1 MGIISVAGASGRKY
15 PINIAGDV
23 PDEIERGRIQ
33 QYVAA
38 QEQAF
43 AQEYTAK
50 TGKEL
55 QVDDGTAIGR
65 GWERGMASA
74 KTRLGTTQRIIGE
87 QTGLDFLK
95 NYGVDVEEQGRYEQ
109 LLAQLSQPTPLEYTD
124 VKGLG
129 SGFTFVGEQIGQTA
143 PETGAI
149 MGATLLGT
157 IGGTAATGNPVAG
170 TALGITAGALTASPT
185 IFGGHVQRQEEEVK
199 AGRKDKVDLTDA
211 LAATVGSA
219 TVEAIADRFLIL
231 GLIKPGQKIFSRTI
245 GGLIEGAAVEAP
257 TEILQQVLE
266 RAQAGLPLTDDA
278 AMQEYIT
285 SGISGAVVGSS
296 IRGPLAMAGI
306 GTGAQPTPSTTPT
319 TPAVNPPALAGPI
332 APVTQLGVT
341 AQEPR
346 QEDFPSTAQG
356 IIDFNAALGQ
366 YYAGIA
372 ATTLTPEAQ
381 AAADAVAGAAP
392 KIDATAQKLGEPFTY
407 TTIDGKKTLVAPTFE
422 SLKQALGLNPK
433 QYYSVNELK
442 AAALAKGFDAPSAY
456 LSGVEVYKRLSAKLS
471 SATPTVEDANVG
483 KPTVTTGSKS
493 GTTATKPGVGNGI
506 GLDATQGAAKL
517 ETPAAPGLGA
527 TVSDTSTDNVPEGS
541 QSAALKALIEEMRAA
556 TSGDINAA
564 IPKNLAKRAL
574 DAGLIKEEDMG
585 MALIARVAMKDA
597 VDAYDAQPAPEQT
610 TAAPIE
616 EAKIAAEADPAN
628 KTAPGNEE
636 FDFDFDEGFEA
647 LDAARRAEK
656 VAAERKAAVKLQG
669 APVPERAPMA
679 EAIGLDDV
687 NKLID
692 SGRALISKQPISPL
706 MRKVL
711 SKRDFHADEIRPL
724 FNEDQDY
731 VIAYFTEKAGI
742 SLDPPGSLAK
752 AMPKLDSLKQEIF
765 TRTQDL
771 LSSFPDVMTVYR
783 IGRLDRAGM
792 DNPVSFT
799 LNPKYKANLNLPWV
813 QNAGFIGSQDL
824 VPYTVN
830 KSDII
835 ASGDL
840 GPRTFDEHEVL
851 IRPTSV
857 EPISQL
863 APEQTTA
870 APSIEEVA
878 ADLDAKVAAQAAAEL
893 KDAQLPSID
902 GEVPDTVKGLGDARA
917 AADARAKGYEQNINR
932 ITAESEQAR
941 ANKLAADEAQAAQI
955 AAERTQQYG
964 KGDLPLS
971 RVPAEYT
978 PRTGALGMGKE
989 VPPQVIPAA
998 ITVSQ
1003 APITPEK
1010 QVEPVTEKLWK
1021 EMGFS
1026 RTDSKLFS
1034 NIVNGVEQGLKGK
1047 PVNDPQVR
1055 SKLSNYAYSSEKP
1068 NPQQIK
1074 VGEWL
1079 QKNKVR
1085 MQGAPDVR
1093 SSAGQAMISQIEATS
1108 RGKLDA
1114 ANLAAQREKD
1124 ALFNPEFAQ
1133 LSVEDPYLNDVST
1146 PSDKQKATAVAYRKF
1161 EGIKPEGTVT
1171 YRLVRTDKKTGKIT
1185 EIFKSS
1191 KMLPDTAAGKYFER
1205 YKRVVDALDAI
1216 ASDYNG
1222 DIIAQAVDKE
1232 GPAIDNKFYAGLGKD
1247 SAFAARAWVDANMSE
1262 AVQKQLSSRISK
1274 MSGSYLAAPDAVA
1287 IDLKTIYEGNVPLRE
1302 NAKASAAANFAQDD
1316 AIGNAVSSQRVTVV
1330 GLGKK
1335 IERIPVPEGDPFAAL
1350 FASANKNKENLRKSL
1365 DENVIVNPAITG
1377 ILLPSNAVLDLEG
1390 NMHPAVNGGLLTNNL
1405 AQALR
1410 ALGRTGRNSAIRR
1423 ISTRFS
1429 RLVGNT
1435 QVQVVEAL
1443 RGQDGTAAAG
1453 VFDPSTNTIYLDSVT
1468 GLNPHVVIHEM
1479 SHALTSAELANPQS
1493 PLRQRVSE
1501 LFNKALPYMGS
1512 IQGSA
1517 NLDEFA
1523 AESMSN
1529 HMFREEMARI
1539 HPNGNPMSTWQLFS
1553 NSVKNFLRRL
1563 IGLDPKAYGML
1574 SEIDQV
1580 LDAILAPAPQ
1590 FRDAGQLY
1598 MNSTG
1603 NGVSSVYK
1611 GVHKVL
1617 TYAPGSMQNNASLVG
1632 GLATAFRALTEI
1644 PRKILIGLTPV
1655 PSLVDVA
1662 KRYGLGEEATNL
1674 IDSINQHDAENKTDF
1689 SKIDA
1694 ANEGLQSW
1702 KKANPEAAD
1711 TLSRIENEATDNG
1724 VDPTDTDAS
1733 NYDSYW
1739 MSYDRLDANGD
1750 IITTTRIKFNT
1761 PAERNAGIEAHN
1773 TNRQFALQTEARKSG
1788 DKNDAQVAK
1797 YTQLRAELNAIR
1809 DTGAI
1814 TATDIFVQKR
1824 DTYKILYE
1832 KLRKA
1837 IYAKIDASFRSAD
1850 GTMTTEQK
1858 AAARKLKNEVY
1869 ARVFDENLKRPYFPF
1884 SREGNFWVRFTTK
1897 NSNGQP
1903 DEVIMAF
1910 GNESQR
1916 DAFIAGIPAIGEIY
1930 DKINKTTHTI
1940 NKKRNEAGV
1949 IQKDPKTGEELY
1961 DVEVFLK
1968 DTKSAFK
1975 NAPST
1980 SFMRQAL
1987 KLMNDGNVSADV
1999 QADFV
2004 ELFLS
2009 VLPESAV
2016 AKAFQKR
2023 QGIEGYQSDQ
2033 FAAFENK
2040 AYSLA
2045 RYGTNVEWGQTIR
2058 EASNKLEAKKTNGMD
2073 AGLDAVVDGLLSSA
2087 EYTLAYRKDG
2097 IMEQAASN
2105 VNRVAFTSTVGLLN
2119 PSSAL
2124 VNTSSIALVVGP
2136 YLSAKHGWTATTTAI
2151 SRAVKM
2157 FSASGMSREQDM
2169 FVGLAGQKTRKLKAM
2184 PSYMNYYTR
2193 SPSGELVLRNDL
2205 NLSPSKRAYLDSK
2218 KYVMAVGEV
2227 NGFFSRSL
2235 MHDSLG
2241 LEGRIKGKNGWDT
2254 ANVISA
2260 SAFQLVERMTR
2271 EVSLIATYDLE
2282 LAKLANNTS
2291 MTEQQKQVVAAKE
2304 AMDVVMKTSGG
2315 SIRAMSPKYFRKHIG
2330 RIAGMFKTYGM
2341 TQAYL
2346 QFSLLR
2352 DVLVKS
2358 DLSPRDRKLAAK
2370 RFAAIHLSSW
2380 FLAGVAGTPFFGAAA
2395 MMWDAFFTD
2404 DDEDDAETITRK
2416 YIGEIA
2422 YKGFPTELMGIDV
2435 SSRIG
2440 LNLKDLLFQ
2449 LGRYNV
2455 DMSDEE
2461 IVVQVLG
2468 GPAWGTFKNFRRGMT
2483 EMLDPAG
2490 DPQRAIEAMAPASIR
2505 NALKAYRYGTEG
2517 AKTRRGDPIVDD
2529 ITGGMLLGQ
2538 AMGFAPTEYTFA
2550 QEKAAH
2556 VKGMDDAIRTKRS
2569 KLMKRYW
2576 IAYRQGDFETVG
2588 EIQQEID
2595 EFNARHAGRPKV
2607 WIEPR
2612 DIQASAKTNERTNA
2626 RAYNGVILSA
2636 ATADDMR
2643 ANAEEFGQGF
2653 RLFDK

>member
-1 MGIISVAGASGRKY
+1 MGIINVPGRVSGRQY

-23 PDEIERGRIQ
+23 PDEVERGRIA
-33 QYVAA
+33 QYIAE
-38 QEQAF
+38 QEQTF
-43 AQEYTAK
+43 AKEYTARF
-50 TGKEL
+50 GVAPEAPE
-55 QVDDGTAIGR
+55 DDGTAIGR

-129 SGFTFVGEQIGQTA
+129 SGFTFVGEQLGQTA

-157 IGGTAATGNPVAG
+157 IGGTAATGNPVTG
-170 TALGITAGALTASPT
+170 TALGITAGALTAAPT
-185 IFGGHVQRQEEEVK
+185 IFGGNVQRQEEEVK

-296 IRGPLAMAGI
+296 IRGPSALLGI

-341 AQEPR
+341 AQEP
-346 QEDFPSTAQG
+346 QPEDFDNIA
-356 IIDFNAALGQ
+356 DYNAALGQ

-372 ATTLTPEAQ
+372 ATTLTPEAK

-392 KIDATAQKLGEPFTY
+392 KINATAQELGEPFTY

-456 LSGVEVYKRLSAKLS
+456 LSGAEVYKRLSAKRS

-483 KPTVTTGSKS
+483 KPTVAAGSKS
-493 GTTATKPGVGNGI
+493 GPPATKPGVGDGI
-506 GLDATQGAAKL
+506 GPDATQGTAKL
-517 ETPAAPGLGA
+517 ETPAATGLGA
-527 TVSDTSTDNVPEGS
+527 AVSDTSTDNVPEGS
-541 QSAALKALIEEMRAA
+541 QSAALRAQMAEWRADETAAKEAKIAAAAAQAAAKLEGSKPATLELFANMGENGALMEYPEVAANLDKYVQDIDFAALDVATKSGEYAQYKATMA
-556 TSGDINAA
+556 S
-564 IPKNLAKRAL
+564 NLAAAYPSGEIPVTRTEGYADPKAEKTKRNFTVRTEDVAFVGNV
-574 DAGLIKEEDMG
+574 DEQELIIRTPEGKLQSVRIG
-585 MALIARVAMKDA
+585 T
-597 VDAYDAQPAPEQT
+597 APS
-610 TAAPIE
+610 IE

-656 VAAERKAAVKLQG
+656 VAADLKVAAEREAAVKLQ
-669 APVPERAPMA
+669 
-679 EAIGLDDV
+679 
-687 NKLID
+687 
-692 SGRALISKQPISPL
+692 
-706 MRKVL
+706 
-711 SKRDFHADEIRPL
+711 
-724 FNEDQDY
+724 
-731 VIAYFTEKAGI
+731 
-742 SLDPPGSLAK
+742 
-752 AMPKLDSLKQEIF
+752 
-765 TRTQDL
+765 
-771 LSSFPDVMTVYR
+771 
-783 IGRLDRAGM
+783 
-792 DNPVSFT
+792 
-799 LNPKYKANLNLPWV
+799 
-813 QNAGFIGSQDL
+813 
-824 VPYTVN
+824 
-830 KSDII
+830 
-835 ASGDL
+835 
-840 GPRTFDEHEVL
+840 
-851 IRPTSV
+851 
-857 EPISQL
+857 
-863 APEQTTA
+863 
-870 APSIEEVA
+870 
-878 ADLDAKVAAQAAAEL
+878 
-893 KDAQLPSID
+893 DAQLPSMD
-902 GEVPDTVKGLGDARA
+902 EEVLDTVEGLGGARA
-917 AADARAKGYEQNINR
+917 AADARTSGYEKNIDR
-932 ITAESEQAR
+932 IVAVREEDR
-941 ANKLAADEAQAAQI
+941 AKQQAADEAQAAKI

-989 VPPQVIPAA
+989 APEGADPQVIPAA
-998 ITVSQ
+998 IRVSQ

-1010 QVEPVTEKLWK
+1010 QVEPVTGKLWK

-1026 RTDSKLFS
+1026 NNTSKLFS

-1047 PVNDPQVR
+1047 PVNDPEVR
-1055 SKLSNYAYSSEKP
+1055 SRLSKYAYSSEKP
-1068 NPQQIK
+1068 NPQQSK

-1114 ANLAAQREKD
+1114 DNLAAQREKD
-1124 ALFNPEFAQ
+1124 DLFNPEFAQ

-1146 PSDKQKATAVAYRKF
+1146 PSDKQKATFVAYGEFKGEAPAEPVMYLTGRVSKDRQGK
-1161 EGIKPEGTVT
+1161 ERAEE
-1171 YRLVRTDKKTGKIT
+1171 KKVI
-1185 EIFKSS
+1185 
-1191 KMLPDTAAGKYFER
+1191 MLPHTAAGKYFER
-1205 YKRVVDALDAI
+1205 YKRIPDALNAI
-1216 ASDYNG
+1216 ASDYTG
-1222 DIIAQAVDKE
+1222 DINAYKTDDQVS
-1232 GPAIDNKFYAGLGKD
+1232 PAENTFFVGTGRIPAT
-1247 SAFAARAWVDANMSE
+1247 AARAWVDANMSE
-1262 AVQKQLSSRISK
+1262 AVQKQLSSLISK
-1274 MSGSYLAAPDAVA
+1274 AKTSYLAASDVVA
-1287 IDLKTIYEGNVPLRE
+1287 IKRKTATDIETGLTK
-1302 NAKASAAANFAQDD
+1302 NAIASAAANMKRDD
-1316 AIGNAVSSQRVTVV
+1316 AEVETNAAIANVVKSMSATVV

-1335 IERIPVPEGDPFAAL
+1335 IERIPVPEGDPSAAL
-1350 FASANKNKENLRKSL
+1350 FRSADKNKDFVASELQIDKLAKQLL
-1365 DENVIVNPAITG
+1365 DRIGVIKTG

-1603 NGVSSVYK
+1603 NGVTSVYK

-1617 TYAPGSMQNNASLVG
+1617 TYAPGNMQNNESLVG
-1632 GLATAFRALTEI
+1632 GLATAFRALTRI
-1644 PRKILIGLTPV
+1644 PREILIGLTPT
-1655 PSLVDVA
+1655 PSLLDVA
-1662 KRYGLGEEATNL
+1662 RRYGLDEQATNL
-1674 IDSINQHDAENKTDF
+1674 FNSIGQHDAAMKTIL

-1711 TLSRIENEATDNG
+1711 ILSRIMNEATDNG
-1724 VDPTDTDAS
+1724 VDPTDMDTS
-1733 NYDSYW
+1733 NYDKYW
-1739 MSYDRLDANGD
+1739 MSYDRLDANSGD
-1750 IITTTRIKFNT
+1750 IIRTERVKFNT
-1761 PAERNAGIEAHN
+1761 AKERNAGIDAHN
-1773 TNRQFALQTEARKSG
+1773 GSRVFALQTEARKSG
-1788 DKNDAQVAK
+1788 NKNDAKVAK
-1797 YTQLRAELNAIR
+1797 YNQLRADLNAIQG
-1809 DTGAI
+1809 TGAQ
-1814 TATDIFVQKR
+1814 DIFVQMR
-1824 DTYKILYE
+1824 DTYKELYDQ
-1832 KLRKA
+1832 LRKA
-1837 IYAKIDASFRSAD
+1837 IYNKIDASFRNAD
-1850 GTMTTEQK
+1850 GTMSADQK
-1858 AAARKLKNEVY
+1858 DAARKLKNDVY

-1884 SREGNFWVRFTTK
+1884 SREGNFWVKINTK
-1897 NSNGQP
+1897 NAEGQP
-1903 DEVIMAF
+1903 DELIMAF
-1910 GNESQR
+1910 GTPTER
-1916 DAFIAGIPAIGEIY
+1916 DNFVAGIPADGVIR
-1930 DKINKTTHTI
+1930 DRINKTSHTI
-1940 NKKRNEAGV
+1940 LKQRDESGV
-1949 IQKDPKTGEELY
+1949 ELKDPTTGQPLL
-1961 DVEVFLK
+1961 DLKVFEK
-1968 DTKSAFK
+1968 DKKLAFD

-1987 KLMNDGNVSADV
+1987 DLMNKGKVSSEV

-2058 EASNKLEAKKTNGMD
+2058 EASNKLEAKKTEGMD
-2073 AGLDAVVDGLLSSA
+2073 EGKDAVIEGLLESA
-2087 EYTLAYRKDG
+2087 KYTLAYRKDG
-2097 IMEQAASN
+2097 ILEQVANTA
-2105 VNRVAFTSTVGLLN
+2105 NRMAFTYTVGLLN
-2119 PSSAL
+2119 PSSSL
-2124 VNTSSIALVVGP
+2124 VNTTSLAIVVGP
-2136 YLSAKHGWTATTTAI
+2136 YLAAKHGWVNTTGAI

-2157 FSASGMSREQDM
+2157 FTASGFSREQDM
-2169 FVGLAGQKTRKLKAM
+2169 LVGLAGQKTKKLKAL
-2184 PSYMNYYTR
+2184 PSYMNYYTY
-2193 SPSGELVLRNDL
+2193 SPGGELILRDDL
-2205 NLSPSKRAYLDSK
+2205 NLSPAQRADLEEAR
-2218 KYVMAVGEV
+2218 YVVAVGDV

-2241 LEGRIKGKNGWDT
+2241 LEGRTKGKNWWDT
-2254 ANVISA
+2254 ANVVSA

-2271 EVSLIATYDLE
+2271 EASLVATYRLE
-2282 LAKLANNTS
+2282 LSKLANDTS
-2291 MTEQQKQVVAAKE
+2291 MTTQQKQAAAAKE

-2315 SIRAMSPKYFRKHIG
+2315 SIRAMSPKYFRKNIG

-2370 RFAAIHLSSW
+2370 RFAAVHLSSL

-2416 YIGEIA
+2416 YLGELA
-2422 YKGFPTELMGIDV
+2422 YKGFPTEFMGVDV
-2435 SSRIG
+2435 SARIG

-2468 GPAWGTFKNFRRGMT
+2468 GPAWGTFKNIKRGMT
-2483 EMLDPAG
+2483 EMADPAG
-2490 DPQRAIEAMAPASIR
+2490 DPQRAIEAMVPASIR

-2517 AKTRRGDPIVDD
+2517 AKTRRNDPIVDD
-2529 ITGGMLLGQ
+2529 ITVGMLLGQ

-2556 VKGMDDAIRTKRS
+2556 VKGMDDDIRTKRS

-2588 EIQQEID
+2588 EIQQDID

-2612 DIQASAKTNERTNA
+2612 DIQASAKANERTNA

>member
-1 MGIISVAGASGRKY
+1 M
-15 PINIAGDV
+15 
-23 PDEIERGRIQ
+23 
-33 QYVAA
+33 
-38 QEQAF
+38 
-43 AQEYTAK
+43 
-50 TGKEL
+50 
-55 QVDDGTAIGR
+55 
-65 GWERGMASA
+65 SA
-74 KTRLGTTQRIIGE
+74 
-87 QTGLDFLK
+87 
-95 NYGVDVEEQGRYEQ
+95 
-109 LLAQLSQPTPLEYTD
+109 
-124 VKGLG
+124 
-129 SGFTFVGEQIGQTA
+129 
-143 PETGAI
+143 
-149 MGATLLGT
+149 
-157 IGGTAATGNPVAG
+157 
-170 TALGITAGALTASPT
+170 
-185 IFGGHVQRQEEEVK
+185 
-199 AGRKDKVDLTDA
+199 
-211 LAATVGSA
+211 
-219 TVEAIADRFLIL
+219 
-231 GLIKPGQKIFSRTI
+231 
-245 GGLIEGAAVEAP
+245 
-257 TEILQQVLE
+257 
-266 RAQAGLPLTDDA
+266 
-278 AMQEYIT
+278 
-285 SGISGAVVGSS
+285 
-296 IRGPLAMAGI
+296 
-306 GTGAQPTPSTTPT
+306 
-319 TPAVNPPALAGPI
+319 
-332 APVTQLGVT
+332 
-341 AQEPR
+341 
-346 QEDFPSTAQG
+346 
-356 IIDFNAALGQ
+356 
-366 YYAGIA
+366 
-372 ATTLTPEAQ
+372 
-381 AAADAVAGAAP
+381 
-392 KIDATAQKLGEPFTY
+392 
-407 TTIDGKKTLVAPTFE
+407 
-422 SLKQALGLNPK
+422 
-433 QYYSVNELK
+433 
-442 AAALAKGFDAPSAY
+442 
-456 LSGVEVYKRLSAKLS
+456 
-471 SATPTVEDANVG
+471 
-483 KPTVTTGSKS
+483 
-493 GTTATKPGVGNGI
+493 
-506 GLDATQGAAKL
+506 
-517 ETPAAPGLGA
+517 
-527 TVSDTSTDNVPEGS
+527 
-541 QSAALKALIEEMRAA
+541 
-556 TSGDINAA
+556 
-564 IPKNLAKRAL
+564 
-574 DAGLIKEEDMG
+574 
-585 MALIARVAMKDA
+585 
-597 VDAYDAQPAPEQT
+597 
-610 TAAPIE
+610 
-616 EAKIAAEADPAN
+616 
-628 KTAPGNEE
+628 
-636 FDFDFDEGFEA
+636 
-647 LDAARRAEK
+647 
-656 VAAERKAAVKLQG
+656 
-669 APVPERAPMA
+669 
-679 EAIGLDDV
+679 
-687 NKLID
+687 
-692 SGRALISKQPISPL
+692 
-706 MRKVL
+706 
-711 SKRDFHADEIRPL
+711 
-724 FNEDQDY
+724 
-731 VIAYFTEKAGI
+731 
-742 SLDPPGSLAK
+742 
-752 AMPKLDSLKQEIF
+752 
-765 TRTQDL
+765 
-771 LSSFPDVMTVYR
+771 
-783 IGRLDRAGM
+783 
-792 DNPVSFT
+792 
-799 LNPKYKANLNLPWV
+799 
-813 QNAGFIGSQDL
+813 
-824 VPYTVN
+824 
-830 KSDII
+830 
-835 ASGDL
+835 
-840 GPRTFDEHEVL
+840 
-851 IRPTSV
+851 
-857 EPISQL
+857 
-863 APEQTTA
+863 
-870 APSIEEVA
+870 
-878 ADLDAKVAAQAAAEL
+878 
-893 KDAQLPSID
+893 
-902 GEVPDTVKGLGDARA
+902 
-917 AADARAKGYEQNINR
+917 
-932 ITAESEQAR
+932 
-941 ANKLAADEAQAAQI
+941 
-955 AAERTQQYG
+955 
-964 KGDLPLS
+964 
-971 RVPAEYT
+971 
-978 PRTGALGMGKE
+978 
-989 VPPQVIPAA
+989 
-998 ITVSQ
+998 
-1003 APITPEK
+1003 
-1010 QVEPVTEKLWK
+1010 
-1021 EMGFS
+1021 
-1026 RTDSKLFS
+1026 
-1034 NIVNGVEQGLKGK
+1034 
-1047 PVNDPQVR
+1047 
-1055 SKLSNYAYSSEKP
+1055 
-1068 NPQQIK
+1068 
-1074 VGEWL
+1074 
-1079 QKNKVR
+1079 
-1085 MQGAPDVR
+1085 
-1093 SSAGQAMISQIEATS
+1093 
-1108 RGKLDA
+1108 
-1114 ANLAAQREKD
+1114 
-1124 ALFNPEFAQ
+1124 
-1133 LSVEDPYLNDVST
+1133 
-1146 PSDKQKATAVAYRKF
+1146 
-1161 EGIKPEGTVT
+1161 
-1171 YRLVRTDKKTGKIT
+1171 
-1185 EIFKSS
+1185 
-1191 KMLPDTAAGKYFER
+1191 
-1205 YKRVVDALDAI
+1205 
-1216 ASDYNG
+1216 
-1222 DIIAQAVDKE
+1222 
-1232 GPAIDNKFYAGLGKD
+1232 
-1247 SAFAARAWVDANMSE
+1247 
-1262 AVQKQLSSRISK
+1262 
-1274 MSGSYLAAPDAVA
+1274 
-1287 IDLKTIYEGNVPLRE
+1287 
-1302 NAKASAAANFAQDD
+1302 
-1316 AIGNAVSSQRVTVV
+1316 TVV
-1330 GLGKK
+1330 GLRKN
-1335 IERIPVPEGDPFAAL
+1335 RAYIPVPEGDPSAAL

-1598 MNSTG
+1598 MNSLP

-1617 TYAPGSMQNNASLVG
+1617 TYAPGSMQNNESLVG
-1632 GLATAFRALTEI
+1632 GLATAFRALTKI
-1644 PRKILIGLTPV
+1644 PREILIGLTPV

-1797 YTQLRAELNAIR
+1797 YNQLRAELNAIR

-1814 TATDIFVQKR
+1814 TATDIYVQKR

-1940 NKKRNEAGV
+1940 NKKRDEAGV

-2016 AKAFQKR
+2016 AKAFQSR

-2169 FVGLAGQKTRKLKAM
+2169 FVGLAGQNTRKLKAM

-2227 NGFFSRSL
+2227 NGYFSRSL

-2490 DPQRAIEAMAPASIR
+2490 DPQRAIEAMAPATIR

-2576 IAYRQGDFETVG
+2576 VAYRQGDFETVG

>member
-1 MGIISVAGASGRKY
+1 
-15 PINIAGDV
+15 
-23 PDEIERGRIQ
+23 
-33 QYVAA
+33 
-38 QEQAF
+38 
-43 AQEYTAK
+43 
-50 TGKEL
+50 
-55 QVDDGTAIGR
+55 
-65 GWERGMASA
+65 
-74 KTRLGTTQRIIGE
+74 
-87 QTGLDFLK
+87 
-95 NYGVDVEEQGRYEQ
+95 
-109 LLAQLSQPTPLEYTD
+109 
-124 VKGLG
+124 
-129 SGFTFVGEQIGQTA
+129 
-143 PETGAI
+143 
-149 MGATLLGT
+149 
-157 IGGTAATGNPVAG
+157 
-170 TALGITAGALTASPT
+170 
-185 IFGGHVQRQEEEVK
+185 
-199 AGRKDKVDLTDA
+199 
-211 LAATVGSA
+211 
-219 TVEAIADRFLIL
+219 
-231 GLIKPGQKIFSRTI
+231 
-245 GGLIEGAAVEAP
+245 
-257 TEILQQVLE
+257 
-266 RAQAGLPLTDDA
+266 
-278 AMQEYIT
+278 
-285 SGISGAVVGSS
+285 
-296 IRGPLAMAGI
+296 
-306 GTGAQPTPSTTPT
+306 
-319 TPAVNPPALAGPI
+319 
-332 APVTQLGVT
+332 
-341 AQEPR
+341 
-346 QEDFPSTAQG
+346 
-356 IIDFNAALGQ
+356 
-366 YYAGIA
+366 
-372 ATTLTPEAQ
+372 
-381 AAADAVAGAAP
+381 
-392 KIDATAQKLGEPFTY
+392 
-407 TTIDGKKTLVAPTFE
+407 
-422 SLKQALGLNPK
+422 
-433 QYYSVNELK
+433 
-442 AAALAKGFDAPSAY
+442 
-456 LSGVEVYKRLSAKLS
+456 
-471 SATPTVEDANVG
+471 
-483 KPTVTTGSKS
+483 
-493 GTTATKPGVGNGI
+493 
-506 GLDATQGAAKL
+506 
-517 ETPAAPGLGA
+517 
-527 TVSDTSTDNVPEGS
+527 
-541 QSAALKALIEEMRAA
+541 
-556 TSGDINAA
+556 
-564 IPKNLAKRAL
+564 
-574 DAGLIKEEDMG
+574 
-585 MALIARVAMKDA
+585 
-597 VDAYDAQPAPEQT
+597 
-610 TAAPIE
+610 
-616 EAKIAAEADPAN
+616 
-628 KTAPGNEE
+628 
-636 FDFDFDEGFEA
+636 
-647 LDAARRAEK
+647 
-656 VAAERKAAVKLQG
+656 
-669 APVPERAPMA
+669 
-679 EAIGLDDV
+679 
-687 NKLID
+687 
-692 SGRALISKQPISPL
+692 
-706 MRKVL
+706 
-711 SKRDFHADEIRPL
+711 
-724 FNEDQDY
+724 
-731 VIAYFTEKAGI
+731 
-742 SLDPPGSLAK
+742 
-752 AMPKLDSLKQEIF
+752 
-765 TRTQDL
+765 
-771 LSSFPDVMTVYR
+771 
-783 IGRLDRAGM
+783 
-792 DNPVSFT
+792 
-799 LNPKYKANLNLPWV
+799 
-813 QNAGFIGSQDL
+813 
-824 VPYTVN
+824 
-830 KSDII
+830 
-835 ASGDL
+835 
-840 GPRTFDEHEVL
+840 
-851 IRPTSV
+851 
-857 EPISQL
+857 
-863 APEQTTA
+863 
-870 APSIEEVA
+870 
-878 ADLDAKVAAQAAAEL
+878 
-893 KDAQLPSID
+893 
-902 GEVPDTVKGLGDARA
+902 
-917 AADARAKGYEQNINR
+917 
-932 ITAESEQAR
+932 
-941 ANKLAADEAQAAQI
+941 
-955 AAERTQQYG
+955 
-964 KGDLPLS
+964 
-971 RVPAEYT
+971 
-978 PRTGALGMGKE
+978 
-989 VPPQVIPAA
+989 
-998 ITVSQ
+998 
-1003 APITPEK
+1003 
-1010 QVEPVTEKLWK
+1010 
-1021 EMGFS
+1021 
-1026 RTDSKLFS
+1026 
-1034 NIVNGVEQGLKGK
+1034 
-1047 PVNDPQVR
+1047 
-1055 SKLSNYAYSSEKP
+1055 
-1068 NPQQIK
+1068 
-1074 VGEWL
+1074 
-1079 QKNKVR
+1079 
-1085 MQGAPDVR
+1085 
-1093 SSAGQAMISQIEATS
+1093 MISQIEATS

-1124 ALFNPEFAQ
+1124 ALFNSEFAQ

-1146 PSDKQKATAVAYRKF
+1146 PSDKQKATIVAYKKF
-1161 EGIKPEGTVT
+1161 KGEAPAEPVMYLTGRVSK
-1171 YRLVRTDKKTGKIT
+1171 DKQGK
-1185 EIFKSS
+1185 ERAEEKKVS
-1191 KMLPDTAAGKYFER
+1191 MLPHTAAGKYFER
-1205 YKRVVDALDAI
+1205 YKRIPDALNAI
-1216 ASDYNG
+1216 ASDYTG
-1222 DIIAQAVDKE
+1222 DINAYKTDDQVS
-1232 GPAIDNKFYAGLGKD
+1232 PAENTFFVGTGRIPAT
-1247 SAFAARAWVDANMSE
+1247 AARAWVDANMSE
-1262 AVQKQLSSRISK
+1262 AVREQLSSLISK
-1274 MSGSYLAAPDAVA
+1274 AKTSYLAASDVVA
-1287 IDLKTIYEGNVPLRE
+1287 IKRKIEDERDAELTK
-1302 NAKASAAANFAQDD
+1302 NAIASGAANMKRDD
-1316 AIGNAVSSQRVTVV
+1316 AEVETNAAIAKTVSSKGVT
-1330 GLGKK
+1330 LAQP
-1335 IERIPVPEGDPFAAL
+1335 INAIP
-1350 FASANKNKENLRKSL
+1350 
-1365 DENVIVNPAITG
+1365 G

-1598 MNSTG
+1598 MNSLP
-1603 NGVSSVYK
+1603 NEVSSVYK

-1617 TYAPGSMQNNASLVG
+1617 TYAPGSMQNNESLVG
-1632 GLATAFRALTEI
+1632 GLATAFRALTKI
-1644 PRKILIGLTPV
+1644 PREILIGLTPV

-1674 IDSINQHDAENKTDF
+1674 FDSINQHDAENKTDF

-1797 YTQLRAELNAIR
+1797 YNQLRAELNAIR

-1824 DTYKILYE
+1824 DTYKILYD

-1980 SFMRQAL
+1980 SFMQQAL

-2169 FVGLAGQKTRKLKAM
+2169 FVGLAGQNTRKLKAM

-2227 NGFFSRSL
+2227 NGYFSRSL

-2576 IAYRQGDFETVG
+2576 VAYRQGDFETVG

>member
-1 MGIISVAGASGRKY
+1 MGIINVPGRVSGRQY

-23 PDEIERGRIQ
+23 PDEVERGRIA
-33 QYVAA
+33 QYIAE
-38 QEQAF
+38 QEQTF
-43 AQEYTAK
+43 AKEYTARF
-50 TGKEL
+50 GVAPEAPE
-55 QVDDGTAIGR
+55 DDGTAIGR
-65 GWERGMASA
+65 GLERGAA
-74 KTRLGTTQRIIGE
+74 ATKTRLGTTQRIIGGQLE
-87 QTGLDFLK
+87 ESLPFGLGTLLK
-95 NYGVDVEEQGRYEQ
+95 DYGKSVEEQGNYEQ
-109 LLAQLSQPTPLEYTD
+109 LLAQLSQPAPIEYTD
-124 VKGLG
+124 VKGLN
-129 SGFTFVGEQIGQTA
+129 SGFSFVGEQLGQTA
-143 PETGAI
+143 LETGAVI
-149 MGATLLGT
+149 GATTLGT
-157 IGGTAATGNPVAG
+157 IAGTAATGNPVTG
-170 TALGITAGALTASPT
+170 TALGLTAGALTAAPT
-185 IFGGHVQRQEEEVK
+185 IFGGNVQRQEEEVK

-211 LAATVGSA
+211 LAATVGQA
-219 TVEAIADRFLIL
+219 TIESITDKLIL
-231 GLIKPGQKIFSRTI
+231 LKLVKPGQKIFSRTI
-245 GGLIEGAAVEAP
+245 GGLIEGAALEAP
-257 TEILQQVLE
+257 TEILQQVIE
-266 RAQAGLPLTDDA
+266 RAQAGLPLDDDA
-278 AMQEYIT
+278 AIQEYIS
-285 SGISGAVVGSS
+285 SGISGAVVGGS
-296 IRGPLAMAGI
+296 IRAPLAMAGI
-306 GTGAQPTPSTTPT
+306 GAEG
-319 TPAVNPPALAGPI
+319 TPATQTETNEAPPVLAGPT

-341 AQEPR
+341 AQEPQR
-346 QEDFPSTAQG
+346 EDFDNIADYNT
-356 IIDFNAALGQ
+356 ALGQ
-366 YYAGIA
+366 YAAGTA
-372 ATTLTPEAQ
+372 ATTLTPEAK

-392 KIDATAQKLGEPFTY
+392 KINATAQELGEPFTY

-433 QYYSVNELK
+433 QYYSVDELN
-442 AAALAKGFDAPSAY
+442 AAARDKGFDAPRAY
-456 LSGVEVYKRLSAKLS
+456 LSGAEVYKRLSATRS

-541 QSAALKALIEEMRAA
+541 KPATLGLFENMGENGALMEYPEVAANLDKYVQDIDFAALDVATKSEEYAQYKATMA
-556 TSGDINAA
+556 S
-564 IPKNLAKRAL
+564 NLAAAYPSGEIPVTRTEGYADPKAEKTKRNFTVRPEDVAFVGNV
-574 DAGLIKEEDMG
+574 DEQELIIRTPEGELQSVRIG
-585 MALIARVAMKDA
+585 T
-597 VDAYDAQPAPEQT
+597 APS
-610 TAAPIE
+610 IE
-616 EAKIAAEADPAN
+616 EAKIAAEADP
-628 KTAPGNEE
+628 APGNEE
-636 FDFDFDEGFEA
+636 FDFDFDEGFAEF
-647 LDAARRAEK
+647 DAARLAEKVAVDLK
-656 VAAERKAAVKLQG
+656 VAAEREAAVKLQ
-669 APVPERAPMA
+669 
-679 EAIGLDDV
+679 
-687 NKLID
+687 
-692 SGRALISKQPISPL
+692 
-706 MRKVL
+706 
-711 SKRDFHADEIRPL
+711 
-724 FNEDQDY
+724 
-731 VIAYFTEKAGI
+731 
-742 SLDPPGSLAK
+742 
-752 AMPKLDSLKQEIF
+752 
-765 TRTQDL
+765 
-771 LSSFPDVMTVYR
+771 
-783 IGRLDRAGM
+783 
-792 DNPVSFT
+792 
-799 LNPKYKANLNLPWV
+799 
-813 QNAGFIGSQDL
+813 
-824 VPYTVN
+824 
-830 KSDII
+830 
-835 ASGDL
+835 
-840 GPRTFDEHEVL
+840 
-851 IRPTSV
+851 
-857 EPISQL
+857 
-863 APEQTTA
+863 
-870 APSIEEVA
+870 
-878 ADLDAKVAAQAAAEL
+878 
-893 KDAQLPSID
+893 DAQLPSID
-902 GEVPDTVKGLGDARA
+902 EEVLDTVEGLGGARA
-917 AADARAKGYEQNINR
+917 AADARTRGYEKNIDR
-932 ITAESEQAR
+932 IVAVREEDR
-941 ANKLAADEAQAAQI
+941 AKQQAADEAQAAQI

-971 RVPAEYT
+971 RVPAEYA
-978 PRTGALGMGKE
+978 PMAGALGMGKE
-989 VPPQVIPAA
+989 APEGAARQVIPAT
-998 ITVSQ
+998 ITVPQ

-1026 RTDSKLFS
+1026 NNTSKLFS

-1068 NPQQIK
+1068 NPQQSK

-1093 SSAGQAMISQIEATS
+1093 SSAGQAMISRIEATN

-1114 ANLAAQREKD
+1114 DNLAAQREKD
-1124 ALFNPEFAQ
+1124 DLFNPEFAE

-1185 EIFKSS
+1185 ETFKSS
-1191 KMLPDTAAGKYFER
+1191 KMLPNTAAGKYFER

-1287 IDLKTIYEGNVPLRE
+1287 IDLKTIYKGNVPLRE
-1302 NAKASAAANFAQDD
+1302 NAKASAAANFARED
-1316 AIGNAVSSQRVTVV
+1316 AIAKTVSSKRVTVV
-1330 GLGKK
+1330 GLRKN
-1335 IERIPVPEGDPFAAL
+1335 IERKPVPEGDPFAAL

-1377 ILLPSNAVLDLEG
+1377 IMLPSNAVLDLEG

-1553 NSVKNFLRRL
+1553 NNVKNFLRRL

-1603 NGVSSVYK
+1603 NGVTSVYK

-1617 TYAPGSMQNNASLVG
+1617 TYAPGNMQNNESLVG
-1632 GLATAFRALTEI
+1632 GLATAFRALTKI
-1644 PRKILIGLTPV
+1644 PREILIGLTPT
-1655 PSLVDVA
+1655 PSLLDVA
-1662 KRYGLGEEATNL
+1662 RRYGLDEQATNL
-1674 IDSINQHDAENKTDF
+1674 FNSIGQHDAAMKTIL

-1711 TLSRIENEATDNG
+1711 ILSRIMNEATDNG
-1724 VDPTDTDAS
+1724 VDPTDTDTS
-1733 NYDSYW
+1733 NYDKYW
-1739 MSYDRLDANGD
+1739 MSYDRLDANSGD
-1750 IITTTRIKFNT
+1750 IIRTERVKFNT
-1761 PAERNAGIEAHN
+1761 AAERNAGIEAHN
-1773 TNRQFALQTEARKSG
+1773 RSRVFALQTEARKSG
-1788 DKNDAQVAK
+1788 NKNDAKVAK
-1797 YTQLRAELNAIR
+1797 YNQLRADLNAIQG
-1809 DTGAI
+1809 TGAQ
-1814 TATDIFVQKR
+1814 DIFVQMR
-1824 DTYKILYE
+1824 DTYKELYDQ
-1832 KLRKA
+1832 LRKA
-1837 IYAKIDASFRSAD
+1837 IYNKIDASFRNAD
-1850 GTMTTEQK
+1850 GTMSADQK
-1858 AAARKLKNEVY
+1858 DAARKLKNDVY

-1884 SREGNFWVRFTTK
+1884 SREGNFWVKINTK
-1897 NSNGQP
+1897 NAEGQP
-1903 DEVIMAF
+1903 DELIMAF
-1910 GNESQR
+1910 GTPTER
-1916 DAFIAGIPAIGEIY
+1916 DNFVAGIPADGVIR
-1930 DKINKTTHTI
+1930 DRINKTSHTI
-1940 NKKRNEAGV
+1940 LKQRDESGV
-1949 IQKDPKTGEELY
+1949 ELKDPTTGQPLL
-1961 DVEVFLK
+1961 DLKVFEK
-1968 DTKSAFK
+1968 DKKLAFD

-1987 KLMNDGNVSADV
+1987 DLMNKGKVSSEV

-2058 EASNKLEAKKTNGMD
+2058 EASNKLEAKKTEGMD
-2073 AGLDAVVDGLLSSA
+2073 EGKDAVIEGLLESA
-2087 EYTLAYRKDG
+2087 RYTLAYRKDG
-2097 IMEQAASN
+2097 ILEQVANTA
-2105 VNRVAFTSTVGLLN
+2105 NRMAFTYTVGLLN
-2119 PSSAL
+2119 PSSSL
-2124 VNTSSIALVVGP
+2124 VNTTSLAIVVGP
-2136 YLSAKHGWTATTTAI
+2136 YLAAKHGWVNTTGAI

-2157 FSASGMSREQDM
+2157 FTASGFSREQDM
-2169 FVGLAGQKTRKLKAM
+2169 LVGLAGKKTKKLKAL
-2184 PSYMNYYTR
+2184 PSYMNYYTY
-2193 SPSGELVLRNDL
+2193 SPGGELILRDDL
-2205 NLSPSKRAYLDSK
+2205 NLSPAQRADLEEA
-2218 KYVMAVGEV
+2218 KYVVAVGDV

-2241 LEGRIKGKNGWDT
+2241 LEGRTKGKNWWDT
-2254 ANVISA
+2254 ANVVSA

-2271 EVSLIATYDLE
+2271 EASLVATYRLE
-2282 LAKLANNTS
+2282 LSKLANDTS
-2291 MTEQQKQVVAAKE
+2291 MTTQQKQAAAAKE

-2370 RFAAIHLSSW
+2370 RFAAVHLSSL

-2416 YIGEIA
+2416 YIGELA
-2422 YKGFPTELMGIDV
+2422 YKGFPTEFMGVDI
-2435 SSRIG
+2435 SARIG

-2468 GPAWGTFKNFRRGMT
+2468 GPAWGTFKNIKRGMT
-2483 EMLDPAG
+2483 EMADPAG
-2490 DPQRAIEAMAPASIR
+2490 DPQRAIEAMVPASIR

-2517 AKTRRGDPIVDD
+2517 AKTRRGDPVVDD

-2612 DIQASAKTNERTNA
+2612 DIQASAKANERTNA

-2643 ANAEEFGQGF
+2643 ANAEEFGQGL

>member
-1 MGIISVAGASGRKY
+1 MGIINVPGRVSGRQY

-23 PDEIERGRIQ
+23 PDEVERGRIA
-33 QYVAA
+33 QYIAE
-38 QEQAF
+38 QEQTF
-43 AQEYTAK
+43 AKEYTARF
-50 TGKEL
+50 GVAPEAPE
-55 QVDDGTAIGR
+55 DDGTAIGR
-65 GWERGMASA
+65 GLERGAASA
-74 KTRLGTTQRIIGE
+74 KTRLGTTQRIIGGQLE
-87 QTGLDFLK
+87 ESLPFGLGTLLK
-95 NYGVDVEEQGRYEQ
+95 DYGKSVEEQGNYEQ

-124 VKGLG
+124 VKGLN
-129 SGFTFVGEQIGQTA
+129 SGFTFVGEQLGQTA
-143 PETGAI
+143 LETGAVI
-149 MGATLLGT
+149 GATLLGT
-157 IGGTAATGNPVAG
+157 IAGTAATGNPVTG
-170 TALGITAGALTASPT
+170 TALGLTAGALTAAPT
-185 IFGGHVQRQEEEVK
+185 IFGGNVQRQEEEVK

-211 LAATVGSA
+211 LAATVGQA
-219 TVEAIADRFLIL
+219 TIESITDKLIL
-231 GLIKPGQKIFSRTI
+231 LKLVKPGQKIFSRTI
-245 GGLIEGAAVEAP
+245 GGLIEGAALEAP
-257 TEILQQVLE
+257 TEILQQVIE
-266 RAQAGLPLTDDA
+266 RAQAGLPLDDDA
-278 AMQEYIT
+278 AIQEYIT
-285 SGISGAVVGSS
+285 GGISGAVVGGS
-296 IRGPLAMAGI
+296 IRAPLAMAGI
-306 GTGAQPTPSTTPT
+306 GAEG
-319 TPAVNPPALAGPI
+319 TPATQTETNEAPPVLAGPT

-341 AQEPR
+341 AQEP
-346 QEDFPSTAQG
+346 QPEDFDNIADYNT
-356 IIDFNAALGQ
+356 ALGQ

-372 ATTLTPEAQ
+372 ATTLTPEAK
-381 AAADAVAGAAP
+381 AAADAVAGVGAAP
-392 KIDATAQKLGEPFTY
+392 TVTTAPIETPDLGAYDLVYNVAAEQYGLDPVDIKTIYETIKAKKNTGRNAAANKIAKEFVTLKTTENVLDLFN
-407 TTIDGKKTLVAPTFE
+407 TIDE
-422 SLKQALGLNPK
+422 SISKIEQ
-433 QYYSVNELK
+433 
-442 AAALAKGFDAPSAY
+442 
-456 LSGVEVYKRLSAKLS
+456 
-471 SATPTVEDANVG
+471 EDANVG

-564 IPKNLAKRAL
+564 IPKSLAKRAL

-616 EAKIAAEADPAN
+616 EVAVD
-628 KTAPGNEE
+628 
-636 FDFDFDEGFEA
+636 
-647 LDAARRAEK
+647 LK
-656 VAAERKAAVKLQG
+656 VAAEREAAEKLQG
-669 APVPERAPMA
+669 AP
-679 EAIGLDDV
+679 
-687 NKLID
+687 
-692 SGRALISKQPISPL
+692 
-706 MRKVL
+706 
-711 SKRDFHADEIRPL
+711 
-724 FNEDQDY
+724 
-731 VIAYFTEKAGI
+731 
-742 SLDPPGSLAK
+742 
-752 AMPKLDSLKQEIF
+752 
-765 TRTQDL
+765 
-771 LSSFPDVMTVYR
+771 
-783 IGRLDRAGM
+783 
-792 DNPVSFT
+792 
-799 LNPKYKANLNLPWV
+799 
-813 QNAGFIGSQDL
+813 
-824 VPYTVN
+824 
-830 KSDII
+830 
-835 ASGDL
+835 
-840 GPRTFDEHEVL
+840 
-851 IRPTSV
+851 
-857 EPISQL
+857 
-863 APEQTTA
+863 EQG
-870 APSIEEVA
+870 
-878 ADLDAKVAAQAAAEL
+878 
-893 KDAQLPSID
+893 AQLPSID
-902 GEVPDTVKGLGDARA
+902 EEVLDTVEGLGGARA
-917 AADARAKGYEQNINR
+917 AADARTKRSEKNINR
-932 ITAESEQAR
+932 ITAEREQVR
-941 ANKLAADEAQAAQI
+941 ANKLAADKAQAAQI

-964 KGDLPLS
+964 KGELPLS
-971 RVPAEYT
+971 LVPAEYA
-978 PRTGALGMGKE
+978 PMTGALGMGE
-989 VPPQVIPAA
+989 VAPEGAGQQVIPAP
-998 ITVSQ
+998 ITVPE

-1047 PVNDPQVR
+1047 PVNDPEVR
-1055 SKLSNYAYSSEKP
+1055 SRLSNYAYSSEKP

-1185 EIFKSS
+1185 ETFKSS

-1262 AVQKQLSSRISK
+1262 AVQKQLSSRIAK

-1287 IDLKTIYEGNVPLRE
+1287 TKRNIEDEIDAELTE
-1302 NAKASAAANFAQDD
+1302 NAIKSAAANFAQDD

-1330 GLGKK
+1330 APRKN
-1335 IERIPVPEGDPFAAL
+1335 RAYIPPPIGDPSAAL
-1350 FASANKNKENLRKSL
+1350 FRSADKNKDFVASELQRDKLAKQLL
-1365 DENVIVNPAITG
+1365 DRIGVIKAG
-1377 ILLPSNAVLDLEG
+1377 LLLPSNAVLDLEG

-1517 NLDEFA
+1517 SLDEFA

-1529 HMFREEMARI
+1529 PMFREEMARI

-1598 MNSTG
+1598 MNSLP
-1603 NGVSSVYK
+1603 NGVSPIYR
-1611 GVHKVL
+1611 GVFKIL
-1617 TYAPGSMQNNASLVG
+1617 NGAPGNLQNNESLVG
-1632 GLATAFRALTEI
+1632 GLATAFRALTKI
-1644 PRKILIGLTPV
+1644 PREILIGLTPT
-1655 PSLVDVA
+1655 PSLLDVA
-1662 KRYGLGEEATNL
+1662 RRYGLDEQATNL
-1674 IDSINQHDAENKTDF
+1674 FNSIGQHDAAMKTIL

-1711 TLSRIENEATDNG
+1711 ILSRIMNEATDNG
-1724 VDPTDTDAS
+1724 VDPTDTDTS
-1733 NYDSYW
+1733 NYDKYW
-1739 MSYDRLDANGD
+1739 MSYDRLDANSGD
-1750 IITTTRIKFNT
+1750 IIRTERVKFNT
-1761 PAERNAGIEAHN
+1761 AKERNAGIDAHN
-1773 TNRQFALQTEARKSG
+1773 GSRVFALQTEARKSG
-1788 DKNDAQVAK
+1788 NKNDAKVAK
-1797 YTQLRAELNAIR
+1797 YNQLRADLNAIQG
-1809 DTGAI
+1809 TGAQ
-1814 TATDIFVQKR
+1814 DIFVQMR
-1824 DTYKILYE
+1824 DTYKELYDQ
-1832 KLRKA
+1832 LRKA
-1837 IYAKIDASFRSAD
+1837 IYNKIDASFRNAD
-1850 GTMTTEQK
+1850 GTMSADQK
-1858 AAARKLKNEVY
+1858 DAARKLKNDVY

-1884 SREGNFWVRFTTK
+1884 SREGNFWVKINTK
-1897 NSNGQP
+1897 NAEGQP
-1903 DEVIMAF
+1903 DELIMAF
-1910 GNESQR
+1910 GTPTER
-1916 DAFIAGIPAIGEIY
+1916 DNFVAGIPADGVIR
-1930 DKINKTTHTI
+1930 DRINKTSHTI
-1940 NKKRNEAGV
+1940 LKQRDESGV
-1949 IQKDPKTGEELY
+1949 ELKDPTTGQPLL
-1961 DVEVFLK
+1961 DLKVFEK
-1968 DTKSAFK
+1968 DKKLAFD

-1987 KLMNDGNVSADV
+1987 DLMNKGKVSSEV

-2058 EASNKLEAKKTNGMD
+2058 EASNKLEAKKTEGMD
-2073 AGLDAVVDGLLSSA
+2073 EGKDAVIEGLLESA
-2087 EYTLAYRKDG
+2087 RYTLAYRKDG
-2097 IMEQAASN
+2097 ILEQVANTA
-2105 VNRVAFTSTVGLLN
+2105 NRMAFTYTVGLLN
-2119 PSSAL
+2119 PSSSL
-2124 VNTSSIALVVGP
+2124 VNTTSLAIVVGP
-2136 YLSAKHGWTATTTAI
+2136 YLAAKHGWVNTTGAI

-2157 FSASGMSREQDM
+2157 FTASGFSREQDM
-2169 FVGLAGQKTRKLKAM
+2169 LVGLAGKKTKKLKAL
-2184 PSYMNYYTR
+2184 PSYMNYYTY
-2193 SPSGELVLRNDL
+2193 SPGGELILRDDL
-2205 NLSPSKRAYLDSK
+2205 NLSPAQRADLEEAR
-2218 KYVMAVGEV
+2218 YVVAVGDV

-2241 LEGRIKGKNGWDT
+2241 LEGRTKGKNWWDT
-2254 ANVISA
+2254 ANVVSA

-2271 EVSLIATYDLE
+2271 EASLVATYRLE
-2282 LAKLANNTS
+2282 LSKLANDTS
-2291 MTEQQKQVVAAKE
+2291 MTTQQKQAAAAKE

-2315 SIRAMSPKYFRKHIG
+2315 SIRAMSPKYFRKNIG

-2370 RFAAIHLSSW
+2370 RFAAVHLSSL

-2416 YIGEIA
+2416 YLGELA
-2422 YKGFPTELMGIDV
+2422 YKGFPTEFMGVDV
-2435 SSRIG
+2435 SARIG

-2468 GPAWGTFKNFRRGMT
+2468 GPAWGTFKNIKRGMT
-2483 EMLDPAG
+2483 EMADPAG
-2490 DPQRAIEAMAPASIR
+2490 DPQRAIEAMVPASIR

-2517 AKTRRGDPIVDD
+2517 AKTRRNDPIVDD
-2529 ITGGMLLGQ
+2529 ITVGMLLGQ

-2556 VKGMDDAIRTKRS
+2556 VKGMDDDIRTKRS

-2588 EIQQEID
+2588 EIQQDID

-2612 DIQASAKTNERTNA
+2612 DIQASAKANERTNA

>member
-1 MGIISVAGASGRKY
+1 MGIINVPGRVSGRQY

-23 PDEIERGRIQ
+23 PDEVERGRIA
-33 QYVAA
+33 QYIAE
-38 QEQAF
+38 QEQTF
-43 AQEYTAK
+43 AKEYTARF
-50 TGKEL
+50 GVAPEAPE
-55 QVDDGTAIGR
+55 DDGTAIGR

-95 NYGVDVEEQGRYEQ
+95 NYGIDVEEQGNYEQ

-149 MGATLLGT
+149 MGAGILGT
-157 IGGTAATGNPVAG
+157 IGGTAATGNPIAG
-170 TALGITAGALTASPT
+170 TALGVTAGALTAAPT
-185 IFGGHVQRQEEEVK
+185 IFGGNVQRQEEEVK

-211 LAATVGSA
+211 LSATVGQA
-219 TVEAIADRFLIL
+219 AIEAITDKLIL
-231 GLIKPGQKIFSRTI
+231 LKLVKPGQKIFSRTI
-245 GGLIEGAAVEAP
+245 RGLTEGAALEAP

-266 RAQAGLPLTDDA
+266 RAQAGLPLDDDA
-278 AMQEYIT
+278 AIQEYIT
-285 SGISGAVVGSS
+285 GGISGAVVGGS
-296 IRGPLAMAGI
+296 IRAPLAMTGI

-341 AQEPR
+341 AQEPQR
-346 QEDFPSTAQG
+346 EDFDNIADYNT
-356 IIDFNAALGQ
+356 ALGQ
-366 YYAGIA
+366 YAAGTA
-372 ATTLTPEAQ
+372 ATTLTPEAK

-392 KIDATAQKLGEPFTY
+392 TVTTAPIETPDLGAYDLVYNVAAEQYGLDPVDIKTIYETIKVKQGFNRNAAAFKIADEFATLGTKEKVLELFN
-407 TTIDGKKTLVAPTFE
+407 TIDE
-422 SLKQALGLNPK
+422 SISRIGQ
-433 QYYSVNELK
+433 
-442 AAALAKGFDAPSAY
+442 
-456 LSGVEVYKRLSAKLS
+456 
-471 SATPTVEDANVG
+471 EDAYVA

-493 GTTATKPGVGNGI
+493 GTTATKPRVGDGI

-527 TVSDTSTDNVPEGS
+527 AVSDTSTDNVPEGS
-541 QSAALKALIEEMRAA
+541 KPATLGLFENMGENGALMEYPEVAASLNKYVQDIDFAALDVATKSEEYAQYKATMA
-556 TSGDINAA
+556 S
-564 IPKNLAKRAL
+564 NLAAAYPSGEIPVTRTEGYADPKAEKTKRNF
-574 DAGLIKEEDMG
+574 IVRPED
-585 MALIARVAMKDA
+585 VAFVGN
-597 VDAYDAQPAPEQT
+597 VDEQELVIRTPEGKLQSVRIG

-616 EAKIAAEADPAN
+616 E
-628 KTAPGNEE
+628 
-636 FDFDFDEGFEA
+636 
-647 LDAARRAEK
+647 
-656 VAAERKAAVKLQG
+656 VAV
-669 APVPERAPMA
+669 
-679 EAIGLDDV
+679 
-687 NKLID
+687 
-692 SGRALISKQPISPL
+692 
-706 MRKVL
+706 
-711 SKRDFHADEIRPL
+711 
-724 FNEDQDY
+724 
-731 VIAYFTEKAGI
+731 
-742 SLDPPGSLAK
+742 
-752 AMPKLDSLKQEIF
+752 
-765 TRTQDL
+765 
-771 LSSFPDVMTVYR
+771 
-783 IGRLDRAGM
+783 
-792 DNPVSFT
+792 
-799 LNPKYKANLNLPWV
+799 
-813 QNAGFIGSQDL
+813 
-824 VPYTVN
+824 
-830 KSDII
+830 
-835 ASGDL
+835 
-840 GPRTFDEHEVL
+840 
-851 IRPTSV
+851 
-857 EPISQL
+857 
-863 APEQTTA
+863 
-870 APSIEEVA
+870 
-878 ADLDAKVAAQAAAEL
+878 DLDAEVAAQAAAKL
-893 KDAQLPSID
+893 QGAQLPSID
-902 GEVPDTVKGLGDARA
+902 EEVLDTVEGLGGVRA
-917 AADARAKGYEQNINR
+917 AADAKTKGYEQNINR

-941 ANKLAADEAQAAQI
+941 AKQRAADEAQAAKI
-955 AAERTQQYG
+955 AAERTQ
-964 KGDLPLS
+964 
-971 RVPAEYT
+971 PAEYT
-978 PRTGALGMGKE
+978 PMTGALGMGKE
-989 VPPQVIPAA
+989 APEGAARQVIPAT
-998 ITVSQ
+998 ITVPE

-1034 NIVNGVEQGLKGK
+1034 NIVKGVEQGLKGK

-1055 SKLSNYAYSSEKP
+1055 SRLSNYAYSSEKP

-1124 ALFNPEFAQ
+1124 ALFNSEFAQ

-1146 PSDKQKATAVAYRKF
+1146 PSDKQKATIVAYKKF
-1161 EGIKPEGTVT
+1161 EGVKPEGTVT
-1171 YRLVRTDKKTGKIT
+1171 YRLVRTDKKTGKTT
-1185 EIFKSS
+1185 ETFKPS
-1191 KMLPDTAAGKYFER
+1191 KMLPHTAAGKYFER

-1287 IDLKTIYEGNVPLRE
+1287 TKRNIEDEIDAELTE
-1302 NAKASAAANFAQDD
+1302 NAIKSAAANFAQDD

-1330 GLGKK
+1330 APRKN
-1335 IERIPVPEGDPFAAL
+1335 RAYIPPPVGDPSAAL
-1350 FASANKNKENLRKSL
+1350 FRSADKNKDFVASELQRDKLAKQLL
-1365 DENVIVNPAITG
+1365 DRIGVIKAG
-1377 ILLPSNAVLDLEG
+1377 LLLPSNAVLDLEG

-1468 GLNPHVVIHEM
+1468 GLNPHVVLHEM

-1517 NLDEFA
+1517 SLDEFA

-1603 NGVSSVYK
+1603 NGVTSVYK

-1617 TYAPGSMQNNASLVG
+1617 TYAPGNMQNNESLVG
-1632 GLATAFRALTEI
+1632 GLATAFRALTRI
-1644 PRKILIGLTPV
+1644 PREILIGLTPT
-1655 PSLVDVA
+1655 PSLLDVA
-1662 KRYGLGEEATNL
+1662 RRYGLDEQATNL
-1674 IDSINQHDAENKTDF
+1674 FNSIGQHDAAMKTIL

-1711 TLSRIENEATDNG
+1711 ILSRIMNEATDNG
-1724 VDPTDTDAS
+1724 VDPTDMDTS
-1733 NYDSYW
+1733 NYDKYW
-1739 MSYDRLDANGD
+1739 MSYDRLDANSGD
-1750 IITTTRIKFNT
+1750 IIRTERVKFNT
-1761 PAERNAGIEAHN
+1761 DKERNAGIAAHN
-1773 TNRQFALQTEARKSG
+1773 GSRVFALQTEARKSG
-1788 DKNDAQVAK
+1788 NKNDAKVAK
-1797 YTQLRAELNAIR
+1797 YNQLRADLNAIQG
-1809 DTGAI
+1809 TGAQ
-1814 TATDIFVQKR
+1814 DIFVQMR
-1824 DTYKILYE
+1824 DTYKELYDQ
-1832 KLRKA
+1832 LRKA
-1837 IYAKIDASFRSAD
+1837 IYNKIDASFRNAD
-1850 GTMTTEQK
+1850 GTMSTDQK
-1858 AAARKLKNEVY
+1858 DAARKLKNDVY

-1884 SREGNFWVRFTTK
+1884 SREGNFWVKINTK
-1897 NSNGQP
+1897 NADGQP
-1903 DEVIMAF
+1903 DELIMAF
-1910 GNESQR
+1910 RTLTER
-1916 DAFIAGIPAIGEIY
+1916 DNFVAGIPADGVIR
-1930 DKINKTTHTI
+1930 DRINQTSHTI
-1940 NKKRNEAGV
+1940 LKQRNESGV
-1949 IQKDPKTGEELY
+1949 ELKDPTTGQPLL
-1961 DVEVFLK
+1961 DLKVFEK
-1968 DTKSAFK
+1968 DKKLAFD

-1987 KLMNDGNVSADV
+1987 DLMNKGKVSSEV

-2058 EASNKLEAKKTNGMD
+2058 EASNKLEAKKTEGMD
-2073 AGLDAVVDGLLSSA
+2073 EGKDAVIEGLLESA
-2087 EYTLAYRKDG
+2087 RYTLAYRKDG
-2097 IMEQAASN
+2097 ILEQVANTA
-2105 VNRVAFTSTVGLLN
+2105 NRMAFTYTVGLLN
-2119 PSSAL
+2119 PSSSL
-2124 VNTSSIALVVGP
+2124 VNTTSLAIVVGP
-2136 YLSAKHGWTATTTAI
+2136 YLAAKHGWVNTTGAI

-2157 FSASGMSREQDM
+2157 FTASGFSREQDM
-2169 FVGLAGQKTRKLKAM
+2169 LVGLAGQKTKKLKAL
-2184 PSYMNYYTR
+2184 PSYMNYYTY
-2193 SPSGELVLRNDL
+2193 SPGGELILRDDL
-2205 NLSPSKRAYLDSK
+2205 NLSPAQLADLEEAR
-2218 KYVMAVGEV
+2218 YVVAVGDV

-2241 LEGRIKGKNGWDT
+2241 LEGRTKGKNWWDT
-2254 ANVISA
+2254 ANVVSA

-2271 EVSLIATYDLE
+2271 EASLVATYRLE
-2282 LAKLANNTS
+2282 LSKLANDTS
-2291 MTEQQKQVVAAKE
+2291 MTTQQKQAAAAKE

-2315 SIRAMSPKYFRKHIG
+2315 SIRAMSPKYFRKNIG

-2370 RFAAIHLSSW
+2370 RFAAVHLSSL

-2416 YIGEIA
+2416 YLGELA
-2422 YKGFPTELMGIDV
+2422 YKGFPTEFMGIDV
-2435 SSRIG
+2435 SARIG

-2468 GPAWGTFKNFRRGMT
+2468 GPAWGTFKNIKRGMT
-2483 EMLDPAG
+2483 EMADPAG
-2490 DPQRAIEAMAPASIR
+2490 DPQRAIEAMVPASIR

-2517 AKTRRGDPIVDD
+2517 AKTRRNDPIVDD
-2529 ITGGMLLGQ
+2529 ITVGMLLGQ

-2556 VKGMDDAIRTKRS
+2556 VKGMDDDIRTKRS

-2588 EIQQEID
+2588 EIQQDID

-2612 DIQASAKTNERTNA
+2612 DIQASAKANERTNA

>member
-1 MGIISVAGASGRKY
+1 MGIINVPGRVSGRQY

-23 PDEIERGRIQ
+23 PDEVERGRIA
-33 QYVAA
+33 QYIAA
-38 QEQAF
+38 QEQTF
-43 AQEYTAK
+43 AKEYTARF
-50 TGKEL
+50 GVAPEAPA
-55 QVDDGTAIGR
+55 DDGTAIGR

-95 NYGVDVEEQGRYEQ
+95 NYGIDVEEQGNYEQ

-129 SGFTFVGEQIGQTA
+129 SGFTFVGEQLGQTA

-149 MGATLLGT
+149 MGAGILGT
-157 IGGTAATGNPVAG
+157 IGGTAATGNPIAG
-170 TALGITAGALTASPT
+170 TALGVTAGALTAAPT
-185 IFGGHVQRQEEEVK
+185 IFGGNVQRQEEEVK

-211 LAATVGSA
+211 LSATVGQA
-219 TVEAIADRFLIL
+219 AIEAITDKLIL
-231 GLIKPGQKIFSRTI
+231 LKLVKPGQKIFSRTI
-245 GGLIEGAAVEAP
+245 RGLTEGAALEAP

-266 RAQAGLPLTDDA
+266 RAQAGLPLDDDA
-278 AMQEYIT
+278 AIQEYIT
-285 SGISGAVVGSS
+285 GGISGAVVGGS
-296 IRGPLAMAGI
+296 IRAPLAITGI

-341 AQEPR
+341 AQEP
-346 QEDFPSTAQG
+346 QPEDFDNIADYNT
-356 IIDFNAALGQ
+356 ALGQ

-372 ATTLTPEAQ
+372 ATTLTPEAK
-381 AAADAVAGAAP
+381 AAADAVAGVGAAP
-392 KIDATAQKLGEPFTY
+392 KINATAQELGEPFTF
-407 TTIDGKKTLVAPTFE
+407 TTADGKKTLVAPTFE
-422 SLKQALGLNPK
+422 SLKQALGLDSK
-433 QYYSVNELK
+433 KYYSVDELN
-442 AAALAKGFDAPSAY
+442 AAARDKGFDAPRAY
-456 LSGVEVYKRLSAKLS
+456 LSGAKVYERLSAKRS
-471 SATPTVEDANVG
+471 SATPTVEDVNVV
-483 KPTVTTGSKS
+483 KPTVTTGSES
-493 GTTATKPGVGNGI
+493 GTPATKPGVGDGI

-527 TVSDTSTDNVPEGS
+527 AVSDTSTDNVPEGS
-541 QSAALKALIEEMRAA
+541 QSAALEEAKIAAEAELRARVEEMRAA
-556 TSGDINAA
+556 DLRAKETKIAA
-564 IPKNLAKRAL
+564 AAAQAAAKL
-574 DAGLIKEEDMG
+574 
-585 MALIARVAMKDA
+585 
-597 VDAYDAQPAPEQT
+597 
-610 TAAPIE
+610 E

-636 FDFDFDEGFEA
+636 FDFDFDEGFAEF
-647 LDAARRAEK
+647 DAARLAEK
-656 VAAERKAAVKLQG
+656 
-669 APVPERAPMA
+669 
-679 EAIGLDDV
+679 
-687 NKLID
+687 
-692 SGRALISKQPISPL
+692 
-706 MRKVL
+706 
-711 SKRDFHADEIRPL
+711 
-724 FNEDQDY
+724 
-731 VIAYFTEKAGI
+731 
-742 SLDPPGSLAK
+742 
-752 AMPKLDSLKQEIF
+752 
-765 TRTQDL
+765 
-771 LSSFPDVMTVYR
+771 
-783 IGRLDRAGM
+783 
-792 DNPVSFT
+792 
-799 LNPKYKANLNLPWV
+799 
-813 QNAGFIGSQDL
+813 
-824 VPYTVN
+824 
-830 KSDII
+830 
-835 ASGDL
+835 
-840 GPRTFDEHEVL
+840 
-851 IRPTSV
+851 
-857 EPISQL
+857 
-863 APEQTTA
+863 
-870 APSIEEVA
+870 VA
-878 ADLDAKVAAQAAAEL
+878 ADLDAEVAAQAAAEL
-893 KDAQLPSID
+893 KDAQLPSMD
-902 GEVPDTVKGLGDARA
+902 EGLP
-917 AADARAKGYEQNINR
+917 E
-932 ITAESEQAR
+932 TPVSTSEQAR
-941 ANKLAADEAQAAQI
+941 VQRTATKAKMETAQAEREAAGLAQRQQAAQQAEALRTEN
-955 AAERTQQYG
+955 AAQYRQG
-964 KGDLPLS
+964 EVPLS
-971 RVPAEYT
+971 LVPAEYA
-978 PRTGALGMGKE
+978 PMTGDLGMGKE
-989 VPPQVIPAA
+989 GAARQVIPAT
-998 ITVSQ
+998 ITVPQ

-1026 RTDSKLFS
+1026 NNTSKLFS

-1047 PVNDPQVR
+1047 PVNDPEVR
-1055 SKLSNYAYSSEKP
+1055 SRLSEYAYSSKKP
-1068 NPQQIK
+1068 NPQQSK

-1079 QKNKVR
+1079 QKTKVR
-1085 MQGAPDVR
+1085 MQSAPDVR
-1093 SSAGQAMISQIEATS
+1093 SSAGQAMISQIEATN

-1114 ANLAAQREKD
+1114 ANLAAQQKKD
-1124 ALFNPEFAQ
+1124 DLFNPEFAE

-1146 PSDKQKATAVAYRKF
+1146 PSDKQKATFVAYGEFKGEAPAEPVMYLTGRVSKDRQGK
-1161 EGIKPEGTVT
+1161 ERAEE
-1171 YRLVRTDKKTGKIT
+1171 KKV
-1185 EIFKSS
+1185 S
-1191 KMLPDTAAGKYFER
+1191 MLPHTAAGKYFER
-1205 YKRVVDALDAI
+1205 YKRIPDALNAI
-1216 ASDYNG
+1216 ASDYTG
-1222 DIIAQAVDKE
+1222 DINAYKTDDQVS
-1232 GPAIDNKFYAGLGKD
+1232 PAENTFFVGTGRIPAT
-1247 SAFAARAWVDANMSE
+1247 AARAWVDANMSE
-1262 AVQKQLSSRISK
+1262 AVQKQLSSLISK
-1274 MSGSYLAAPDAVA
+1274 AKTSYLAASDAVA

-1302 NAKASAAANFAQDD
+1302 NAKASAAANMKRDD
-1316 AIGNAVSSQRVTVV
+1316 AEVETNAAIANVVKSMSATVV
-1330 GLGKK
+1330 GLRKK
-1335 IERIPVPEGDPFAAL
+1335 IAYIPVPEGDPSAAL
-1350 FASANKNKENLRKSL
+1350 LASANRENLRKSL

-1377 ILLPSNAVLDLEG
+1377 MLLPSNAVLDLEG

-1603 NGVSSVYK
+1603 NGVTSVYK

-1617 TYAPGSMQNNASLVG
+1617 TYAPGNMQNNESLVG
-1632 GLATAFRALTEI
+1632 GLATAFRALTRI
-1644 PRKILIGLTPV
+1644 PREILIGLTPT
-1655 PSLVDVA
+1655 PSLLDVA
-1662 KRYGLGEEATNL
+1662 RRYGLDEQATNL
-1674 IDSINQHDAENKTDF
+1674 FNSIGQHDAAMKTIL

-1711 TLSRIENEATDNG
+1711 ILSRIMNEATDNG
-1724 VDPTDTDAS
+1724 VDPTDMDTS
-1733 NYDSYW
+1733 NYDKYW
-1739 MSYDRLDANGD
+1739 MSYDRLDANSGD
-1750 IITTTRIKFNT
+1750 IIRTERVKFNT
-1761 PAERNAGIEAHN
+1761 AKERNAGIDAHN
-1773 TNRQFALQTEARKSG
+1773 GSRVFALQTEARKSG
-1788 DKNDAQVAK
+1788 NKNDAKVAK
-1797 YTQLRAELNAIR
+1797 YNQLRADLNAIQG
-1809 DTGAI
+1809 TGAQ
-1814 TATDIFVQKR
+1814 DIFVQMR
-1824 DTYKILYE
+1824 DTYKELYDQ
-1832 KLRKA
+1832 LRKA
-1837 IYAKIDASFRSAD
+1837 IYNKIDASFRNAD
-1850 GTMTTEQK
+1850 GTMSTEQK
-1858 AAARKLKNEVY
+1858 DAARKLKNDVY

-1884 SREGNFWVRFTTK
+1884 SREGNFWVKINTK
-1897 NSNGQP
+1897 NAEGQP
-1903 DEVIMAF
+1903 DELIMAF
-1910 GNESQR
+1910 GTPTER
-1916 DAFIAGIPAIGEIY
+1916 DNFVAGIPADGVIR
-1930 DKINKTTHTI
+1930 DRINKTSHTI
-1940 NKKRNEAGV
+1940 LKQRDESGV
-1949 IQKDPKTGEELY
+1949 ELKDPTTGQPLL
-1961 DVEVFLK
+1961 DLKVFEK
-1968 DTKSAFK
+1968 DKKLAFD

-1987 KLMNDGNVSADV
+1987 DLMNKGKVSSEV

-2058 EASNKLEAKKTNGMD
+2058 EASNKLEAKKTEGMD
-2073 AGLDAVVDGLLSSA
+2073 EGKDAVIEGLLESA
-2087 EYTLAYRKDG
+2087 RYTLAYRKDG
-2097 IMEQAASN
+2097 ILEQVANTA
-2105 VNRVAFTSTVGLLN
+2105 NRMAFTYTVGLLN
-2119 PSSAL
+2119 PSSSL
-2124 VNTSSIALVVGP
+2124 VNTTSLAIVVGP
-2136 YLSAKHGWTATTTAI
+2136 YLAAKHGWVNTTGAI

-2157 FSASGMSREQDM
+2157 FTASGFSREQDM
-2169 FVGLAGQKTRKLKAM
+2169 LVGLAGKKTKKLKAL
-2184 PSYMNYYTR
+2184 PSYMNYYTY
-2193 SPSGELVLRNDL
+2193 SPGGELILRDDL
-2205 NLSPSKRAYLDSK
+2205 NLSPAQRADLEEA
-2218 KYVMAVGEV
+2218 KYVVAVGDV

-2241 LEGRIKGKNGWDT
+2241 LEGRTKGKNWWDT
-2254 ANVISA
+2254 ANVVSA

-2271 EVSLIATYDLE
+2271 EASLVATYRLE
-2282 LAKLANNTS
+2282 LSKLANDTS
-2291 MTEQQKQVVAAKE
+2291 MTTQQKQAAAAKE

-2315 SIRAMSPKYFRKHIG
+2315 SIRAMSPKYFRKNIG

-2370 RFAAIHLSSW
+2370 RFAAVHLSSL

-2416 YIGEIA
+2416 YLGELA
-2422 YKGFPTELMGIDV
+2422 YKGFPTEFMGIDV
-2435 SSRIG
+2435 SARIG

-2468 GPAWGTFKNFRRGMT
+2468 GPAWGTFKNIKRGMT
-2483 EMLDPAG
+2483 EMADPAG
-2490 DPQRAIEAMAPASIR
+2490 DPQRAIEAMVPASIR

-2517 AKTRRGDPIVDD
+2517 AKTRRNDPIVDD
-2529 ITGGMLLGQ
+2529 ITVGMLLGQ

-2556 VKGMDDAIRTKRS
+2556 VKGMDDDIRTKRS

-2588 EIQQEID
+2588 EIQQDID

-2612 DIQASAKTNERTNA
+2612 DIQASAKANERTNA

>member
-1 MGIISVAGASGRKY
+1 MGIINVPGRVSGRQY

-23 PDEIERGRIQ
+23 PDEVERGRIA
-33 QYVAA
+33 QYIAE
-38 QEQAF
+38 QEQTF
-43 AQEYTAK
+43 AKEYTARF
-50 TGKEL
+50 GVAPEAPE
-55 QVDDGTAIGR
+55 DDGTAIGR
-65 GWERGMASA
+65 GLERGAASA
-74 KTRLGTTQRIIGE
+74 KTRLGTTQRIIGGQLE
-87 QTGLDFLK
+87 ESLPFGLGTLLK
-95 NYGVDVEEQGRYEQ
+95 DYGKSVEEQGNYEQ
-109 LLAQLSQPTPLEYTD
+109 LLAQLSQPAPIEYTD
-124 VKGLG
+124 VKGLN
-129 SGFTFVGEQIGQTA
+129 SGFSFVGEQLGQTA
-143 PETGAI
+143 LETGAVI
-149 MGATLLGT
+149 GATTLGT
-157 IGGTAATGNPVAG
+157 IAGTAATGNPVTG
-170 TALGITAGALTASPT
+170 TALGLTAGALTAAPT
-185 IFGGHVQRQEEEVK
+185 IFGGNVQRQEEEVK

-211 LAATVGSA
+211 LAATVGQA
-219 TVEAIADRFLIL
+219 TIESITDKLIL
-231 GLIKPGQKIFSRTI
+231 LKLVKPGQKIFSRTI
-245 GGLIEGAAVEAP
+245 GGLIEGAALEAP

-266 RAQAGLPLTDDA
+266 RAQAGLPLDDDA
-278 AMQEYIT
+278 AIQEYIT
-285 SGISGAVVGSS
+285 GGISGAVVGGS
-296 IRGPLAMAGI
+296 IRAPLAMAGI
-306 GTGAQPTPSTTPT
+306 GAEG
-319 TPAVNPPALAGPI
+319 TPATQTETNEAPPVLAGPT

-341 AQEPR
+341 AQEP
-346 QEDFPSTAQG
+346 QPEDFDNIA
-356 IIDFNAALGQ
+356 DYNAALGQ

-372 ATTLTPEAQ
+372 ATTLTPEAK
-381 AAADAVAGAAP
+381 AAADAVAGVGAAP
-392 KIDATAQKLGEPFTY
+392 TVTTAPIETPDLGAYDLVYNVAAEQYGLDPVDIKTIYETIKVKQGFNRNAAAFKIADEFATLGTKEKVLELFN
-407 TTIDGKKTLVAPTFE
+407 TIDE
-422 SLKQALGLNPK
+422 SISKIGQ
-433 QYYSVNELK
+433 
-442 AAALAKGFDAPSAY
+442 
-456 LSGVEVYKRLSAKLS
+456 
-471 SATPTVEDANVG
+471 EDANVF
-483 KPTVTTGSKS
+483 KPTVAAGSKS
-493 GTTATKPGVGNGI
+493 GPPATKPGVGDGI

-527 TVSDTSTDNVPEGS
+527 AVSDTSTDNVPEGS
-541 QSAALKALIEEMRAA
+541 KPATLGPLIEEMRAA

-564 IPKNLAKRAL
+564 IPKSLAKRAL
-574 DAGLIKEEDMG
+574 AAGLINQEDMA
-585 MALIARVAMKDA
+585 MAPIARMAMKDA

-610 TAAPIE
+610 TAAP
-616 EAKIAAEADPAN
+616 
-628 KTAPGNEE
+628 
-636 FDFDFDEGFEA
+636 
-647 LDAARRAEK
+647 
-656 VAAERKAAVKLQG
+656 
-669 APVPERAPMA
+669 
-679 EAIGLDDV
+679 
-687 NKLID
+687 
-692 SGRALISKQPISPL
+692 
-706 MRKVL
+706 
-711 SKRDFHADEIRPL
+711 
-724 FNEDQDY
+724 
-731 VIAYFTEKAGI
+731 
-742 SLDPPGSLAK
+742 
-752 AMPKLDSLKQEIF
+752 
-765 TRTQDL
+765 
-771 LSSFPDVMTVYR
+771 
-783 IGRLDRAGM
+783 
-792 DNPVSFT
+792 
-799 LNPKYKANLNLPWV
+799 
-813 QNAGFIGSQDL
+813 
-824 VPYTVN
+824 
-830 KSDII
+830 
-835 ASGDL
+835 
-840 GPRTFDEHEVL
+840 
-851 IRPTSV
+851 
-857 EPISQL
+857 
-863 APEQTTA
+863 
-870 APSIEEVA
+870 SIEEVA
-878 ADLDAKVAAQAAAEL
+878 ADLKVAAEREAAVKL

-902 GEVPDTVKGLGDARA
+902 EEVLDTVEGLGGARA
-917 AADARAKGYEQNINR
+917 AADARTKRSEKNIDRIVAVSEEDRAKQR
-932 ITAESEQAR
+932 
-941 ANKLAADEAQAAQI
+941 AADEAQAAQI

-971 RVPAEYT
+971 LVPAEYA
-978 PRTGALGMGKE
+978 PMTGDLGRGE
-989 VPPQVIPAA
+989 VAPEGAGQQVIPAP
-998 ITVSQ
+998 IRVPQ

-1010 QVEPVTEKLWK
+1010 QVEPVTQKLWK

-1026 RTDSKLFS
+1026 NNTSKLFS
-1034 NIVNGVEQGLKGK
+1034 NIVKGVEQGLKGK

-1055 SKLSNYAYSSEKP
+1055 SRLSNYAYSSEKP

-1185 EIFKSS
+1185 ETFKSS

-1287 IDLKTIYEGNVPLRE
+1287 TKRNIEDEIDAELTE
-1302 NAKASAAANFAQDD
+1302 NAIKSAAANFAQDD

-1330 GLGKK
+1330 APRKNRA
-1335 IERIPVPEGDPFAAL
+1335 RIPVPEGDPSAAL
-1350 FASANKNKENLRKSL
+1350 FASANKNKDFVASELQIDKLAKQLL
-1365 DENVIVNPAITG
+1365 DRIGVIKTG

-1603 NGVSSVYK
+1603 NGVTSVYK

-1617 TYAPGSMQNNASLVG
+1617 TYAPGNMQNNESLVG
-1632 GLATAFRALTEI
+1632 GLATAFRALTKI
-1644 PRKILIGLTPV
+1644 PREILIGLTPT
-1655 PSLVDVA
+1655 PSLLDVA
-1662 KRYGLGEEATNL
+1662 RRYGLDEQATNL
-1674 IDSINQHDAENKTDF
+1674 FNSIGQHDAAMKTIL

-1711 TLSRIENEATDNG
+1711 ILSRIMNEATDNG
-1724 VDPTDTDAS
+1724 VDPTDTDTS
-1733 NYDSYW
+1733 NYDKYW
-1739 MSYDRLDANGD
+1739 MSYDRLDANSGD
-1750 IITTTRIKFNT
+1750 IIRTERVKFNT
-1761 PAERNAGIEAHN
+1761 AKERNAGIDAHN
-1773 TNRQFALQTEARKSG
+1773 GSRVFALQTEARKSG
-1788 DKNDAQVAK
+1788 NKNDAKVAK
-1797 YTQLRAELNAIR
+1797 YNQLRADLNAIQG
-1809 DTGAI
+1809 TGAQ
-1814 TATDIFVQKR
+1814 DIFVQMR
-1824 DTYKILYE
+1824 DTYKELYDQ
-1832 KLRKA
+1832 LRKA
-1837 IYAKIDASFRSAD
+1837 IYNKIDASFRNAD
-1850 GTMTTEQK
+1850 GTMSTDQK
-1858 AAARKLKNEVY
+1858 DAARKLKNDVY

-1884 SREGNFWVRFTTK
+1884 SREGNFWVKINTK
-1897 NSNGQP
+1897 NAEGQP
-1903 DEVIMAF
+1903 DELIMAF
-1910 GNESQR
+1910 GTPTER
-1916 DAFIAGIPAIGEIY
+1916 DNFVAGIPADGVIR
-1930 DKINKTTHTI
+1930 DRINKTSHTI
-1940 NKKRNEAGV
+1940 LKQRDESGV
-1949 IQKDPKTGEELY
+1949 ELKDPTTGQPLL
-1961 DVEVFLK
+1961 DLKVFEK
-1968 DTKSAFK
+1968 DKKLAFD

-1987 KLMNDGNVSADV
+1987 DLMNKGKVSSEV

-2058 EASNKLEAKKTNGMD
+2058 EASNKLEAKKTEGMD
-2073 AGLDAVVDGLLSSA
+2073 EGKDAVIEGLLESA
-2087 EYTLAYRKDG
+2087 RYTLAYRKDG
-2097 IMEQAASN
+2097 ILEQVANTA
-2105 VNRVAFTSTVGLLN
+2105 NRMAFTYTVGLLN
-2119 PSSAL
+2119 PSSSL
-2124 VNTSSIALVVGP
+2124 VNTTSLAIVVGP
-2136 YLSAKHGWTATTTAI
+2136 YLAAKHGWVNTTGAI

-2157 FSASGMSREQDM
+2157 FTASGFSREQDM
-2169 FVGLAGQKTRKLKAM
+2169 LVGLAGKKTKKLKAL
-2184 PSYMNYYTR
+2184 PSYMNYYTY
-2193 SPSGELVLRNDL
+2193 SPGGELILRDDL
-2205 NLSPSKRAYLDSK
+2205 NLSPAQRADLEEAR
-2218 KYVMAVGEV
+2218 YVVAVGDV

-2241 LEGRIKGKNGWDT
+2241 LEGRTKGKNWWDT
-2254 ANVISA
+2254 ANVVSA

-2271 EVSLIATYDLE
+2271 EASLVATYRLE
-2282 LAKLANNTS
+2282 LSKLANDTS
-2291 MTEQQKQVVAAKE
+2291 MTTQQKQAAAAKE

-2370 RFAAIHLSSW
+2370 RFAAVHLSSL

-2416 YIGEIA
+2416 YIGELA
-2422 YKGFPTELMGIDV
+2422 YKGFPTEFMGVDV
-2435 SSRIG
+2435 SARIG

-2468 GPAWGTFKNFRRGMT
+2468 GPAWGTFKNIKRGMT
-2483 EMLDPAG
+2483 EMADPAG
-2490 DPQRAIEAMAPASIR
+2490 DPQRAIEAMVPASIR

-2517 AKTRRGDPIVDD
+2517 AKTRRGDPVVDD

-2612 DIQASAKTNERTNA
+2612 DIQASAKANERTNA

-2643 ANAEEFGQGF
+2643 ANAEEFGQGL

>member
-1 MGIISVAGASGRKY
+1 MGIINVPGRVSGRQY

-23 PDEIERGRIQ
+23 PDEVERGRIA
-33 QYVAA
+33 QYIAE
-38 QEQAF
+38 QEQTF
-43 AQEYTAK
+43 AKEYTARF
-50 TGKEL
+50 GVAPEAPE
-55 QVDDGTAIGR
+55 DDGTAIGR
-65 GWERGMASA
+65 GLERGAAST
-74 KTRLGTTQRIIGE
+74 KTRLGTTQRIIGGQLE
-87 QTGLDFLK
+87 ESLPFGLGTLLK
-95 NYGVDVEEQGRYEQ
+95 DYGKSVEEQGNYEQ
-109 LLAQLSQPTPLEYTD
+109 LLAQLSQPAPIEYTD
-124 VKGLG
+124 VKGLN
-129 SGFTFVGEQIGQTA
+129 SGFSFVGEQLGQTA
-143 PETGAI
+143 LETGAVI
-149 MGATLLGT
+149 GATTLGT
-157 IGGTAATGNPVAG
+157 IAGTAATGNPVTG
-170 TALGITAGALTASPT
+170 TALGLTAGALTAAPT
-185 IFGGHVQRQEEEVK
+185 IFGGNVQRQEEEVK

-211 LAATVGSA
+211 LAATVGQA
-219 TVEAIADRFLIL
+219 TIESITDKLIL
-231 GLIKPGQKIFSRTI
+231 LKLVKPGQKIFSRTI
-245 GGLIEGAAVEAP
+245 GGLIEGAALEAP
-257 TEILQQVLE
+257 TEILQQVIE
-266 RAQAGLPLTDDA
+266 RAQAGLPLDDDA
-278 AMQEYIT
+278 AIQEYIS
-285 SGISGAVVGSS
+285 SGISGAVVGGS
-296 IRGPLAMAGI
+296 IRAPLAMAGI
-306 GTGAQPTPSTTPT
+306 GAEG
-319 TPAVNPPALAGPI
+319 TPATQTETNEAPPVLAGPT

-341 AQEPR
+341 AQEPQR
-346 QEDFPSTAQG
+346 EDFDNIADYNT
-356 IIDFNAALGQ
+356 ALGQ
-366 YYAGIA
+366 YAAGIA
-372 ATTLTPEAQ
+372 ATTLTPEAK
-381 AAADAVAGAAP
+381 AAADAVAGVGAVPTVTTAPIETPDLGAYDLVYNVAAEQYGLDP
-392 KIDATAQKLGEPFTY
+392 VDIKTIYETIKAKKNTGRNYAAREIAKEFVTLETTENVLDLFN
-407 TTIDGKKTLVAPTFE
+407 TIDE
-422 SLKQALGLNPK
+422 SISRIGQ
-433 QYYSVNELK
+433 
-442 AAALAKGFDAPSAY
+442 
-456 LSGVEVYKRLSAKLS
+456 
-471 SATPTVEDANVG
+471 EDANVF
-483 KPTVTTGSKS
+483 KPTVTTGSES
-493 GTTATKPGVGNGI
+493 GTTATKPRVEDGI
-506 GLDATQGAAKL
+506 GLDAAQGAAKPK
-517 ETPAAPGLGA
+517 TPAAPGLGA

-541 QSAALKALIEEMRAA
+541 QSATLGPLIEEMRAA

-564 IPKNLAKRAL
+564 IPKSLAKRAL
-574 DAGLIKEEDMG
+574 DAGLIKKEDMG

-610 TAAPIE
+610 TAAPSIE
-616 EAKIAAEADPAN
+616 EVAVD
-628 KTAPGNEE
+628 
-636 FDFDFDEGFEA
+636 
-647 LDAARRAEK
+647 LK
-656 VAAERKAAVKLQG
+656 VAAEREAAVKLQG
-669 APVPERAPMA
+669 AP
-679 EAIGLDDV
+679 
-687 NKLID
+687 
-692 SGRALISKQPISPL
+692 
-706 MRKVL
+706 
-711 SKRDFHADEIRPL
+711 
-724 FNEDQDY
+724 
-731 VIAYFTEKAGI
+731 
-742 SLDPPGSLAK
+742 
-752 AMPKLDSLKQEIF
+752 
-765 TRTQDL
+765 
-771 LSSFPDVMTVYR
+771 
-783 IGRLDRAGM
+783 
-792 DNPVSFT
+792 
-799 LNPKYKANLNLPWV
+799 
-813 QNAGFIGSQDL
+813 
-824 VPYTVN
+824 
-830 KSDII
+830 
-835 ASGDL
+835 
-840 GPRTFDEHEVL
+840 
-851 IRPTSV
+851 
-857 EPISQL
+857 
-863 APEQTTA
+863 EQG
-870 APSIEEVA
+870 
-878 ADLDAKVAAQAAAEL
+878 
-893 KDAQLPSID
+893 AQLPSID
-902 GEVPDTVKGLGDARA
+902 EEVLDTVEGLGGARA
-917 AADARAKGYEQNINR
+917 AADARTKGYEQNINR

-941 ANKLAADEAQAAQI
+941 AKQRAADEAQAAKI
-955 AAERTQQYG
+955 AAERTQ
-964 KGDLPLS
+964 
-971 RVPAEYT
+971 PAEYA
-978 PRTGALGMGKE
+978 PMTGALGMGE
-989 VPPQVIPAA
+989 VAPEGAGQQVIPAP
-998 ITVSQ
+998 ITVPE

-1055 SKLSNYAYSSEKP
+1055 SRLSNYAYSSEKP

-1185 EIFKSS
+1185 ETFKSS

-1287 IDLKTIYEGNVPLRE
+1287 TKRNIEDEIDAELTE
-1302 NAKASAAANFAQDD
+1302 NAIKSAAANFAQDD

-1330 GLGKK
+1330 APRKN
-1335 IERIPVPEGDPFAAL
+1335 RAYIPPPVGDPSAAL
-1350 FASANKNKENLRKSL
+1350 FRSADKNKDFVASELQRDKL
-1365 DENVIVNPAITG
+1365 AKQLVDRIGVIQAG
-1377 ILLPSNAVLDLEG
+1377 LLLPSNVVLDLEG

-1517 NLDEFA
+1517 SLDEFA

-1529 HMFREEMARI
+1529 PMFREEMARI

-1598 MNSTG
+1598 MNSLP
-1603 NGVSSVYK
+1603 NGVSPIYR
-1611 GVHKVL
+1611 GVFKIL
-1617 TYAPGSMQNNASLVG
+1617 NGAPGNLQNNESLVG
-1632 GLATAFRALTEI
+1632 GLATAFRALTKI
-1644 PRKILIGLTPV
+1644 PREILIGLTPT
-1655 PSLVDVA
+1655 PSLLDVA
-1662 KRYGLGEEATNL
+1662 RRYGLDEQATNL
-1674 IDSINQHDAENKTDF
+1674 FNSIGQHDAAMKTIL

-1711 TLSRIENEATDNG
+1711 ILSRIMNEATDNG
-1724 VDPTDTDAS
+1724 VDPTDTDTS
-1733 NYDSYW
+1733 NYDKYW
-1739 MSYDRLDANGD
+1739 MSYDRLDANSGD
-1750 IITTTRIKFNT
+1750 IIRTERVKFNT
-1761 PAERNAGIEAHN
+1761 AKERNAGIDAHN
-1773 TNRQFALQTEARKSG
+1773 GSRVFALQTEARKSG
-1788 DKNDAQVAK
+1788 NKNDAKVAK
-1797 YTQLRAELNAIR
+1797 YNQLRADLNAIQG
-1809 DTGAI
+1809 TGAQ
-1814 TATDIFVQKR
+1814 DIFVQMR
-1824 DTYKILYE
+1824 DTYKELYDQ
-1832 KLRKA
+1832 LRKA
-1837 IYAKIDASFRSAD
+1837 IYNKIDASFRNAD
-1850 GTMTTEQK
+1850 GTMSADQK
-1858 AAARKLKNEVY
+1858 DAARKLKNDVY

-1884 SREGNFWVRFTTK
+1884 SREGNFWVKINTK
-1897 NSNGQP
+1897 NAEGQP
-1903 DEVIMAF
+1903 DELIMAF
-1910 GNESQR
+1910 GTPTER
-1916 DAFIAGIPAIGEIY
+1916 DNFVAGIPADGVIR
-1930 DKINKTTHTI
+1930 DRINKTSHTI
-1940 NKKRNEAGV
+1940 LKQRDESGV
-1949 IQKDPKTGEELY
+1949 ELKDPTTGQPLL
-1961 DVEVFLK
+1961 DLKVFEK
-1968 DTKSAFK
+1968 DKKLAFD

-1987 KLMNDGNVSADV
+1987 DLMNKGKVSSEV

-2058 EASNKLEAKKTNGMD
+2058 EASNKLEAKKTEGMD
-2073 AGLDAVVDGLLSSA
+2073 EGKDAVIEGLLESA
-2087 EYTLAYRKDG
+2087 KYTLAYRKDG
-2097 IMEQAASN
+2097 ILEQVANTA
-2105 VNRVAFTSTVGLLN
+2105 NRMAFTYTVGLLN
-2119 PSSAL
+2119 PSSSL
-2124 VNTSSIALVVGP
+2124 VNTTSLAIVVGP
-2136 YLSAKHGWTATTTAI
+2136 YLAAKHGWVNTTGAI

-2157 FSASGMSREQDM
+2157 FTASGFSREQDM
-2169 FVGLAGQKTRKLKAM
+2169 LVGLAGQKTKKLKAL
-2184 PSYMNYYTR
+2184 PSYMNYYTY
-2193 SPSGELVLRNDL
+2193 SPGGELILRDDL
-2205 NLSPSKRAYLDSK
+2205 NLSPAQLADLEEAR
-2218 KYVMAVGEV
+2218 YVVAVGDV

-2241 LEGRIKGKNGWDT
+2241 LEGRTKGKNWWDT
-2254 ANVISA
+2254 ANVVSA

-2271 EVSLIATYDLE
+2271 EASLVATYRLE
-2282 LAKLANNTS
+2282 LSKLANDTS
-2291 MTEQQKQVVAAKE
+2291 MTTQQKQAAAAKE

-2315 SIRAMSPKYFRKHIG
+2315 SIRAMSPKYFRKNIG

-2370 RFAAIHLSSW
+2370 RFAAVHLSSL

-2416 YIGEIA
+2416 YLGELA
-2422 YKGFPTELMGIDV
+2422 YKGFPTEFMGIDV
-2435 SSRIG
+2435 SARIG

-2468 GPAWGTFKNFRRGMT
+2468 GPAWGTFKNIKRGMT
-2483 EMLDPAG
+2483 EMADPAG
-2490 DPQRAIEAMAPASIR
+2490 DPQRAIEAMVPASIR

-2517 AKTRRGDPIVDD
+2517 AKTRRNDPIVDD
-2529 ITGGMLLGQ
+2529 ITVGMLLGQ

-2556 VKGMDDAIRTKRS
+2556 VKGMDDDIRTKRS

-2588 EIQQEID
+2588 EIQQDID

-2612 DIQASAKTNERTNA
+2612 DIQASAKANERTNA

>member
-43 AQEYTAK
+43 SQEYTAK

-129 SGFTFVGEQIGQTA
+129 SGFTFVGEQLGQTA

-306 GTGAQPTPSTTPT
+306 GTGDQPPPPPPPT
-319 TPAVNPPALAGPI
+319 VNPPAPAGPI

-356 IIDFNAALGQ
+356 ITDFNAALGQ

-372 ATTLTPEAQ
+372 ATTLTPEAK

-392 KIDATAQKLGEPFTY
+392 TVTTAPIETPDLGAYDLVYNVAAEQYGLDPVDIKTIYETIKVKQGFNRNAAAFKIADEFATLGTKEKVLELFN
-407 TTIDGKKTLVAPTFE
+407 TIDE
-422 SLKQALGLNPK
+422 SISRIGQ
-433 QYYSVNELK
+433 
-442 AAALAKGFDAPSAY
+442 
-456 LSGVEVYKRLSAKLS
+456 
-471 SATPTVEDANVG
+471 EDAYVA

-493 GTTATKPGVGNGI
+493 GTPATELGVGNGI
-506 GLDATQGAAKL
+506 GLDAAQGTAKPK
-517 ETPAAPGLGA
+517 TPAAPGLGA
-527 TVSDTSTDNVPEGS
+527 AVSDTSTDNVPEGS
-541 QSAALKALIEEMRAA
+541 KPATLGLFENMGENGALMEYPEVAASLNKYVQDIDFAALDVATKSGEYAQYKATMA
-556 TSGDINAA
+556 S
-564 IPKNLAKRAL
+564 NLAAAYPSGEIPVTRTEGYADPKAEKTKRNFTVRTEDVAFVGNV
-574 DAGLIKEEDMG
+574 DEQELIIRTPEGKLQSVRIG
-585 MALIARVAMKDA
+585 T
-597 VDAYDAQPAPEQT
+597 APS
-610 TAAPIE
+610 IE
-616 EAKIAAEADPAN
+616 EAKIAAAAAQAAAKLEGSQSAALLTPA
-628 KTAPGNEE
+628 AEE
-636 FDFDFDEGFEA
+636 LLAAAVLGTPSRLAILAMFQIATENGIEILPTDTPTMVIDKLKAKKQAVES
-647 LDAARRAEK
+647 LTAARRAEK
-656 VAAERKAAVKLQG
+656 VAV
-669 APVPERAPMA
+669 
-679 EAIGLDDV
+679 
-687 NKLID
+687 
-692 SGRALISKQPISPL
+692 
-706 MRKVL
+706 
-711 SKRDFHADEIRPL
+711 
-724 FNEDQDY
+724 
-731 VIAYFTEKAGI
+731 
-742 SLDPPGSLAK
+742 
-752 AMPKLDSLKQEIF
+752 
-765 TRTQDL
+765 DL
-771 LSSFPDVMTVYR
+771 
-783 IGRLDRAGM
+783 
-792 DNPVSFT
+792 
-799 LNPKYKANLNLPWV
+799 
-813 QNAGFIGSQDL
+813 
-824 VPYTVN
+824 
-830 KSDII
+830 
-835 ASGDL
+835 
-840 GPRTFDEHEVL
+840 
-851 IRPTSV
+851 
-857 EPISQL
+857 
-863 APEQTTA
+863 
-870 APSIEEVA
+870 
-878 ADLDAKVAAQAAAEL
+878 KVAAEREAAAKL

-964 KGDLPLS
+964 YAPMAGD
-971 RVPAEYT
+971 
-978 PRTGALGMGKE
+978 LGMGKE
-989 VPPQVIPAA
+989 APEGADPQVIPAA

-1003 APITPEK
+1003 APPPEYKPEYISAKFWTDTFGLRSNSKMFEALAGEEISGSKVRRTLAQYAGTKGQSAAKTKIKAWLDKTAIKYTATPPDE
-1010 QVEPVTEKLWK
+1010 
-1021 EMGFS
+1021 
-1026 RTDSKLFS
+1026 R
-1034 NIVNGVEQGLKGK
+1034 
-1047 PVNDPQVR
+1047 
-1055 SKLSNYAYSSEKP
+1055 SSEGLAAKAKFTAA
-1068 NPQQIK
+1068 NRK
-1074 VGEWL
+1074 
-1079 QKNKVR
+1079 
-1085 MQGAPDVR
+1085 
-1093 SSAGQAMISQIEATS
+1093 
-1108 RGKLDA
+1108 KLDA
-1114 ANLAAQREKD
+1114 DNLAAQQKKD
-1124 ALFNPEFAQ
+1124 DLFNPEFAE

-1146 PSDKQKATAVAYRKF
+1146 PSDKQKATFVAYGEFKGEAPAEPVMYLTGRVSK
-1161 EGIKPEGTVT
+1161 
-1171 YRLVRTDKKTGKIT
+1171 DKQGK
-1185 EIFKSS
+1185 ERAEEKKVS
-1191 KMLPDTAAGKYFER
+1191 MLPHTAAGKYFER
-1205 YKRVVDALDAI
+1205 YKRIPDALNAI
-1216 ASDYNG
+1216 ASDYTG
-1222 DIIAQAVDKE
+1222 DINAYKTDDQVS
-1232 GPAIDNKFYAGLGKD
+1232 PAENTFFVGTGRIPAT
-1247 SAFAARAWVDANMSE
+1247 AARAWVDANMSE
-1262 AVQKQLSSRISK
+1262 AVQKQLSSLISK
-1274 MSGSYLAAPDAVA
+1274 AKTSYLAASDVVA
-1287 IDLKTIYEGNVPLRE
+1287 IGLKTIYEGNVPLRE
-1302 NAKASAAANFAQDD
+1302 NAKASAAANMKRED
-1316 AIGNAVSSQRVTVV
+1316 AEVETNAAIANVVKSMSATVV

-1590 FRDAGQLY
+1590 FRNAGQLY
-1598 MNSTG
+1598 MNSLP
-1603 NGVSSVYK
+1603 NEVSSVYK

-1617 TYAPGSMQNNASLVG
+1617 TYAPGNMQNNESLVG
-1632 GLATAFRALTEI
+1632 GLATAFRALTKI
-1644 PRKILIGLTPV
+1644 PREILIGLTPV

-1662 KRYGLGEEATNL
+1662 KRYGLEEEATNL
-1674 IDSINQHDAENKTDF
+1674 FDSINQHDAENKTDF

-1797 YTQLRAELNAIR
+1797 YNQLRAELNAIR

-1824 DTYKILYE
+1824 DTYKILYD

-1940 NKKRNEAGV
+1940 NKKRDEAGV

-1980 SFMRQAL
+1980 SFMQQAL

-2169 FVGLAGQKTRKLKAM
+2169 FVGLAGQNTRKLKAM

-2227 NGFFSRSL
+2227 NGYFSRSL

-2490 DPQRAIEAMAPASIR
+2490 DPQRAIEAMAPATIR

-2517 AKTRRGDPIVDD
+2517 AKTRRGDPVVDD

>member
-43 AQEYTAK
+43 SQEYTAK

-129 SGFTFVGEQIGQTA
+129 SGFTFVGEQLGQTA

-306 GTGAQPTPSTTPT
+306 GTGDQPPPPPPPT
-319 TPAVNPPALAGPI
+319 VNPPAPAGPI

-356 IIDFNAALGQ
+356 ITDFNAALGQ
-366 YYAGIA
+366 YYAGTA
-372 ATTLTPEAQ
+372 ATTLTPEAK

-392 KIDATAQKLGEPFTY
+392 TVTTAPIETPDLGAYDLVYNVAAEQYGLDPVDIKTIYETIKVKQGFNRNAAAFKIADEFATLGTKEKVLELFN
-407 TTIDGKKTLVAPTFE
+407 TIDE
-422 SLKQALGLNPK
+422 SISRIGQ
-433 QYYSVNELK
+433 
-442 AAALAKGFDAPSAY
+442 
-456 LSGVEVYKRLSAKLS
+456 
-471 SATPTVEDANVG
+471 EDAYVA

-493 GTTATKPGVGNGI
+493 GTPATELGVGNGI
-506 GLDATQGAAKL
+506 GLDAAQGTAKPK
-517 ETPAAPGLGA
+517 TPAAPGLGA
-527 TVSDTSTDNVPEGS
+527 AVSDTSTDNVPEGS
-541 QSAALKALIEEMRAA
+541 KPATLGLFENMGENGALMEYPEVAASLNKYVQDIDFAALDVATKSGEYAQYKATMA
-556 TSGDINAA
+556 S
-564 IPKNLAKRAL
+564 NLAAAYPSGEIPVTRTEGYADPKAEKTKRNFTVRTEDVAFVGNV
-574 DAGLIKEEDMG
+574 DEQELIIRTPEGKLQSVRIG
-585 MALIARVAMKDA
+585 T
-597 VDAYDAQPAPEQT
+597 APS
-610 TAAPIE
+610 IE
-616 EAKIAAEADPAN
+616 EAKIAAAAAQAAAKLEGSQSAALLTPA
-628 KTAPGNEE
+628 AEE
-636 FDFDFDEGFEA
+636 LLAAAVLGTPSRLAILAMFQIATENGIEILPTDTPTMVIDKLKAKKQAVES
-647 LDAARRAEK
+647 LTAARRAEK
-656 VAAERKAAVKLQG
+656 VAV
-669 APVPERAPMA
+669 
-679 EAIGLDDV
+679 
-687 NKLID
+687 
-692 SGRALISKQPISPL
+692 
-706 MRKVL
+706 
-711 SKRDFHADEIRPL
+711 
-724 FNEDQDY
+724 
-731 VIAYFTEKAGI
+731 
-742 SLDPPGSLAK
+742 
-752 AMPKLDSLKQEIF
+752 
-765 TRTQDL
+765 DL
-771 LSSFPDVMTVYR
+771 
-783 IGRLDRAGM
+783 
-792 DNPVSFT
+792 
-799 LNPKYKANLNLPWV
+799 
-813 QNAGFIGSQDL
+813 
-824 VPYTVN
+824 
-830 KSDII
+830 
-835 ASGDL
+835 
-840 GPRTFDEHEVL
+840 
-851 IRPTSV
+851 
-857 EPISQL
+857 
-863 APEQTTA
+863 
-870 APSIEEVA
+870 
-878 ADLDAKVAAQAAAEL
+878 KVAAEREAAAKL

-964 KGDLPLS
+964 YAPMAGD
-971 RVPAEYT
+971 
-978 PRTGALGMGKE
+978 LGMGKE
-989 VPPQVIPAA
+989 APEGADPQVIPAA

-1003 APITPEK
+1003 APPPEYKPEYISAKFWTDTFGLRSNSKMFEALAGEEISGSKVRRTLAQYAGTKGQSAAKTKIKAWLDKTAIKYTATPPDE
-1010 QVEPVTEKLWK
+1010 
-1021 EMGFS
+1021 
-1026 RTDSKLFS
+1026 R
-1034 NIVNGVEQGLKGK
+1034 
-1047 PVNDPQVR
+1047 
-1055 SKLSNYAYSSEKP
+1055 SSEGLAAKAKFTAA
-1068 NPQQIK
+1068 NRK
-1074 VGEWL
+1074 
-1079 QKNKVR
+1079 
-1085 MQGAPDVR
+1085 
-1093 SSAGQAMISQIEATS
+1093 
-1108 RGKLDA
+1108 KLDA
-1114 ANLAAQREKD
+1114 DNLAAQQKKD
-1124 ALFNPEFAQ
+1124 DLFNPEFAE

-1146 PSDKQKATAVAYRKF
+1146 PSDKQKATFVAYGEFKGEAPAEPVMYLTGRVSK
-1161 EGIKPEGTVT
+1161 
-1171 YRLVRTDKKTGKIT
+1171 DKQGK
-1185 EIFKSS
+1185 ERAEEKKVS
-1191 KMLPDTAAGKYFER
+1191 MLPHTAAGKYFER
-1205 YKRVVDALDAI
+1205 YKRIPDALNAI
-1216 ASDYNG
+1216 ASDYTG
-1222 DIIAQAVDKE
+1222 DINAYKTDDQVS
-1232 GPAIDNKFYAGLGKD
+1232 PAENTFFVGTGRIPAT
-1247 SAFAARAWVDANMSE
+1247 AARAWVDANMSE
-1262 AVQKQLSSRISK
+1262 AVQKQLSSLISK
-1274 MSGSYLAAPDAVA
+1274 AKTSYLAASDVVA
-1287 IDLKTIYEGNVPLRE
+1287 IGLKTIYEGNVPLRE
-1302 NAKASAAANFAQDD
+1302 NAKASAAANMKRED
-1316 AIGNAVSSQRVTVV
+1316 AEVETNAAIANVVKSMSATVV

-1590 FRDAGQLY
+1590 FRNAGQLY
-1598 MNSTG
+1598 MNSLP
-1603 NGVSSVYK
+1603 NEVSSVYK

-1617 TYAPGSMQNNASLVG
+1617 TYAPGNMQNNESLVG
-1632 GLATAFRALTEI
+1632 GLATAFRALTKI
-1644 PRKILIGLTPV
+1644 PREILIGLTPV

-1662 KRYGLGEEATNL
+1662 KRYGLEEEATNL
-1674 IDSINQHDAENKTDF
+1674 FDSINQHDAENKTDF

-1797 YTQLRAELNAIR
+1797 YNQLRAELNAIR

-1824 DTYKILYE
+1824 DTYKILYD

-1940 NKKRNEAGV
+1940 NKKRDEAGV

-1980 SFMRQAL
+1980 SFMQQAL

-2169 FVGLAGQKTRKLKAM
+2169 FVGLAGQNTRKLKAM

-2227 NGFFSRSL
+2227 NGYFSRSL

-2490 DPQRAIEAMAPASIR
+2490 DPQRAIEAMAPATIR

-2517 AKTRRGDPIVDD
+2517 AKTRRGDPVVDD

>member
-43 AQEYTAK
+43 SQEYTAK

-129 SGFTFVGEQIGQTA
+129 SGFTFVGEQLGQTA

-306 GTGAQPTPSTTPT
+306 GTGDQPPPPPP
-319 TPAVNPPALAGPI
+319 PAVSPPALAGPI

-372 ATTLTPEAQ
+372 ATTLTPEAK
-381 AAADAVAGAAP
+381 AAADAVAGVGAAP
-392 KIDATAQKLGEPFTY
+392 KINATAQELGEPFTY
-407 TTIDGKKTLVAPTFE
+407 TTANGKKTLVAPTFE
-422 SLKQALGLNPK
+422 SLKQALGLDPK
-433 QYYSVNELK
+433 KRYSVNELE
-442 AAALAKGFDAPSAY
+442 AAARDKGFDAPRAY
-456 LSGVEVYKRLSAKLS
+456 LSGAKVYERLSAKRS

-483 KPTVTTGSKS
+483 KPTVAAGSKS
-493 GTTATKPGVGNGI
+493 GPPATKPGVGDGI
-506 GLDATQGAAKL
+506 GPDATQGTAEPK
-517 ETPAAPGLGA
+517 TPAETGLGA
-527 TVSDTSTDNVPEGS
+527 AVSDTSTDNVPEGS
-541 QSAALKALIEEMRAA
+541 QSVALRALIEEMRAA

-564 IPKNLAKRAL
+564 IPKSLAKRAL
-574 DAGLIKEEDMG
+574 AAGLIKQEDMG
-585 MALIARVAMKDA
+585 MALIARAAMKDA

-616 EAKIAAEADPAN
+616 EAKIAAEAELRARVEEMRAADRSAKETKIAAAELEYNKKVRERSDILDRDTISENDNILYRPERAYRFIGELGYADFLESGIIRPAQNTKQAYDAAYFMKGKSSGRYGRGDSGAYIVETTPVEGAWRNDDASVYITPNSPLTKNDKIRIYKRKEDGSFEVVLDNIGDQALLPAQPAAEQTTAAPSIEEAKIAAEADPAN

-636 FDFDFDEGFEA
+636 FDFDFDEGFA
-647 LDAARRAEK
+647 GLDAARRAEK
-656 VAAERKAAVKLQG
+656 VAVDLKVAAEREAAEKLQG
-669 APVPERAPMA
+669 
-679 EAIGLDDV
+679 
-687 NKLID
+687 
-692 SGRALISKQPISPL
+692 
-706 MRKVL
+706 
-711 SKRDFHADEIRPL
+711 
-724 FNEDQDY
+724 
-731 VIAYFTEKAGI
+731 
-742 SLDPPGSLAK
+742 
-752 AMPKLDSLKQEIF
+752 
-765 TRTQDL
+765 
-771 LSSFPDVMTVYR
+771 
-783 IGRLDRAGM
+783 
-792 DNPVSFT
+792 
-799 LNPKYKANLNLPWV
+799 
-813 QNAGFIGSQDL
+813 
-824 VPYTVN
+824 
-830 KSDII
+830 
-835 ASGDL
+835 
-840 GPRTFDEHEVL
+840 
-851 IRPTSV
+851 
-857 EPISQL
+857 
-863 APEQTTA
+863 
-870 APSIEEVA
+870 
-878 ADLDAKVAAQAAAEL
+878 
-893 KDAQLPSID
+893 AQLPSID
-902 GEVPDTVKGLGDARA
+902 EEVLDTVEGLGGARA
-917 AADARAKGYEQNINR
+917 AADARTRGYEKKIDR
-932 ITAESEQAR
+932 IVAVSEEDR
-941 ANKLAADEAQAAQI
+941 AKQQAADKAQAAKI

-964 KGDLPLS
+964 YVPMAGD
-971 RVPAEYT
+971 
-978 PRTGALGMGKE
+978 LGMGRE
-989 VPPQVIPAA
+989 APEGADPQVIPAA

-1047 PVNDPQVR
+1047 PVNDPEVR
-1055 SKLSNYAYSSEKP
+1055 SRLSDYAYSSKKP
-1068 NPQQIK
+1068 NPQQSK

-1079 QKNKVR
+1079 QKTKVR
-1085 MQGAPDVR
+1085 MQSAPDVR

-1114 ANLAAQREKD
+1114 DNLAAQREKD

-1146 PSDKQKATAVAYRKF
+1146 PSDKQKATIVAYKKF
-1161 EGIKPEGTVT
+1161 KGEAPAEPVMYLTGRVSKDNQGKE
-1171 YRLVRTDKKTGKIT
+1171 RAEEKKV
-1185 EIFKSS
+1185 S
-1191 KMLPDTAAGKYFER
+1191 MLPHTAAGKYFER
-1205 YKRVVDALDAI
+1205 YKRIPDALNAI
-1216 ASDYNG
+1216 ASDYTG
-1222 DIIAQAVDKE
+1222 DINAYKTDDQVS
-1232 GPAIDNKFYAGLGKD
+1232 PAENTFFVGTGRIPAT
-1247 SAFAARAWVDANMSE
+1247 AARAWVDANMSE
-1262 AVQKQLSSRISK
+1262 AVQKQLSSLISK
-1274 MSGSYLAAPDAVA
+1274 AKTSYLAASDVVATKRNIEDERDAE
-1287 IDLKTIYEGNVPLRE
+1287 LTE
-1302 NAKASAAANFAQDD
+1302 NAIKSAAANFARED
-1316 AIGNAVSSQRVTVV
+1316 AEVKTNAAIAKTVSSKGVT
-1330 GLGKK
+1330 LAQP
-1335 IERIPVPEGDPFAAL
+1335 INAIPGM
-1350 FASANKNKENLRKSL
+1350 
-1365 DENVIVNPAITG
+1365 
-1377 ILLPSNAVLDLEG
+1377 LLPSNAVLDLEG

-1598 MNSTG
+1598 MNSLP

-1617 TYAPGSMQNNASLVG
+1617 TYAPGSMQNNESLVG
-1632 GLATAFRALTEI
+1632 GLATAFRALTKI
-1644 PRKILIGLTPV
+1644 PREILIGLTPV

-1674 IDSINQHDAENKTDF
+1674 FDSINQHDAENKIDF

-1711 TLSRIENEATDNG
+1711 ILSRIENEATDNG

-1797 YTQLRAELNAIR
+1797 YNQLRAELNAIR

-1814 TATDIFVQKR
+1814 TATDIYVQKR

-1940 NKKRNEAGV
+1940 NKKRDEAGV

-2016 AKAFQKR
+2016 AKAFQSR

-2169 FVGLAGQKTRKLKAM
+2169 FVGLAGQNTRKLKAM

-2227 NGFFSRSL
+2227 NGYFSRSL

-2490 DPQRAIEAMAPASIR
+2490 DPQRAIEAMVPATIR

-2576 IAYRQGDFETVG
+2576 VAYRQGDFETVG

>member
-1 MGIISVAGASGRKY
+1 MGIINVPGRVSGRQY

-23 PDEIERGRIQ
+23 PDEVERGRIA
-33 QYVAA
+33 QYIAE
-38 QEQAF
+38 QEQTF
-43 AQEYTAK
+43 AKEYTARF
-50 TGKEL
+50 GVAPEAPE
-55 QVDDGTAIGR
+55 DDGTAIGR
-65 GWERGMASA
+65 GLERGAASA
-74 KTRLGTTQRIIGE
+74 KTRLGTTQRIIGGQLE
-87 QTGLDFLK
+87 ESLPFGLGTLLK
-95 NYGVDVEEQGRYEQ
+95 DYGKSVEEQGNYEQ

-157 IGGTAATGNPVAG
+157 IGGTAATGNPVTG
-170 TALGITAGALTASPT
+170 TALGLTAGALTAAPT
-185 IFGGHVQRQEEEVK
+185 IFGGNVQRQEEEVK

-211 LAATVGSA
+211 LAATVGQA
-219 TVEAIADRFLIL
+219 TIESITDKLIL
-231 GLIKPGQKIFSRTI
+231 LKLVKPGQKIFSRTI
-245 GGLIEGAAVEAP
+245 RGLTEGAALEAP

-266 RAQAGLPLTDDA
+266 RAQAGLPLDDDA
-278 AMQEYIT
+278 AIQEYIT
-285 SGISGAVVGSS
+285 GGISGAVVGGS
-296 IRGPLAMAGI
+296 IRAPLAMAGI
-306 GTGAQPTPSTTPT
+306 GAEG
-319 TPAVNPPALAGPI
+319 TPATQTETNEAPPALAGPI

-341 AQEPR
+341 AQEP
-346 QEDFPSTAQG
+346 QPEDFDNIA
-356 IIDFNAALGQ
+356 DFNAALGQ

-372 ATTLTPEAQ
+372 ATTLTPEAK

-392 KIDATAQKLGEPFTY
+392 TVTTAPIETPDLGAYDLVYNVAAEQYGLDPVDIKTIYETIKAKKNTGRNYAANKIAKEFVTLKTPENVLDLFN
-407 TTIDGKKTLVAPTFE
+407 TIDE
-422 SLKQALGLNPK
+422 SISKIEQ
-433 QYYSVNELK
+433 
-442 AAALAKGFDAPSAY
+442 
-456 LSGVEVYKRLSAKLS
+456 
-471 SATPTVEDANVG
+471 EDANVG
-483 KPTVTTGSKS
+483 KPTVAAGSKS
-493 GTTATKPGVGNGI
+493 GPPATKPGVGDGI
-506 GLDATQGAAKL
+506 GPDATQGTAKL
-517 ETPAAPGLGA
+517 ETPAATGLGA
-527 TVSDTSTDNVPEGS
+527 AVSDTSTDNVPEGS
-541 QSAALKALIEEMRAA
+541 QSAALRALVEEMRAA

-564 IPKNLAKRAL
+564 IPKSLAKRAFA
-574 DAGLIKEEDMG
+574 AGLIKQEDMG
-585 MALIARVAMKDA
+585 MALIARAAMKDA
-597 VDAYDAQPAPEQT
+597 VDAYDAQPAAEQT

-616 EAKIAAEADPAN
+616 EVAGD
-628 KTAPGNEE
+628 
-636 FDFDFDEGFEA
+636 
-647 LDAARRAEK
+647 LK
-656 VAAERKAAVKLQG
+656 VAAEREAAEKLQ
-669 APVPERAPMA
+669 
-679 EAIGLDDV
+679 D
-687 NKLID
+687 
-692 SGRALISKQPISPL
+692 
-706 MRKVL
+706 
-711 SKRDFHADEIRPL
+711 
-724 FNEDQDY
+724 
-731 VIAYFTEKAGI
+731 
-742 SLDPPGSLAK
+742 
-752 AMPKLDSLKQEIF
+752 
-765 TRTQDL
+765 
-771 LSSFPDVMTVYR
+771 
-783 IGRLDRAGM
+783 
-792 DNPVSFT
+792 
-799 LNPKYKANLNLPWV
+799 
-813 QNAGFIGSQDL
+813 
-824 VPYTVN
+824 
-830 KSDII
+830 
-835 ASGDL
+835 
-840 GPRTFDEHEVL
+840 
-851 IRPTSV
+851 
-857 EPISQL
+857 
-863 APEQTTA
+863 APEQG
-870 APSIEEVA
+870 
-878 ADLDAKVAAQAAAEL
+878 
-893 KDAQLPSID
+893 AQLPSMD
-902 GEVPDTVKGLGDARA
+902 EEVLDTVEGLGGARA
-917 AADARAKGYEQNINR
+917 AADARTRGYEKNIDR
-932 ITAESEQAR
+932 IVAVREEDR
-941 ANKLAADEAQAAQI
+941 AKQQAADEAQAAQI

-971 RVPAEYT
+971 RVPAEYA
-978 PRTGALGMGKE
+978 PMAGDLGMGKE
-989 VPPQVIPAA
+989 APEGADPQVIPAP
-998 ITVSQ
+998 ITVLQ

-1010 QVEPVTEKLWK
+1010 QVEPVTGKLWK

-1026 RTDSKLFS
+1026 NNTSKLFS

-1047 PVNDPQVR
+1047 PVNDPEVR
-1055 SKLSNYAYSSEKP
+1055 SRLSKYAYSSKKP
-1068 NPQQIK
+1068 NPQQSK

-1124 ALFNPEFAQ
+1124 DLFNPEFAQ

-1262 AVQKQLSSRISK
+1262 AVQKQLSSRIAK

-1287 IDLKTIYEGNVPLRE
+1287 TKRNIEDEIDAELTE
-1302 NAKASAAANFAQDD
+1302 NAIKSAAANFAQDD

-1330 GLGKK
+1330 APRKN
-1335 IERIPVPEGDPFAAL
+1335 RAYIPPPVGDPSAAL
-1350 FASANKNKENLRKSL
+1350 FRSADKNKDFVASELQRDKLAKQLL
-1365 DENVIVNPAITG
+1365 DRIGVIKAG
-1377 ILLPSNAVLDLEG
+1377 LLLPSNAVLDLEG

-1517 NLDEFA
+1517 SLDEFA

-1598 MNSTG
+1598 MNSLP
-1603 NGVSSVYK
+1603 NGVSPIYR
-1611 GVHKVL
+1611 GVFKIL
-1617 TYAPGSMQNNASLVG
+1617 NGAPGNLQNNESLVG
-1632 GLATAFRALTEI
+1632 GLATAFRALTKI
-1644 PRKILIGLTPV
+1644 PREILIGLTPT
-1655 PSLVDVA
+1655 PSLLDVA
-1662 KRYGLGEEATNL
+1662 RRYGLDEQATNL
-1674 IDSINQHDAENKTDF
+1674 FNSIGQHDAAMKTIL

-1711 TLSRIENEATDNG
+1711 ILSRIMNEATDNG
-1724 VDPTDTDAS
+1724 VDPTDTDTS
-1733 NYDSYW
+1733 NYDKYW
-1739 MSYDRLDANGD
+1739 MSYDRLDANSGD
-1750 IITTTRIKFNT
+1750 IIRTERVKFNT
-1761 PAERNAGIEAHN
+1761 AKERNAGIDAHN
-1773 TNRQFALQTEARKSG
+1773 GSRVFALQTEARKSG
-1788 DKNDAQVAK
+1788 NKNDAKVAK
-1797 YTQLRAELNAIR
+1797 YNQLRADLNAIQG
-1809 DTGAI
+1809 TGAQ
-1814 TATDIFVQKR
+1814 DIFVQMR
-1824 DTYKILYE
+1824 DTYKELYDQ
-1832 KLRKA
+1832 LRKA
-1837 IYAKIDASFRSAD
+1837 IYNKIDASFRNAD
-1850 GTMTTEQK
+1850 GTMSTDQK
-1858 AAARKLKNEVY
+1858 DAARKLKNDVY

-1884 SREGNFWVRFTTK
+1884 SREGNFWVKINTK
-1897 NSNGQP
+1897 NAEGQP
-1903 DEVIMAF
+1903 DELIMAF
-1910 GNESQR
+1910 GTPTER
-1916 DAFIAGIPAIGEIY
+1916 DNFVAGIPADGVIR
-1930 DKINKTTHTI
+1930 DRINKTSHTI
-1940 NKKRNEAGV
+1940 LKQRDESGV
-1949 IQKDPKTGEELY
+1949 ELKDPTTGQPLL
-1961 DVEVFLK
+1961 DLKVFEK
-1968 DTKSAFK
+1968 DKKLAFD

-1987 KLMNDGNVSADV
+1987 DLMNKGKVSSEV

-2058 EASNKLEAKKTNGMD
+2058 EASNKLEAKKTEGMD
-2073 AGLDAVVDGLLSSA
+2073 EGKDAVIEGLLESA
-2087 EYTLAYRKDG
+2087 RYTLAYRKDG
-2097 IMEQAASN
+2097 ILEQVANTA
-2105 VNRVAFTSTVGLLN
+2105 NRMAFTYTVGLLN
-2119 PSSAL
+2119 PSSSL
-2124 VNTSSIALVVGP
+2124 VNTTSLAIVVGP
-2136 YLSAKHGWTATTTAI
+2136 YLAAKHGWVNTTGAI

-2157 FSASGMSREQDM
+2157 FTASGFSREQDM
-2169 FVGLAGQKTRKLKAM
+2169 LVGLAGKKTKKLKAL
-2184 PSYMNYYTR
+2184 PSYMNYYTY
-2193 SPSGELVLRNDL
+2193 SPGGELILRDDL
-2205 NLSPSKRAYLDSK
+2205 NLSPAQRADLEEAR
-2218 KYVMAVGEV
+2218 YVVAVGDV

-2241 LEGRIKGKNGWDT
+2241 LEGRTKGKNWWDT
-2254 ANVISA
+2254 ANVVSA

-2271 EVSLIATYDLE
+2271 EASLVATYRLE
-2282 LAKLANNTS
+2282 LSKLANDTS
-2291 MTEQQKQVVAAKE
+2291 MTTQQKQAAAAKE

-2315 SIRAMSPKYFRKHIG
+2315 SIRAMSPKYFRKNIG

-2370 RFAAIHLSSW
+2370 RFAAVHLSSL

-2416 YIGEIA
+2416 YLGELA
-2422 YKGFPTELMGIDV
+2422 YKGFPTEFMGIDV
-2435 SSRIG
+2435 SARIG

-2468 GPAWGTFKNFRRGMT
+2468 GPAWGTFKNIKRGMT
-2483 EMLDPAG
+2483 EMADPAG
-2490 DPQRAIEAMAPASIR
+2490 DPQRAIEAMVPASIR

-2517 AKTRRGDPIVDD
+2517 AKTRRNDPIVDD
-2529 ITGGMLLGQ
+2529 ITVGMLLGQ

-2556 VKGMDDAIRTKRS
+2556 VKGMDDDIRTKRS

-2588 EIQQEID
+2588 EIQQDID

-2612 DIQASAKTNERTNA
+2612 DIQASAKANERTNA

>member
-1 MGIISVAGASGRKY
+1 MGIINVPGRVSGRQY

-23 PDEIERGRIQ
+23 PDEVERGRIA
-33 QYVAA
+33 QYIAE
-38 QEQAF
+38 QEQTF
-43 AQEYTAK
+43 AKEYTARF
-50 TGKEL
+50 GVAPEAPE
-55 QVDDGTAIGR
+55 DDGTAIGR
-65 GWERGMASA
+65 GLERGAASA
-74 KTRLGTTQRIIGE
+74 KTRLGTTQRIIGGQLE
-87 QTGLDFLK
+87 ESLPFGLGTLLK
-95 NYGVDVEEQGRYEQ
+95 DYGKSVEEQGNYEQ
-109 LLAQLSQPTPLEYTD
+109 LLAQLSQPAPIEYTD
-124 VKGLG
+124 VKGLN
-129 SGFTFVGEQIGQTA
+129 SGFSFVGEQLGQTA
-143 PETGAI
+143 LETGAVI
-149 MGATLLGT
+149 GATTLGT
-157 IGGTAATGNPVAG
+157 IAGTAATGNPVTG
-170 TALGITAGALTASPT
+170 TALGLTAGALTAAPT
-185 IFGGHVQRQEEEVK
+185 IFGGNVQRQEEEVK

-211 LAATVGSA
+211 LAATVGQA
-219 TVEAIADRFLIL
+219 TIESITDKLIL
-231 GLIKPGQKIFSRTI
+231 LKLVKPGQKIFSRTI
-245 GGLIEGAAVEAP
+245 GGLIEGAALEAP
-257 TEILQQVLE
+257 TEILQQVIE
-266 RAQAGLPLTDDA
+266 RAQAGLPLDDDA
-278 AMQEYIT
+278 AIQEYIT
-285 SGISGAVVGSS
+285 GGISGAVVGGS
-296 IRGPLAMAGI
+296 IRAPLAMAGI
-306 GTGAQPTPSTTPT
+306 GAEG
-319 TPAVNPPALAGPI
+319 TPATQTETNEAPPVLAGPT

-341 AQEPR
+341 AQEPQR
-346 QEDFPSTAQG
+346 EDFDNIADYNT
-356 IIDFNAALGQ
+356 ALGQ
-366 YYAGIA
+366 YAAGIA
-372 ATTLTPEAQ
+372 ATTLTPEAK
-381 AAADAVAGAAP
+381 AAADAVAGVGAAP
-392 KIDATAQKLGEPFTY
+392 TVTTAPIETPDLGAYDLVYNVAAEQYGLDPVDIKTIYETIKAKKNTGRNAAAFKIADEFATLGTTENVLDLFN
-407 TTIDGKKTLVAPTFE
+407 TIDE
-422 SLKQALGLNPK
+422 SISRIGQ
-433 QYYSVNELK
+433 
-442 AAALAKGFDAPSAY
+442 
-456 LSGVEVYKRLSAKLS
+456 
-471 SATPTVEDANVG
+471 EDANVV

-493 GTTATKPGVGNGI
+493 GTTATKPGVGDGI
-506 GLDATQGAAKL
+506 GLDATQGAAKPK
-517 ETPAAPGLGA
+517 TPAAPGLGA
-527 TVSDTSTDNVPEGS
+527 TVSDTSADNVPEGS
-541 QSAALKALIEEMRAA
+541 KPATLGLFENMGENGALMEYPEVAANLDKYVQDIDFAALDVATKSEEYAQYKATMA
-556 TSGDINAA
+556 S
-564 IPKNLAKRAL
+564 NLAEVFPSGEIPVTRTE
-574 DAGLIKEEDMG
+574 G
-585 MALIARVAMKDA
+585 
-597 VDAYDAQPAPEQT
+597 Y
-610 TAAPIE
+610 
-616 EAKIAAEADPAN
+616 ADP
-628 KTAPGNEE
+628 K
-636 FDFDFDEGFEA
+636 
-647 LDAARRAEK
+647 AEK
-656 VAAERKAAVKLQG
+656 TKRNFTVRPEDVAFVGNVDEQELVIRTPEGKLQS
-669 APVPERAPMA
+669 V
-679 EAIGLDDV
+679 
-687 NKLID
+687 
-692 SGRALISKQPISPL
+692 
-706 MRKVL
+706 
-711 SKRDFHADEIRPL
+711 
-724 FNEDQDY
+724 
-731 VIAYFTEKAGI
+731 
-742 SLDPPGSLAK
+742 
-752 AMPKLDSLKQEIF
+752 
-765 TRTQDL
+765 
-771 LSSFPDVMTVYR
+771 R
-783 IGRLDRAGM
+783 IG
-792 DNPVSFT
+792 
-799 LNPKYKANLNLPWV
+799 
-813 QNAGFIGSQDL
+813 
-824 VPYTVN
+824 
-830 KSDII
+830 
-835 ASGDL
+835 
-840 GPRTFDEHEVL
+840 
-851 IRPTSV
+851 
-857 EPISQL
+857 
-863 APEQTTA
+863 TA

-878 ADLDAKVAAQAAAEL
+878 VDLKVAAEREAAVKLQGAPEQG
-893 KDAQLPSID
+893 AQLPSID
-902 GEVPDTVKGLGDARA
+902 EEVPDTVEGLGGARA
-917 AADARAKGYEQNINR
+917 AADARTKGYEQNINR

-941 ANKLAADEAQAAQI
+941 ANKRAADEAQAAQI
-955 AAERTQQYG
+955 AAGRTQ
-964 KGDLPLS
+964 
-971 RVPAEYT
+971 PAEYA
-978 PRTGALGMGKE
+978 PMTGALGMGKE
-989 VPPQVIPAA
+989 APEGADPQVIPAP
-998 ITVSQ
+998 ITVPE

-1026 RTDSKLFS
+1026 NNTSKLFS
-1034 NIVNGVEQGLKGK
+1034 NIVKGVEQGLKGK

-1055 SKLSNYAYSSEKP
+1055 SRLSNYAYSSEKP

-1185 EIFKSS
+1185 ETFKSS

-1287 IDLKTIYEGNVPLRE
+1287 TKRNIEDEIDAELTE
-1302 NAKASAAANFAQDD
+1302 NAIKSAAANFAQDD

-1330 GLGKK
+1330 APRKN
-1335 IERIPVPEGDPFAAL
+1335 RAYIPPPVGDPSAAL
-1350 FASANKNKENLRKSL
+1350 FRSADKNKDFVASELQRDKLAKQLL
-1365 DENVIVNPAITG
+1365 DRIGVIKAG
-1377 ILLPSNAVLDLEG
+1377 LLLPSNAVLDLEG

-1603 NGVSSVYK
+1603 NGVTSVYK

-1617 TYAPGSMQNNASLVG
+1617 TYAPGNMQNNESLVG
-1632 GLATAFRALTEI
+1632 GLATAFRALTKI
-1644 PRKILIGLTPV
+1644 PREILIGLTPT
-1655 PSLVDVA
+1655 PSLLDVA
-1662 KRYGLGEEATNL
+1662 RRYGLDEQATNL
-1674 IDSINQHDAENKTDF
+1674 FNSIGQHDAAMKTIL

-1711 TLSRIENEATDNG
+1711 ILSRIMNEATDNG
-1724 VDPTDTDAS
+1724 VDPTDTDTS
-1733 NYDSYW
+1733 NYDKYW
-1739 MSYDRLDANGD
+1739 MSYDRLDANSGD
-1750 IITTTRIKFNT
+1750 IIRTERVKFNT
-1761 PAERNAGIEAHN
+1761 AAERNAGIEAHN
-1773 TNRQFALQTEARKSG
+1773 RSRVFALQTEARKSG
-1788 DKNDAQVAK
+1788 NKNDAKVAK
-1797 YTQLRAELNAIR
+1797 YNQLRADLNAIQG
-1809 DTGAI
+1809 TGAQ
-1814 TATDIFVQKR
+1814 DIFVQMR
-1824 DTYKILYE
+1824 DTYKELYDQ
-1832 KLRKA
+1832 LRKA
-1837 IYAKIDASFRSAD
+1837 IYNKIDASFRNAD
-1850 GTMTTEQK
+1850 GTMSADQK
-1858 AAARKLKNEVY
+1858 DAARKLKNDVY

-1884 SREGNFWVRFTTK
+1884 SREGNFWVKINTK
-1897 NSNGQP
+1897 NAEGQP
-1903 DEVIMAF
+1903 DELIMAF
-1910 GNESQR
+1910 GTPTER
-1916 DAFIAGIPAIGEIY
+1916 DNFVAGIPADGVIR
-1930 DKINKTTHTI
+1930 DRINKTSHTI
-1940 NKKRNEAGV
+1940 LKQRDESGV
-1949 IQKDPKTGEELY
+1949 ELKDPTTGQPLL
-1961 DVEVFLK
+1961 DLKVFEK
-1968 DTKSAFK
+1968 DKKLAFD

-1987 KLMNDGNVSADV
+1987 DLMNKGKVSSEV

-2058 EASNKLEAKKTNGMD
+2058 EASNKLEAKKTEGMD
-2073 AGLDAVVDGLLSSA
+2073 EGKDAVIEGLLESA
-2087 EYTLAYRKDG
+2087 KYTLAYRKDG
-2097 IMEQAASN
+2097 ILEQVANTA
-2105 VNRVAFTSTVGLLN
+2105 NRMAFTYTVGLLN
-2119 PSSAL
+2119 PSSSL
-2124 VNTSSIALVVGP
+2124 VNTTSLAIVVGP
-2136 YLSAKHGWTATTTAI
+2136 YLAAKHGWVNTTGAI

-2157 FSASGMSREQDM
+2157 FTASGFSREQDM
-2169 FVGLAGQKTRKLKAM
+2169 LVGLAGQKTKKLKAL
-2184 PSYMNYYTR
+2184 PSYMNYYTY
-2193 SPSGELVLRNDL
+2193 SPGGELILRDDL
-2205 NLSPSKRAYLDSK
+2205 NLSPAQRADLEEAR
-2218 KYVMAVGEV
+2218 YVVAVGDV

-2241 LEGRIKGKNGWDT
+2241 LEGRTKGKNWWDT
-2254 ANVISA
+2254 ANVVSA

-2271 EVSLIATYDLE
+2271 EASLVATYRLE
-2282 LAKLANNTS
+2282 LSKLANDTS
-2291 MTEQQKQVVAAKE
+2291 MTTQQKQAAAAKE

-2315 SIRAMSPKYFRKHIG
+2315 SIRAMSPKYFRKNIG

-2370 RFAAIHLSSW
+2370 RFAAVHLSSL

-2416 YIGEIA
+2416 YLGELA
-2422 YKGFPTELMGIDV
+2422 YKGFPTEFMGIDV
-2435 SSRIG
+2435 SARIG

-2468 GPAWGTFKNFRRGMT
+2468 GPAWGTFKNIKRGMT
-2483 EMLDPAG
+2483 EMADPAG
-2490 DPQRAIEAMAPASIR
+2490 DPQRAIEAMVPASIR

-2517 AKTRRGDPIVDD
+2517 AKTRRNDPIVDD
-2529 ITGGMLLGQ
+2529 ITVGMLLGQ

-2556 VKGMDDAIRTKRS
+2556 VKGMDDDIRTKRS

-2588 EIQQEID
+2588 EIQQDID

-2612 DIQASAKTNERTNA
+2612 DIQASAKANERTNA

>member
-124 VKGLG
+124 VKGLN

-157 IGGTAATGNPVAG
+157 IGGTAATGNPVTG

-306 GTGAQPTPSTTPT
+306 GTGDQPPPPPP
-319 TPAVNPPALAGPI
+319 PAVNPPAPAGPI

-372 ATTLTPEAQ
+372 ATTLTPEAK

-392 KIDATAQKLGEPFTY
+392 KINATAQKLGEPFTF
-407 TTIDGKKTLVAPTFE
+407 TTDDGKKTLVAPTFE
-422 SLKQALGLNPK
+422 SLKQALGLDSK
-433 QYYSVNELK
+433 KYYSVDELN
-442 AAALAKGFDAPSAY
+442 AAARDKGFDAPRAY
-456 LSGVEVYKRLSAKLS
+456 LSGVEVYKRLSAKRS
-471 SATPTVEDANVG
+471 SATPTVEDVNVV
-483 KPTVTTGSKS
+483 KPTVPPGSKS
-493 GTTATKPGVGNGI
+493 GTPATEPRVEDGI
-506 GLDATQGAAKL
+506 GPDATQGTAEPK
-517 ETPAAPGLGA
+517 TPAAPGLGA
-527 TVSDTSTDNVPEGS
+527 TVSDTSTDNVSKGS

-564 IPKNLAKRAL
+564 IAKSLAKRAFA
-574 DAGLIKEEDMG
+574 AGLIKQEDMG
-585 MALIARVAMKDA
+585 MALIARAAMKDA

-616 EAKIAAEADPAN
+616 EAKIAAEAALMAQMAEWRADETAAKKARIAAAAAQAAAKLEEAKIAAEADP
-628 KTAPGNEE
+628 APGNEE
-636 FDFDFDEGFEA
+636 FDFDFDEGFA
-647 LDAARRAEK
+647 GLDAARRAEK
-656 VAAERKAAVKLQG
+656 VAV
-669 APVPERAPMA
+669 
-679 EAIGLDDV
+679 
-687 NKLID
+687 
-692 SGRALISKQPISPL
+692 
-706 MRKVL
+706 
-711 SKRDFHADEIRPL
+711 
-724 FNEDQDY
+724 
-731 VIAYFTEKAGI
+731 
-742 SLDPPGSLAK
+742 
-752 AMPKLDSLKQEIF
+752 
-765 TRTQDL
+765 DL
-771 LSSFPDVMTVYR
+771 
-783 IGRLDRAGM
+783 
-792 DNPVSFT
+792 
-799 LNPKYKANLNLPWV
+799 
-813 QNAGFIGSQDL
+813 
-824 VPYTVN
+824 
-830 KSDII
+830 
-835 ASGDL
+835 
-840 GPRTFDEHEVL
+840 
-851 IRPTSV
+851 
-857 EPISQL
+857 
-863 APEQTTA
+863 
-870 APSIEEVA
+870 
-878 ADLDAKVAAQAAAEL
+878 KVAAEREAAAKL
-893 KDAQLPSID
+893 KDVQLPSID

-971 RVPAEYT
+971 LVPAEYD
-978 PRTGALGMGKE
+978 PKAGDLGMGKE
-989 VPPQVIPAA
+989 APEGAARQVIPAT
-998 ITVSQ
+998 IRVSQ
-1003 APITPEK
+1003 ASITPEK

-1026 RTDSKLFS
+1026 NNTSKLFS

-1047 PVNDPQVR
+1047 PVNDPEVR
-1055 SKLSNYAYSSEKP
+1055 RRLSNYAHSSKKP

-1085 MQGAPDVR
+1085 MQSAPDVR
-1093 SSAGQAMISQIEATS
+1093 SSAGQAMISQIEATN
-1108 RGKLDA
+1108 RKKLDA
-1114 ANLAAQREKD
+1114 DNLAAQQKKD
-1124 ALFNPEFAQ
+1124 DLFSSKFAE

-1146 PSDKQKATAVAYRKF
+1146 PSDKQKATFVAYGEFKGEAPAEPVMYLTGRVSKDDQGK
-1161 EGIKPEGTVT
+1161 ERAEE
-1171 YRLVRTDKKTGKIT
+1171 KKV
-1185 EIFKSS
+1185 S
-1191 KMLPDTAAGKYFER
+1191 MLPHTAAGKYFER
-1205 YKRVVDALDAI
+1205 YKRIPDALNAI
-1216 ASDYNG
+1216 ASDYTG
-1222 DIIAQAVDKE
+1222 DINAYKTDDQVS
-1232 GPAIDNKFYAGLGKD
+1232 PAENTFFVGTGRIPAT
-1247 SAFAARAWVDANMSE
+1247 AARAWVDANMSE
-1262 AVQKQLSSRISK
+1262 AVQEQLSSFISK
-1274 MSGSYLAAPDAVA
+1274 AKTSYLAASDVVA
-1287 IDLKTIYEGNVPLRE
+1287 IKRKTATDIEAGLTK
-1302 NAKASAAANFAQDD
+1302 NAIKSAAANMKRED
-1316 AIGNAVSSQRVTVV
+1316 AIGNAVSSKGVT
-1330 GLGKK
+1330 LAQP
-1335 IERIPVPEGDPFAAL
+1335 INDIPGM
-1350 FASANKNKENLRKSL
+1350 
-1365 DENVIVNPAITG
+1365 
-1377 ILLPSNAVLDLEG
+1377 LLPSNAVLDLEG

-1598 MNSTG
+1598 MNSLP

-1617 TYAPGSMQNNASLVG
+1617 TYAPGSMQNNESLVG
-1632 GLATAFRALTEI
+1632 GLATAFRALTKI
-1644 PRKILIGLTPV
+1644 PREILIGLTPV

-1662 KRYGLGEEATNL
+1662 KRYGLEEEATNL
-1674 IDSINQHDAENKTDF
+1674 FDSINQHDAENKIDF

-1711 TLSRIENEATDNG
+1711 ILSRIENEATDNG

-1797 YTQLRAELNAIR
+1797 YNQLRAELNAIR

-1814 TATDIFVQKR
+1814 TATDIYVQKR

-1940 NKKRNEAGV
+1940 NKKRDEAGV

-2016 AKAFQKR
+2016 AKAFQSR

-2227 NGFFSRSL
+2227 NGYFSRSL

-2422 YKGFPTELMGIDV
+2422 WKGFPTELMGIDV

-2490 DPQRAIEAMAPASIR
+2490 DPQRAIEAMAPATIR

-2529 ITGGMLLGQ
+2529 ITSGMLLGQ

>member
-1 MGIISVAGASGRKY
+1 MGIINVPGRVSGRQY

-23 PDEIERGRIQ
+23 PDEVERGRIA
-33 QYVAA
+33 QYIAE
-38 QEQAF
+38 QEQTF
-43 AQEYTAK
+43 AKEYTARF
-50 TGKEL
+50 GVAPEAPE
-55 QVDDGTAIGR
+55 DDGTAIGR
-65 GWERGMASA
+65 GLERGAASA
-74 KTRLGTTQRIIGE
+74 KTRLGTTQRIIGGQLE
-87 QTGLDFLK
+87 ESLPFGLGTLLK
-95 NYGVDVEEQGRYEQ
+95 DYGKSVEEQGNYEQ
-109 LLAQLSQPTPLEYTD
+109 LLAQLSQPAPIEYTD
-124 VKGLG
+124 VKGLN
-129 SGFTFVGEQIGQTA
+129 SGFSFVGEQLGQTA
-143 PETGAI
+143 LETGAVI
-149 MGATLLGT
+149 GATTLGT
-157 IGGTAATGNPVAG
+157 IAGTAATGNPVTG
-170 TALGITAGALTASPT
+170 TALGLTAGALTAAPT
-185 IFGGHVQRQEEEVK
+185 IFGGNVQRQEEEVK

-211 LAATVGSA
+211 LAATVGQA
-219 TVEAIADRFLIL
+219 TIESITDKLIL
-231 GLIKPGQKIFSRTI
+231 LKLVKPGQKIFSRTI
-245 GGLIEGAAVEAP
+245 GGLIEGAALEAP

-266 RAQAGLPLTDDA
+266 RAQAGLPLDDDA
-278 AMQEYIT
+278 AIQEYIT
-285 SGISGAVVGSS
+285 GGISGAVVGGS
-296 IRGPLAMAGI
+296 IRAPLAMAGI
-306 GTGAQPTPSTTPT
+306 GAEG
-319 TPAVNPPALAGPI
+319 TPATQTETNEAPPVLAGPT

-372 ATTLTPEAQ
+372 ATTLTPEAK

-392 KIDATAQKLGEPFTY
+392 TVTTAPIETPDLGAYDLVYNVAAEQYGLDPVDIKTIYETIKAKKNTGRNYAANKIAKEFVTLKTPENVLDLFN
-407 TTIDGKKTLVAPTFE
+407 TIDE
-422 SLKQALGLNPK
+422 SISKIEQ
-433 QYYSVNELK
+433 
-442 AAALAKGFDAPSAY
+442 
-456 LSGVEVYKRLSAKLS
+456 
-471 SATPTVEDANVG
+471 EDANVV

-493 GTTATKPGVGNGI
+493 GTPATESRVEDGI
-506 GLDATQGAAKL
+506 GLDAAQGAAEPK
-517 ETPAAPGLGA
+517 TPAETRLGA

-541 QSAALKALIEEMRAA
+541 KPATLGLFENMGENGALMEYPEVAASLNKYVQDIDFAALDVATKSKEYAQYKATMA
-556 TSGDINAA
+556 S
-564 IPKNLAKRAL
+564 NLAA
-574 DAGLIKEEDMG
+574 
-585 MALIARVAMKDA
+585 
-597 VDAYDAQPAPEQT
+597 AYPSGEIPVTRTEGY
-610 TAAPIE
+610 
-616 EAKIAAEADPAN
+616 ADP
-628 KTAPGNEE
+628 K
-636 FDFDFDEGFEA
+636 
-647 LDAARRAEK
+647 AEK
-656 VAAERKAAVKLQG
+656 TKRNFTVRTEDVAFVGNVDEQELIIRTPEGKLQS
-669 APVPERAPMA
+669 V
-679 EAIGLDDV
+679 
-687 NKLID
+687 
-692 SGRALISKQPISPL
+692 
-706 MRKVL
+706 
-711 SKRDFHADEIRPL
+711 
-724 FNEDQDY
+724 
-731 VIAYFTEKAGI
+731 
-742 SLDPPGSLAK
+742 
-752 AMPKLDSLKQEIF
+752 
-765 TRTQDL
+765 
-771 LSSFPDVMTVYR
+771 R
-783 IGRLDRAGM
+783 IG
-792 DNPVSFT
+792 T
-799 LNPKYKANLNLPWV
+799 
-813 QNAGFIGSQDL
+813 
-824 VPYTVN
+824 
-830 KSDII
+830 
-835 ASGDL
+835 
-840 GPRTFDEHEVL
+840 
-851 IRPTSV
+851 
-857 EPISQL
+857 
-863 APEQTTA
+863 

-878 ADLDAKVAAQAAAEL
+878 ADLDAEVAAQAAAEL

-1026 RTDSKLFS
+1026 RAYSKLFFDLE
-1034 NIVNGVEQGLKGK
+1034 NK
-1047 PVNDPQVR
+1047 PVNDPEVR
-1055 SKLSNYAYSSEKP
+1055 RRLSNYAYSSKKP
-1068 NPQQIK
+1068 NPQQSK

-1085 MQGAPDVR
+1085 MQSAPDVR

-1114 ANLAAQREKD
+1114 DNLAAQQKKD
-1124 ALFNPEFAQ
+1124 DLFNPEFAE

-1146 PSDKQKATAVAYRKF
+1146 PSDKQKATIVAYKKF
-1161 EGIKPEGTVT
+1161 EGVKPEGTVT
-1171 YRLVRTDKKTGKIT
+1171 YRLVRTDKKTGKTT
-1185 EIFKSS
+1185 EIFKPS
-1191 KMLPDTAAGKYFER
+1191 KMLPHTAAGKYFER

-1262 AVQKQLSSRISK
+1262 AVQKQLSSRIAK

-1287 IDLKTIYEGNVPLRE
+1287 TKRNIEDEIDAEVTK
-1302 NAKASAAANFAQDD
+1302 NAIKSAAANFAQDD
-1316 AIGNAVSSQRVTVV
+1316 AIANVVKSMSATVV

-1365 DENVIVNPAITG
+1365 DENVIVNPAITEM
-1377 ILLPSNAVLDLEG
+1377 LLPSNAVLDLEG

-1598 MNSTG
+1598 MNSLP

-1617 TYAPGSMQNNASLVG
+1617 TYAPGNMQNNESLVG

-1797 YTQLRAELNAIR
+1797 YNQLRAELNAIR

-1824 DTYKILYE
+1824 DTYKILYD

-1980 SFMRQAL
+1980 SFMQQAL

-2169 FVGLAGQKTRKLKAM
+2169 FVGLAGQNTRKLKAM

-2227 NGFFSRSL
+2227 NGYFSRSL

-2490 DPQRAIEAMAPASIR
+2490 DPQRAIEAMVPATIR

-2576 IAYRQGDFETVG
+2576 VAYRQGDFETVG

-2612 DIQASAKTNERTNA
+2612 DIQASAKANERTNA

>member
-1 MGIISVAGASGRKY
+1 MGIINVPGRVSGRQY

-23 PDEIERGRIQ
+23 PDEVERGRIA
-33 QYVAA
+33 QYIAE
-38 QEQAF
+38 QEQTF
-43 AQEYTAK
+43 AKEYTARF
-50 TGKEL
+50 GVAPEAPE
-55 QVDDGTAIGR
+55 DDGTAIGR

-149 MGATLLGT
+149 MGAGILGT
-157 IGGTAATGNPVAG
+157 IGGTAATGNPIAG
-170 TALGITAGALTASPT
+170 TALGVTAGALTAAPT
-185 IFGGHVQRQEEEVK
+185 IFGGNVQRQEEEVK

-211 LAATVGSA
+211 LSATVGQA
-219 TVEAIADRFLIL
+219 AIEAITDKLIL
-231 GLIKPGQKIFSRTI
+231 LKLVKPGQKIFSRTI
-245 GGLIEGAAVEAP
+245 RGLTEGAALEAP

-266 RAQAGLPLTDDA
+266 RAQAGLPLDDDA
-278 AMQEYIT
+278 AIQEYIT
-285 SGISGAVVGSS
+285 GGISGAVVGGS
-296 IRGPLAMAGI
+296 IRAPLAMTGI

-319 TPAVNPPALAGPI
+319 TPAVNPPALAGPT

-341 AQEPR
+341 AQEP
-346 QEDFPSTAQG
+346 QPEDFDNIADYNT
-356 IIDFNAALGQ
+356 ALGQ

-392 KIDATAQKLGEPFTY
+392 KINATAQKLGEPFTY

-541 QSAALKALIEEMRAA
+541 KSAALRAQMAEWRAA
-556 TSGDINAA
+556 
-564 IPKNLAKRAL
+564 
-574 DAGLIKEEDMG
+574 E
-585 MALIARVAMKDA
+585 
-597 VDAYDAQPAPEQT
+597 
-610 TAAPIE
+610 TAAKK
-616 EAKIAAEADPAN
+616 AKIAAEADPAN

-636 FDFDFDEGFEA
+636 FDFDFDEGFAEF
-647 LDAARRAEK
+647 DAARRAEK
-656 VAAERKAAVKLQG
+656 VAA
-669 APVPERAPMA
+669 
-679 EAIGLDDV
+679 
-687 NKLID
+687 
-692 SGRALISKQPISPL
+692 
-706 MRKVL
+706 
-711 SKRDFHADEIRPL
+711 
-724 FNEDQDY
+724 
-731 VIAYFTEKAGI
+731 
-742 SLDPPGSLAK
+742 
-752 AMPKLDSLKQEIF
+752 
-765 TRTQDL
+765 
-771 LSSFPDVMTVYR
+771 
-783 IGRLDRAGM
+783 
-792 DNPVSFT
+792 
-799 LNPKYKANLNLPWV
+799 
-813 QNAGFIGSQDL
+813 
-824 VPYTVN
+824 
-830 KSDII
+830 
-835 ASGDL
+835 
-840 GPRTFDEHEVL
+840 
-851 IRPTSV
+851 
-857 EPISQL
+857 
-863 APEQTTA
+863 
-870 APSIEEVA
+870 
-878 ADLDAKVAAQAAAEL
+878 DLDAEVAAQAAAEL

-902 GEVPDTVKGLGDARA
+902 EEVLDTVEGLGGARA
-917 AADARAKGYEQNINR
+917 AADAKTKGYEQNIDRIVAVSEENR
-932 ITAESEQAR
+932 AKQQ
-941 ANKLAADEAQAAQI
+941 AADEAQAAQI

-964 KGDLPLS
+964 YAPMAGD
-971 RVPAEYT
+971 
-978 PRTGALGMGKE
+978 LGMGKE
-989 VPPQVIPAA
+989 APEGADPQVIPAS
-998 ITVSQ
+998 ITVPQ

-1010 QVEPVTEKLWK
+1010 QVEPVTGKLWK

-1026 RTDSKLFS
+1026 NNTSKLFS

-1055 SKLSNYAYSSEKP
+1055 SRLSKYAYSSEKP

-1093 SSAGQAMISQIEATS
+1093 SSAGQAMISRIEATN

-1114 ANLAAQREKD
+1114 ANLAAQQEKD

-1287 IDLKTIYEGNVPLRE
+1287 TKRNIEDEIDAELTE
-1302 NAKASAAANFAQDD
+1302 NAIKSAAANMNRDD

-1330 GLGKK
+1330 APRKN
-1335 IERIPVPEGDPFAAL
+1335 RAYIPPPVDDPFAAL
-1350 FASANKNKENLRKSL
+1350 FRSADKNKDFVASELQRDKLAKQLL
-1365 DENVIVNPAITG
+1365 DRIGVIKAG

-1603 NGVSSVYK
+1603 NGVTSVYK

-1617 TYAPGSMQNNASLVG
+1617 TYAPGNMQNNESLVG
-1632 GLATAFRALTEI
+1632 GLATAFRALTRI
-1644 PRKILIGLTPV
+1644 PREILIGLTPT
-1655 PSLVDVA
+1655 PSLLDVA
-1662 KRYGLGEEATNL
+1662 RRYGLDEQATNL
-1674 IDSINQHDAENKTDF
+1674 FNSIGQHDAAMKTIL
-1689 SKIDA
+1689 SRIDA

-1711 TLSRIENEATDNG
+1711 ILSRIMNEATDNG
-1724 VDPTDTDAS
+1724 VDPTDMDTS
-1733 NYDSYW
+1733 NYDKYW
-1739 MSYDRLDANGD
+1739 MSYDRLDANSGD
-1750 IITTTRIKFNT
+1750 IIRTERVKFNT
-1761 PAERNAGIEAHN
+1761 AKERNAGIDAHN
-1773 TNRQFALQTEARKSG
+1773 GSRVFALQTEARKSG
-1788 DKNDAQVAK
+1788 NKNDAKVAK
-1797 YTQLRAELNAIR
+1797 YNQLRADLNAIQG
-1809 DTGAI
+1809 TGAQ
-1814 TATDIFVQKR
+1814 DIFVQMR
-1824 DTYKILYE
+1824 DTYKELYDQ
-1832 KLRKA
+1832 LRKA
-1837 IYAKIDASFRSAD
+1837 IYNKIDASFRNAD
-1850 GTMTTEQK
+1850 GTMSTDQK
-1858 AAARKLKNEVY
+1858 DAARKLKNDVY

-1884 SREGNFWVRFTTK
+1884 SREGNFWVKINTK
-1897 NSNGQP
+1897 NAEGQP
-1903 DEVIMAF
+1903 DELIMAF
-1910 GNESQR
+1910 GTPTER
-1916 DAFIAGIPAIGEIY
+1916 DNFVAGIPADGVIR
-1930 DKINKTTHTI
+1930 DRINKTSHTI
-1940 NKKRNEAGV
+1940 LKQRDESGV
-1949 IQKDPKTGEELY
+1949 ELKDPTTGQPLL
-1961 DVEVFLK
+1961 DLKVFEK
-1968 DTKSAFK
+1968 DKKLAFD

-1987 KLMNDGNVSADV
+1987 DLMNKGKVSSEV

-2058 EASNKLEAKKTNGMD
+2058 EASNKLEAKKTEGMD
-2073 AGLDAVVDGLLSSA
+2073 EGKDAVIEGLLESA
-2087 EYTLAYRKDG
+2087 KYTLAYRKDG
-2097 IMEQAASN
+2097 ILEQVANTA
-2105 VNRVAFTSTVGLLN
+2105 NRMAFTYTVGLLN
-2119 PSSAL
+2119 PSSSL
-2124 VNTSSIALVVGP
+2124 VNTTSLAIVVGP
-2136 YLSAKHGWTATTTAI
+2136 YLAAKHGWVNTTGAI

-2157 FSASGMSREQDM
+2157 FTASGFSREQDM
-2169 FVGLAGQKTRKLKAM
+2169 LVGLAGQKTKKLKAL
-2184 PSYMNYYTR
+2184 PSYMNYYTY
-2193 SPSGELVLRNDL
+2193 SPGGELILRDDL
-2205 NLSPSKRAYLDSK
+2205 NLSPAQRADLEEAR
-2218 KYVMAVGEV
+2218 YVVAVGDV

-2241 LEGRIKGKNGWDT
+2241 LEGRTKGKNWWDT
-2254 ANVISA
+2254 ANVVSA

-2271 EVSLIATYDLE
+2271 EASLVSTYRLE
-2282 LAKLANNTS
+2282 LSKLANDTS
-2291 MTEQQKQVVAAKE
+2291 MTTQQKQAAAAKE

-2315 SIRAMSPKYFRKHIG
+2315 SIRAMSPKYFRKNIG

-2370 RFAAIHLSSW
+2370 RFAAVHLSSL

-2416 YIGEIA
+2416 YLGELA
-2422 YKGFPTELMGIDV
+2422 YKGFPTEFMGVDV
-2435 SSRIG
+2435 SARIG

-2468 GPAWGTFKNFRRGMT
+2468 GPAWGTFKNIKRGMT
-2483 EMLDPAG
+2483 EMADPAG
-2490 DPQRAIEAMAPASIR
+2490 DPQRAIEAMVPASIR

-2517 AKTRRGDPIVDD
+2517 AKTRRNDPIVDD
-2529 ITGGMLLGQ
+2529 ITVGMLLGQ

-2556 VKGMDDAIRTKRS
+2556 VKGMDDDIRTKRS

-2588 EIQQEID
+2588 EIQQDID

-2612 DIQASAKTNERTNA
+2612 DIQASAKANERTNA

>member
-1 MGIISVAGASGRKY
+1 
-15 PINIAGDV
+15 
-23 PDEIERGRIQ
+23 
-33 QYVAA
+33 
-38 QEQAF
+38 
-43 AQEYTAK
+43 
-50 TGKEL
+50 
-55 QVDDGTAIGR
+55 
-65 GWERGMASA
+65 
-74 KTRLGTTQRIIGE
+74 
-87 QTGLDFLK
+87 
-95 NYGVDVEEQGRYEQ
+95 
-109 LLAQLSQPTPLEYTD
+109 
-124 VKGLG
+124 
-129 SGFTFVGEQIGQTA
+129 
-143 PETGAI
+143 
-149 MGATLLGT
+149 
-157 IGGTAATGNPVAG
+157 
-170 TALGITAGALTASPT
+170 
-185 IFGGHVQRQEEEVK
+185 
-199 AGRKDKVDLTDA
+199 
-211 LAATVGSA
+211 
-219 TVEAIADRFLIL
+219 
-231 GLIKPGQKIFSRTI
+231 
-245 GGLIEGAAVEAP
+245 
-257 TEILQQVLE
+257 
-266 RAQAGLPLTDDA
+266 
-278 AMQEYIT
+278 
-285 SGISGAVVGSS
+285 
-296 IRGPLAMAGI
+296 
-306 GTGAQPTPSTTPT
+306 
-319 TPAVNPPALAGPI
+319 
-332 APVTQLGVT
+332 
-341 AQEPR
+341 
-346 QEDFPSTAQG
+346 
-356 IIDFNAALGQ
+356 
-366 YYAGIA
+366 
-372 ATTLTPEAQ
+372 
-381 AAADAVAGAAP
+381 
-392 KIDATAQKLGEPFTY
+392 
-407 TTIDGKKTLVAPTFE
+407 
-422 SLKQALGLNPK
+422 
-433 QYYSVNELK
+433 
-442 AAALAKGFDAPSAY
+442 
-456 LSGVEVYKRLSAKLS
+456 
-471 SATPTVEDANVG
+471 
-483 KPTVTTGSKS
+483 
-493 GTTATKPGVGNGI
+493 
-506 GLDATQGAAKL
+506 
-517 ETPAAPGLGA
+517 
-527 TVSDTSTDNVPEGS
+527 
-541 QSAALKALIEEMRAA
+541 
-556 TSGDINAA
+556 
-564 IPKNLAKRAL
+564 
-574 DAGLIKEEDMG
+574 
-585 MALIARVAMKDA
+585 
-597 VDAYDAQPAPEQT
+597 
-610 TAAPIE
+610 
-616 EAKIAAEADPAN
+616 
-628 KTAPGNEE
+628 
-636 FDFDFDEGFEA
+636 
-647 LDAARRAEK
+647 
-656 VAAERKAAVKLQG
+656 
-669 APVPERAPMA
+669 
-679 EAIGLDDV
+679 
-687 NKLID
+687 
-692 SGRALISKQPISPL
+692 
-706 MRKVL
+706 
-711 SKRDFHADEIRPL
+711 
-724 FNEDQDY
+724 
-731 VIAYFTEKAGI
+731 
-742 SLDPPGSLAK
+742 
-752 AMPKLDSLKQEIF
+752 
-765 TRTQDL
+765 
-771 LSSFPDVMTVYR
+771 
-783 IGRLDRAGM
+783 
-792 DNPVSFT
+792 
-799 LNPKYKANLNLPWV
+799 
-813 QNAGFIGSQDL
+813 
-824 VPYTVN
+824 
-830 KSDII
+830 
-835 ASGDL
+835 
-840 GPRTFDEHEVL
+840 
-851 IRPTSV
+851 
-857 EPISQL
+857 
-863 APEQTTA
+863 
-870 APSIEEVA
+870 
-878 ADLDAKVAAQAAAEL
+878 
-893 KDAQLPSID
+893 
-902 GEVPDTVKGLGDARA
+902 
-917 AADARAKGYEQNINR
+917 
-932 ITAESEQAR
+932 
-941 ANKLAADEAQAAQI
+941 
-955 AAERTQQYG
+955 
-964 KGDLPLS
+964 
-971 RVPAEYT
+971 
-978 PRTGALGMGKE
+978 MGKE

-1047 PVNDPQVR
+1047 PVNDPEVR
-1055 SKLSNYAYSSEKP
+1055 RRLSDYAYSSKKP
-1068 NPQQIK
+1068 NPQQSK

-1085 MQGAPDVR
+1085 MQSAPDVR

-1114 ANLAAQREKD
+1114 DNLAAQQKKD
-1124 ALFNPEFAQ
+1124 DLFNPEFAE

-1146 PSDKQKATAVAYRKF
+1146 PSDKQKATFVAYGEFKGEAPAEPVMYLTGRVSKDDQGK
-1161 EGIKPEGTVT
+1161 ERAEE
-1171 YRLVRTDKKTGKIT
+1171 KKV
-1185 EIFKSS
+1185 S
-1191 KMLPDTAAGKYFER
+1191 MLPHTAAGKYFER
-1205 YKRVVDALDAI
+1205 YKRIPDALNAI
-1216 ASDYNG
+1216 ASDYTG
-1222 DIIAQAVDKE
+1222 DINAYKTDDQVS
-1232 GPAIDNKFYAGLGKD
+1232 PAENTFFVGTGRIPAT
-1247 SAFAARAWVDANMSE
+1247 AARAWVDANMSE
-1262 AVQKQLSSRISK
+1262 AVQKQLSSLISK
-1274 MSGSYLAAPDAVA
+1274 AKTSYLAASDVVA
-1287 IDLKTIYEGNVPLRE
+1287 IKRKTATDIEAGLTK
-1302 NAKASAAANFAQDD
+1302 NAIKSAAANMKRED
-1316 AIGNAVSSQRVTVV
+1316 AIANAVSSKGVT
-1330 GLGKK
+1330 LAQP
-1335 IERIPVPEGDPFAAL
+1335 INAIPGM
-1350 FASANKNKENLRKSL
+1350 
-1365 DENVIVNPAITG
+1365 
-1377 ILLPSNAVLDLEG
+1377 LLPSNAVLDLEG

-1598 MNSTG
+1598 MNSLP

-1617 TYAPGSMQNNASLVG
+1617 TYAPGNMQNNESLVG

-1797 YTQLRAELNAIR
+1797 YNQLRAELNAIR

-1824 DTYKILYE
+1824 DTYKILYD

-1980 SFMRQAL
+1980 SFMQQAL

-2169 FVGLAGQKTRKLKAM
+2169 FVGLAGQNTRKLKAM

-2227 NGFFSRSL
+2227 NGYFSRSL

-2490 DPQRAIEAMAPASIR
+2490 DPQRAIEAMVPATIR

-2576 IAYRQGDFETVG
+2576 VAYRQGDFETVG

>member
-1 MGIISVAGASGRKY
+1 VY
-15 PINIAGDV
+15 N
-23 PDEIERGRIQ
+23 
-33 QYVAA
+33 VAA
-38 QEQAF
+38 EQ
-43 AQEYTAK
+43 Y
-50 TGKEL
+50 
-55 QVDDGTAIGR
+55 
-65 GWERGMASA
+65 
-74 KTRLGTTQRIIGE
+74 
-87 QTGLDFLK
+87 GLDPVDIKTIYETIKAKKNTGRNYAANKIAKEFVTLK
-95 NYGVDVEEQGRYEQ
+95 
-109 LLAQLSQPTPLEYTD
+109 
-124 VKGLG
+124 
-129 SGFTFVGEQIGQTA
+129 
-143 PETGAI
+143 
-149 MGATLLGT
+149 
-157 IGGTAATGNPVAG
+157 
-170 TALGITAGALTASPT
+170 
-185 IFGGHVQRQEEEVK
+185 
-199 AGRKDKVDLTDA
+199 
-211 LAATVGSA
+211 
-219 TVEAIADRFLIL
+219 
-231 GLIKPGQKIFSRTI
+231 
-245 GGLIEGAAVEAP
+245 
-257 TEILQQVLE
+257 
-266 RAQAGLPLTDDA
+266 
-278 AMQEYIT
+278 
-285 SGISGAVVGSS
+285 
-296 IRGPLAMAGI
+296 
-306 GTGAQPTPSTTPT
+306 
-319 TPAVNPPALAGPI
+319 
-332 APVTQLGVT
+332 
-341 AQEPR
+341 
-346 QEDFPSTAQG
+346 
-356 IIDFNAALGQ
+356 
-366 YYAGIA
+366 
-372 ATTLTPEAQ
+372 TPENVL
-381 AAADAVAGAAP
+381 D
-392 KIDATAQKLGEPFTY
+392 LFN
-407 TTIDGKKTLVAPTFE
+407 TIDE
-422 SLKQALGLNPK
+422 SISKIEQ
-433 QYYSVNELK
+433 
-442 AAALAKGFDAPSAY
+442 
-456 LSGVEVYKRLSAKLS
+456 
-471 SATPTVEDANVG
+471 EDANVG

-493 GTTATKPGVGNGI
+493 GTPATEPGVGDGI

-517 ETPAAPGLGA
+517 ETPAATGLGA
-527 TVSDTSTDNVPEGS
+527 AVSDTSTDNVPEGS
-541 QSAALKALIEEMRAA
+541 QSATLGLFENMGENGALMEYPEVAANLDKYVQDIDFAALDVATKSEEYAQYKATMA
-556 TSGDINAA
+556 S
-564 IPKNLAKRAL
+564 NLAAAYPSGEIPVTRTEGYADPKAEKTKRNFTVRTEDVAFVGNV
-574 DAGLIKEEDMG
+574 DEQELIIRTPEGKLQSVRIG
-585 MALIARVAMKDA
+585 T
-597 VDAYDAQPAPEQT
+597 APS
-610 TAAPIE
+610 IE
-616 EAKIAAEADPAN
+616 EAKIAAAAAQAAAKLEGSQSAALLTPA
-628 KTAPGNEE
+628 AEE
-636 FDFDFDEGFEA
+636 LLAAAVSGVPSRLAILAMFQIATENGIEILPTDTPTMVIDKLKAKKQAVES
-647 LDAARRAEK
+647 LTAARRAEK
-656 VAAERKAAVKLQG
+656 VAA
-669 APVPERAPMA
+669 
-679 EAIGLDDV
+679 
-687 NKLID
+687 
-692 SGRALISKQPISPL
+692 
-706 MRKVL
+706 
-711 SKRDFHADEIRPL
+711 
-724 FNEDQDY
+724 
-731 VIAYFTEKAGI
+731 
-742 SLDPPGSLAK
+742 
-752 AMPKLDSLKQEIF
+752 
-765 TRTQDL
+765 
-771 LSSFPDVMTVYR
+771 
-783 IGRLDRAGM
+783 
-792 DNPVSFT
+792 
-799 LNPKYKANLNLPWV
+799 
-813 QNAGFIGSQDL
+813 
-824 VPYTVN
+824 
-830 KSDII
+830 
-835 ASGDL
+835 
-840 GPRTFDEHEVL
+840 
-851 IRPTSV
+851 
-857 EPISQL
+857 
-863 APEQTTA
+863 
-870 APSIEEVA
+870 
-878 ADLDAKVAAQAAAEL
+878 DLDAEVAAQAAAEL

-902 GEVPDTVKGLGDARA
+902 EGLPETPVSTSEEARVQRTA
-917 AADARAKGYEQNINR
+917 TKAKIEENQAEREATRLAQN
-932 ITAESEQAR
+932 Q
-941 ANKLAADEAQAAQI
+941 QAAQQAEALRTEN
-955 AAERTQQYG
+955 AAQYRQ
-964 KGDLPLS
+964 GDLPLS

-989 VPPQVIPAA
+989 APPQVIPAA

-1003 APITPEK
+1003 ASITPEK

-1026 RTDSKLFS
+1026 NNTSKLFS

-1047 PVNDPQVR
+1047 PVNDPEVR
-1055 SKLSNYAYSSEKP
+1055 RRLSNYAYSSKKP
-1068 NPQQIK
+1068 NPQQSK

-1085 MQGAPDVR
+1085 MQSAPDVR

-1124 ALFNPEFAQ
+1124 DLFSSKFAE

-1146 PSDKQKATAVAYRKF
+1146 PSDKQKATFVAYGKF
-1161 EGIKPEGTVT
+1161 KGEAPAEPVMYLTGRVSKDDQGKE
-1171 YRLVRTDKKTGKIT
+1171 RAEEKKV
-1185 EIFKSS
+1185 S
-1191 KMLPDTAAGKYFER
+1191 MLPHTAAGKYFER
-1205 YKRVVDALDAI
+1205 YKRIPDALNAI
-1216 ASDYNG
+1216 ASDYTG
-1222 DIIAQAVDKE
+1222 DINAYKTDDQVS
-1232 GPAIDNKFYAGLGKD
+1232 PAENTFFVGTGRIPAT
-1247 SAFAARAWVDANMSE
+1247 AARAWVDANMSE
-1262 AVQKQLSSRISK
+1262 AVQKQLSSLISK
-1274 MSGSYLAAPDAVA
+1274 AKTSYLAASDVVA
-1287 IDLKTIYEGNVPLRE
+1287 IKRKTATDIEAGLTK
-1302 NAKASAAANFAQDD
+1302 NAIKSAAANMKRED
-1316 AIGNAVSSQRVTVV
+1316 AIANAVSSKGVT
-1330 GLGKK
+1330 LAQP
-1335 IERIPVPEGDPFAAL
+1335 INAIP
-1350 FASANKNKENLRKSL
+1350 
-1365 DENVIVNPAITG
+1365 G

-1603 NGVSSVYK
+1603 NGVTSVYK

-1617 TYAPGSMQNNASLVG
+1617 TYAPGNMQNNESLVG
-1632 GLATAFRALTEI
+1632 GLATAFRALTRI
-1644 PRKILIGLTPV
+1644 PREILIGLTPT
-1655 PSLVDVA
+1655 PSLLDVA
-1662 KRYGLGEEATNL
+1662 RRYGLDEQATNL
-1674 IDSINQHDAENKTDF
+1674 FNSIGQHDAAMKTIL

-1711 TLSRIENEATDNG
+1711 ILSRIMNEATDNG
-1724 VDPTDTDAS
+1724 VDPTDTDTS
-1733 NYDSYW
+1733 NYDKYW
-1739 MSYDRLDANGD
+1739 MSYDRLDANSGD
-1750 IITTTRIKFNT
+1750 IIRTERVKFNT
-1761 PAERNAGIEAHN
+1761 AKERNAGIDAHN
-1773 TNRQFALQTEARKSG
+1773 GSRVFALQTEARKSG
-1788 DKNDAQVAK
+1788 NKNDAKVAK
-1797 YTQLRAELNAIR
+1797 YNQLRADLNAIQG
-1809 DTGAI
+1809 TGAQ
-1814 TATDIFVQKR
+1814 DIFVQMR
-1824 DTYKILYE
+1824 DTYKELYDQ
-1832 KLRKA
+1832 LRKA
-1837 IYAKIDASFRSAD
+1837 IYNKIDASFRNAD
-1850 GTMTTEQK
+1850 GTMSTDQK
-1858 AAARKLKNEVY
+1858 DAARKLKNDVY

-1884 SREGNFWVRFTTK
+1884 SREGNFWVKINTK
-1897 NSNGQP
+1897 NAEGQP
-1903 DEVIMAF
+1903 DELIMAF
-1910 GNESQR
+1910 GTPTER
-1916 DAFIAGIPAIGEIY
+1916 DNFVAGIPADGVIR
-1930 DKINKTTHTI
+1930 DRINKTSHTI
-1940 NKKRNEAGV
+1940 LKQRDESGV
-1949 IQKDPKTGEELY
+1949 ELKDPTTGQPLL
-1961 DVEVFLK
+1961 DLKVFEK
-1968 DTKSAFK
+1968 DKKLAFD

-1987 KLMNDGNVSADV
+1987 DLMNKGKVSSEV

-2058 EASNKLEAKKTNGMD
+2058 EASNKLEAKKTEGMD
-2073 AGLDAVVDGLLSSA
+2073 EGKDAVIEGLLESA
-2087 EYTLAYRKDG
+2087 KYTLAYRKDG
-2097 IMEQAASN
+2097 ILEQVANTA
-2105 VNRVAFTSTVGLLN
+2105 NRMAFTYTVGLLN
-2119 PSSAL
+2119 PSSSL
-2124 VNTSSIALVVGP
+2124 VNTTSLAIVVGP
-2136 YLSAKHGWTATTTAI
+2136 YLAAKHGWVNTTGAI

-2157 FSASGMSREQDM
+2157 FTASGFSREQDM
-2169 FVGLAGQKTRKLKAM
+2169 LVGLAGKKTKKLKAL
-2184 PSYMNYYTR
+2184 PSYMNYYTY
-2193 SPSGELVLRNDL
+2193 SPGGELILRDDL
-2205 NLSPSKRAYLDSK
+2205 NLSPAQRADLEEAR
-2218 KYVMAVGEV
+2218 YVVAVGDV

-2241 LEGRIKGKNGWDT
+2241 LEGRTKGKNWWDT
-2254 ANVISA
+2254 ANVVSA

-2271 EVSLIATYDLE
+2271 EASLVATYRLE
-2282 LAKLANNTS
+2282 LSKLANDTS
-2291 MTEQQKQVVAAKE
+2291 MTTQQKQAAAAKE

-2315 SIRAMSPKYFRKHIG
+2315 SIRAMSPKYFRKNIG

-2370 RFAAIHLSSW
+2370 RFAAVHLSSL

-2416 YIGEIA
+2416 YLGELA
-2422 YKGFPTELMGIDV
+2422 YKGFPTEFMGVDV
-2435 SSRIG
+2435 SARIG

-2468 GPAWGTFKNFRRGMT
+2468 GPAWGTFKNIKRGMT
-2483 EMLDPAG
+2483 EMADPAG
-2490 DPQRAIEAMAPASIR
+2490 DPQRAIEAMVPASIR

-2517 AKTRRGDPIVDD
+2517 AKTRRNDPIVDD
-2529 ITGGMLLGQ
+2529 ITVGMLLGQ

-2556 VKGMDDAIRTKRS
+2556 VKGMDDDIRTKRS

-2588 EIQQEID
+2588 EIQQDID

-2612 DIQASAKTNERTNA
+2612 DIQASAKANERTNA

>member
-1 MGIISVAGASGRKY
+1 M
-15 PINIAGDV
+15 
-23 PDEIERGRIQ
+23 
-33 QYVAA
+33 
-38 QEQAF
+38 
-43 AQEYTAK
+43 
-50 TGKEL
+50 
-55 QVDDGTAIGR
+55 
-65 GWERGMASA
+65 SA
-74 KTRLGTTQRIIGE
+74 
-87 QTGLDFLK
+87 
-95 NYGVDVEEQGRYEQ
+95 
-109 LLAQLSQPTPLEYTD
+109 
-124 VKGLG
+124 
-129 SGFTFVGEQIGQTA
+129 
-143 PETGAI
+143 
-149 MGATLLGT
+149 
-157 IGGTAATGNPVAG
+157 
-170 TALGITAGALTASPT
+170 
-185 IFGGHVQRQEEEVK
+185 
-199 AGRKDKVDLTDA
+199 
-211 LAATVGSA
+211 
-219 TVEAIADRFLIL
+219 
-231 GLIKPGQKIFSRTI
+231 
-245 GGLIEGAAVEAP
+245 
-257 TEILQQVLE
+257 
-266 RAQAGLPLTDDA
+266 
-278 AMQEYIT
+278 
-285 SGISGAVVGSS
+285 
-296 IRGPLAMAGI
+296 
-306 GTGAQPTPSTTPT
+306 
-319 TPAVNPPALAGPI
+319 
-332 APVTQLGVT
+332 
-341 AQEPR
+341 
-346 QEDFPSTAQG
+346 
-356 IIDFNAALGQ
+356 
-366 YYAGIA
+366 
-372 ATTLTPEAQ
+372 
-381 AAADAVAGAAP
+381 
-392 KIDATAQKLGEPFTY
+392 
-407 TTIDGKKTLVAPTFE
+407 
-422 SLKQALGLNPK
+422 
-433 QYYSVNELK
+433 
-442 AAALAKGFDAPSAY
+442 
-456 LSGVEVYKRLSAKLS
+456 
-471 SATPTVEDANVG
+471 
-483 KPTVTTGSKS
+483 
-493 GTTATKPGVGNGI
+493 
-506 GLDATQGAAKL
+506 
-517 ETPAAPGLGA
+517 
-527 TVSDTSTDNVPEGS
+527 
-541 QSAALKALIEEMRAA
+541 
-556 TSGDINAA
+556 
-564 IPKNLAKRAL
+564 
-574 DAGLIKEEDMG
+574 
-585 MALIARVAMKDA
+585 
-597 VDAYDAQPAPEQT
+597 
-610 TAAPIE
+610 
-616 EAKIAAEADPAN
+616 
-628 KTAPGNEE
+628 
-636 FDFDFDEGFEA
+636 
-647 LDAARRAEK
+647 
-656 VAAERKAAVKLQG
+656 
-669 APVPERAPMA
+669 
-679 EAIGLDDV
+679 
-687 NKLID
+687 
-692 SGRALISKQPISPL
+692 
-706 MRKVL
+706 
-711 SKRDFHADEIRPL
+711 
-724 FNEDQDY
+724 
-731 VIAYFTEKAGI
+731 
-742 SLDPPGSLAK
+742 
-752 AMPKLDSLKQEIF
+752 
-765 TRTQDL
+765 
-771 LSSFPDVMTVYR
+771 
-783 IGRLDRAGM
+783 
-792 DNPVSFT
+792 
-799 LNPKYKANLNLPWV
+799 
-813 QNAGFIGSQDL
+813 
-824 VPYTVN
+824 
-830 KSDII
+830 
-835 ASGDL
+835 
-840 GPRTFDEHEVL
+840 
-851 IRPTSV
+851 
-857 EPISQL
+857 
-863 APEQTTA
+863 
-870 APSIEEVA
+870 
-878 ADLDAKVAAQAAAEL
+878 
-893 KDAQLPSID
+893 
-902 GEVPDTVKGLGDARA
+902 
-917 AADARAKGYEQNINR
+917 
-932 ITAESEQAR
+932 
-941 ANKLAADEAQAAQI
+941 
-955 AAERTQQYG
+955 
-964 KGDLPLS
+964 
-971 RVPAEYT
+971 
-978 PRTGALGMGKE
+978 
-989 VPPQVIPAA
+989 
-998 ITVSQ
+998 
-1003 APITPEK
+1003 
-1010 QVEPVTEKLWK
+1010 
-1021 EMGFS
+1021 
-1026 RTDSKLFS
+1026 
-1034 NIVNGVEQGLKGK
+1034 
-1047 PVNDPQVR
+1047 
-1055 SKLSNYAYSSEKP
+1055 
-1068 NPQQIK
+1068 
-1074 VGEWL
+1074 
-1079 QKNKVR
+1079 
-1085 MQGAPDVR
+1085 
-1093 SSAGQAMISQIEATS
+1093 
-1108 RGKLDA
+1108 
-1114 ANLAAQREKD
+1114 
-1124 ALFNPEFAQ
+1124 
-1133 LSVEDPYLNDVST
+1133 
-1146 PSDKQKATAVAYRKF
+1146 
-1161 EGIKPEGTVT
+1161 
-1171 YRLVRTDKKTGKIT
+1171 
-1185 EIFKSS
+1185 
-1191 KMLPDTAAGKYFER
+1191 
-1205 YKRVVDALDAI
+1205 
-1216 ASDYNG
+1216 
-1222 DIIAQAVDKE
+1222 
-1232 GPAIDNKFYAGLGKD
+1232 
-1247 SAFAARAWVDANMSE
+1247 
-1262 AVQKQLSSRISK
+1262 
-1274 MSGSYLAAPDAVA
+1274 
-1287 IDLKTIYEGNVPLRE
+1287 
-1302 NAKASAAANFAQDD
+1302 
-1316 AIGNAVSSQRVTVV
+1316 TVV
-1330 GLGKK
+1330 GLRKN
-1335 IERIPVPEGDPFAAL
+1335 RAYIPVPEGDPSAAL
-1350 FASANKNKENLRKSL
+1350 LASANRENLRKSL

-1598 MNSTG
+1598 MNSLP

-1617 TYAPGSMQNNASLVG
+1617 TYAPGSMQNNESLVG
-1632 GLATAFRALTEI
+1632 GLATAFRALTKI
-1644 PRKILIGLTPV
+1644 PREILIGLTPV

-1797 YTQLRAELNAIR
+1797 YNQLRAELNAIR

-1814 TATDIFVQKR
+1814 TATDIYVQKR

-1940 NKKRNEAGV
+1940 NKKRDEAGV

-2016 AKAFQKR
+2016 AKAFQSR

-2169 FVGLAGQKTRKLKAM
+2169 FVGLAGQNTRKLKAM

-2227 NGFFSRSL
+2227 NGYFSRSL

-2490 DPQRAIEAMAPASIR
+2490 DPQRAIEAMAPATIR

-2576 IAYRQGDFETVG
+2576 VAYRQGDFETVG

>member
-1 MGIISVAGASGRKY
+1 MGIINVPGRVSGRQY

-23 PDEIERGRIQ
+23 PDEVERGRIA
-33 QYVAA
+33 QYIAE
-38 QEQAF
+38 QEQTF
-43 AQEYTAK
+43 AKEYTARF
-50 TGKEL
+50 GVAPEAPE
-55 QVDDGTAIGR
+55 DDGTAIGR

-149 MGATLLGT
+149 MGAGILGT
-157 IGGTAATGNPVAG
+157 IGGTAATGNPIAG
-170 TALGITAGALTASPT
+170 TALGVTAGALTAAPT
-185 IFGGHVQRQEEEVK
+185 IFGGNVQRQEEEVK

-211 LAATVGSA
+211 LSATVGQA
-219 TVEAIADRFLIL
+219 AIEAITDKLIL
-231 GLIKPGQKIFSRTI
+231 LKLVKPGQKIFSRTI
-245 GGLIEGAAVEAP
+245 RGLTEGAALEAP

-266 RAQAGLPLTDDA
+266 RAQAGLPLDDDA
-278 AMQEYIT
+278 AIQEYIT
-285 SGISGAVVGSS
+285 GGISGAVVGGS
-296 IRGPLAMAGI
+296 IRAPLAMTGI

-319 TPAVNPPALAGPI
+319 TPAVNPPALAGPT

-341 AQEPR
+341 AQEP
-346 QEDFPSTAQG
+346 QPEDFDNIADYNT
-356 IIDFNAALGQ
+356 ALGQ

-372 ATTLTPEAQ
+372 ATTLTPEAK
-381 AAADAVAGAAP
+381 AAADAVAGVGAAP
-392 KIDATAQKLGEPFTY
+392 KINATAQELGEPFTF
-407 TTIDGKKTLVAPTFE
+407 TTADGKKTLVAPTFE
-422 SLKQALGLNPK
+422 SLKQALGLDSK
-433 QYYSVNELK
+433 KYYSVDELN
-442 AAALAKGFDAPSAY
+442 AAARDKGFDAPRAY
-456 LSGVEVYKRLSAKLS
+456 LSGAKVYERLSAKRS
-471 SATPTVEDANVG
+471 SATPTVEDTNVV
-483 KPTVTTGSKS
+483 KPTVTTGSES
-493 GTTATKPGVGNGI
+493 GPPATKPGVGDGI

-527 TVSDTSTDNVPEGS
+527 AVSDTSTDNVPEGS
-541 QSAALKALIEEMRAA
+541 QSAALMAQMAEWRADETAAKKARIAAAAAAAQAAAKLEGSKPATLGLFENMGENGALMEYPEVAASLNKYVQDIDFAALDVATKSEEYAQYKA
-556 TSGDINAA
+556 TMAS
-564 IPKNLAKRAL
+564 NLAAAYPSGEIPVTRTEGYADPKAEKTKRNFTVRTE
-574 DAGLIKEEDMG
+574 DVVFVGNVDEQELIIRTPEGKLQSVRIG
-585 MALIARVAMKDA
+585 T
-597 VDAYDAQPAPEQT
+597 APS
-610 TAAPIE
+610 IE

-636 FDFDFDEGFEA
+636 FDFDFDEGFAEF
-647 LDAARRAEK
+647 DAARRAEK
-656 VAAERKAAVKLQG
+656 VAAEK
-669 APVPERAPMA
+669 
-679 EAIGLDDV
+679 
-687 NKLID
+687 
-692 SGRALISKQPISPL
+692 
-706 MRKVL
+706 
-711 SKRDFHADEIRPL
+711 
-724 FNEDQDY
+724 
-731 VIAYFTEKAGI
+731 
-742 SLDPPGSLAK
+742 
-752 AMPKLDSLKQEIF
+752 
-765 TRTQDL
+765 
-771 LSSFPDVMTVYR
+771 
-783 IGRLDRAGM
+783 
-792 DNPVSFT
+792 
-799 LNPKYKANLNLPWV
+799 
-813 QNAGFIGSQDL
+813 
-824 VPYTVN
+824 
-830 KSDII
+830 
-835 ASGDL
+835 
-840 GPRTFDEHEVL
+840 
-851 IRPTSV
+851 
-857 EPISQL
+857 
-863 APEQTTA
+863 
-870 APSIEEVA
+870 VA
-878 ADLDAKVAAQAAAEL
+878 ADLDAEVAAQAAAKL

-902 GEVPDTVKGLGDARA
+902 EEVLDTVEGLGGARA
-917 AADARAKGYEQNINR
+917 AADARTRGYEQNINR

-941 ANKLAADEAQAAQI
+941 AKQRAADEAQAAQI

-978 PRTGALGMGKE
+978 PRTGALGMGKKGAAR
-989 VPPQVIPAA
+989 QVIPAT
-998 ITVSQ
+998 IRVSQ
-1003 APITPEK
+1003 APPPVYKPEYISAK
-1010 QVEPVTEKLWK
+1010 FW
-1021 EMGFS
+1021 
-1026 RTDSKLFS
+1026 TDTF
-1034 NIVNGVEQGLKGK
+1034 GL
-1047 PVNDPQVR
+1047 R
-1055 SKLSNYAYSSEKP
+1055 SKSKMFQALAGEEISSSTVRDTLAKYAGTKGQSAAKTKIKAWLDKTAIKYTATPPDERSSEGLAAKAKFTAA
-1068 NPQQIK
+1068 NRK
-1074 VGEWL
+1074 
-1079 QKNKVR
+1079 
-1085 MQGAPDVR
+1085 
-1093 SSAGQAMISQIEATS
+1093 
-1108 RGKLDA
+1108 KLDA

-1171 YRLVRTDKKTGKIT
+1171 YRLVKTDKKTGKIT
-1185 EIFKSS
+1185 ETFKSS

-1262 AVQKQLSSRISK
+1262 AVQKQLSSRIAK

-1287 IDLKTIYEGNVPLRE
+1287 TKRNIEDEIDAEVTK
-1302 NAKASAAANFAQDD
+1302 NAIKSAAANFAQDD

-1330 GLGKK
+1330 APRKN
-1335 IERIPVPEGDPFAAL
+1335 RAYIPPPVDDPFAAL
-1350 FASANKNKENLRKSL
+1350 FRSADKNKDFVASELQRDKLAKQLL
-1365 DENVIVNPAITG
+1365 DRIGVIKAG
-1377 ILLPSNAVLDLEG
+1377 IMLPSNAVLDLEG

-1603 NGVSSVYK
+1603 NGVTSVYK

-1617 TYAPGSMQNNASLVG
+1617 TYAPGNMQNNESLVG
-1632 GLATAFRALTEI
+1632 GLATAFRALTKI
-1644 PRKILIGLTPV
+1644 PREILIGLTPT
-1655 PSLVDVA
+1655 PSLLDVA
-1662 KRYGLGEEATNL
+1662 RRYGLDEQATNL
-1674 IDSINQHDAENKTDF
+1674 FNSIGQHDAAMKTIL

-1711 TLSRIENEATDNG
+1711 ILSRIMNEATDNG
-1724 VDPTDTDAS
+1724 VDPTDTDTS
-1733 NYDSYW
+1733 NYDKYW
-1739 MSYDRLDANGD
+1739 MSYDRLDANSGD
-1750 IITTTRIKFNT
+1750 IIRTERVKFNT
-1761 PAERNAGIEAHN
+1761 AKERNAGIDAHN
-1773 TNRQFALQTEARKSG
+1773 GSRVFALQTEARKSG
-1788 DKNDAQVAK
+1788 NKNDAKVAK
-1797 YTQLRAELNAIR
+1797 YNQLRADLNAIQG
-1809 DTGAI
+1809 TGAQ
-1814 TATDIFVQKR
+1814 DIFVQMR
-1824 DTYKILYE
+1824 DTYKELYDQ
-1832 KLRKA
+1832 LRKA
-1837 IYAKIDASFRSAD
+1837 IYNKIDASFRNAD
-1850 GTMTTEQK
+1850 GTMSADQK
-1858 AAARKLKNEVY
+1858 DAARKLKNDVY

-1884 SREGNFWVRFTTK
+1884 SREGNFWVKINTK
-1897 NSNGQP
+1897 NAEGQP
-1903 DEVIMAF
+1903 DELIMAF
-1910 GNESQR
+1910 GTPTER
-1916 DAFIAGIPAIGEIY
+1916 DNFVAGIPADGVIR
-1930 DKINKTTHTI
+1930 DRINKTSHTI
-1940 NKKRNEAGV
+1940 LKQRDESGV
-1949 IQKDPKTGEELY
+1949 ELKDPTTGQPLL
-1961 DVEVFLK
+1961 DLKVFEK
-1968 DTKSAFK
+1968 DKKLAFD

-1987 KLMNDGNVSADV
+1987 DLMNKGKVSSEV

-2058 EASNKLEAKKTNGMD
+2058 EASNKLEAKKTEGMD
-2073 AGLDAVVDGLLSSA
+2073 EGKDAVIEGLLESA
-2087 EYTLAYRKDG
+2087 KYTLAYRKDG
-2097 IMEQAASN
+2097 ILEQVANTA
-2105 VNRVAFTSTVGLLN
+2105 NRMAFTYTVGLLN
-2119 PSSAL
+2119 PSSSL
-2124 VNTSSIALVVGP
+2124 VNTTSLAIVVGP
-2136 YLSAKHGWTATTTAI
+2136 YLAAKHGWVNTTGAI

-2157 FSASGMSREQDM
+2157 FTASGFSREQDM
-2169 FVGLAGQKTRKLKAM
+2169 LVGLAGKKTKKLKAL
-2184 PSYMNYYTR
+2184 PSYMNYYTY
-2193 SPSGELVLRNDL
+2193 SPGGELILRDDL
-2205 NLSPSKRAYLDSK
+2205 NLSPAQLADLEEAR
-2218 KYVMAVGEV
+2218 YVVAVGDV

-2241 LEGRIKGKNGWDT
+2241 LEGRTKGKNWWDT
-2254 ANVISA
+2254 ANVVSA

-2271 EVSLIATYDLE
+2271 EASLVATYRLE
-2282 LAKLANNTS
+2282 LSKLANDTS
-2291 MTEQQKQVVAAKE
+2291 MTTQQKQAAAAKE

-2315 SIRAMSPKYFRKHIG
+2315 SIRAMSPKYFRKNIG

-2370 RFAAIHLSSW
+2370 RFAAVHLSSL

-2416 YIGEIA
+2416 YLGELA
-2422 YKGFPTELMGIDV
+2422 YKGFPTEFMGVDV
-2435 SSRIG
+2435 SARIG

-2468 GPAWGTFKNFRRGMT
+2468 GPAWGTFKNIKRGMT
-2483 EMLDPAG
+2483 EMADPAG
-2490 DPQRAIEAMAPASIR
+2490 DPQRAIEAMVPASIR

-2517 AKTRRGDPIVDD
+2517 AKTRRNDPIVDD
-2529 ITGGMLLGQ
+2529 ITVGMLLGQ

-2556 VKGMDDAIRTKRS
+2556 VKGMDDDIRTKRS

-2588 EIQQEID
+2588 EIQQDID

-2612 DIQASAKTNERTNA
+2612 DIQASAKANERTNA

>member
-1 MGIISVAGASGRKY
+1 MGIINVPGRVSGRQY

-23 PDEIERGRIQ
+23 PDEVERGRIA
-33 QYVAA
+33 QYIAE
-38 QEQAF
+38 QEQTF
-43 AQEYTAK
+43 AKEYTARF
-50 TGKEL
+50 GVAPEAPE
-55 QVDDGTAIGR
+55 DDGTAIGR
-65 GWERGMASA
+65 GLERGAASA
-74 KTRLGTTQRIIGE
+74 KTRLGTTQRIIGGQLE
-87 QTGLDFLK
+87 ESLPFGLGTLLK
-95 NYGVDVEEQGRYEQ
+95 DYGKSVEEQGNYEQ
-109 LLAQLSQPTPLEYTD
+109 LLAQLSQPAPIEYTD
-124 VKGLG
+124 VKGLN
-129 SGFTFVGEQIGQTA
+129 SGFSFVGEQLGQTA
-143 PETGAI
+143 LETGAVI
-149 MGATLLGT
+149 GATTLGT
-157 IGGTAATGNPVAG
+157 IAGTAATGNPVTG
-170 TALGITAGALTASPT
+170 TALGLTAGALTAAPT
-185 IFGGHVQRQEEEVK
+185 IFGGNVQRQEEEVK

-211 LAATVGSA
+211 LAATVGQA
-219 TVEAIADRFLIL
+219 TIESITDKLIL
-231 GLIKPGQKIFSRTI
+231 LKLVKPGQKIFSRTI
-245 GGLIEGAAVEAP
+245 GGLIEGAALEAP

-266 RAQAGLPLTDDA
+266 RAQAGLPLDDDA
-278 AMQEYIT
+278 AIQEYIT
-285 SGISGAVVGSS
+285 GGISGAVVGGS
-296 IRGPLAMAGI
+296 IRAPLAMAGI
-306 GTGAQPTPSTTPT
+306 GAEG
-319 TPAVNPPALAGPI
+319 TPATQTETNEAPPVLAGPT

-372 ATTLTPEAQ
+372 ATTLTPEAK

-392 KIDATAQKLGEPFTY
+392 TVTTAPIETPDLGAYDLVYNVAAEQYGLDPVDIKTIYETIKAKKNTGRNYAANKIAKEFVTLKTPENVLDLFN
-407 TTIDGKKTLVAPTFE
+407 TIDE
-422 SLKQALGLNPK
+422 SISKIEQ
-433 QYYSVNELK
+433 
-442 AAALAKGFDAPSAY
+442 
-456 LSGVEVYKRLSAKLS
+456 
-471 SATPTVEDANVG
+471 EDASVV

-493 GTTATKPGVGNGI
+493 GTPATESRVEDGI
-506 GLDATQGAAKL
+506 GLDAAQGAAEPK
-517 ETPAAPGLGA
+517 TPAETRLGA

-541 QSAALKALIEEMRAA
+541 KPATLGLFENMGENGALMEYPEVAASLNKYVQDIDFAALDVATKSKEYAQYKATMA
-556 TSGDINAA
+556 S
-564 IPKNLAKRAL
+564 NLAA
-574 DAGLIKEEDMG
+574 
-585 MALIARVAMKDA
+585 
-597 VDAYDAQPAPEQT
+597 AYPSGEIPVTRTEGY
-610 TAAPIE
+610 
-616 EAKIAAEADPAN
+616 ADP
-628 KTAPGNEE
+628 K
-636 FDFDFDEGFEA
+636 
-647 LDAARRAEK
+647 AEK
-656 VAAERKAAVKLQG
+656 TKRNFTVRTEDVAFVGNVDEQELIIRTPEGKLQS
-669 APVPERAPMA
+669 V
-679 EAIGLDDV
+679 
-687 NKLID
+687 
-692 SGRALISKQPISPL
+692 
-706 MRKVL
+706 
-711 SKRDFHADEIRPL
+711 
-724 FNEDQDY
+724 
-731 VIAYFTEKAGI
+731 
-742 SLDPPGSLAK
+742 
-752 AMPKLDSLKQEIF
+752 
-765 TRTQDL
+765 
-771 LSSFPDVMTVYR
+771 R
-783 IGRLDRAGM
+783 IG
-792 DNPVSFT
+792 T
-799 LNPKYKANLNLPWV
+799 
-813 QNAGFIGSQDL
+813 
-824 VPYTVN
+824 
-830 KSDII
+830 
-835 ASGDL
+835 
-840 GPRTFDEHEVL
+840 
-851 IRPTSV
+851 
-857 EPISQL
+857 
-863 APEQTTA
+863 

-878 ADLDAKVAAQAAAEL
+878 ADLDAEVAAQAAAEL

-1026 RTDSKLFS
+1026 RAYSKLFFDLE
-1034 NIVNGVEQGLKGK
+1034 NK
-1047 PVNDPQVR
+1047 PVNDPEVR
-1055 SKLSNYAYSSEKP
+1055 RRLSNYAYSSKKP
-1068 NPQQIK
+1068 NPQQSK

-1085 MQGAPDVR
+1085 MQSAPDVR

-1114 ANLAAQREKD
+1114 DNLAAQQKKD
-1124 ALFNPEFAQ
+1124 DLFNPEFAE

-1146 PSDKQKATAVAYRKF
+1146 PSDKQKATIVAYKKF
-1161 EGIKPEGTVT
+1161 EGVKPEGTVT
-1171 YRLVRTDKKTGKIT
+1171 YRLVRTDKKTGKTT
-1185 EIFKSS
+1185 EIFKPS
-1191 KMLPDTAAGKYFER
+1191 KMLPHTAAGKYFER

-1262 AVQKQLSSRISK
+1262 AVQKQLSSRIAK

-1287 IDLKTIYEGNVPLRE
+1287 TKRNIEDEIDAEVTK
-1302 NAKASAAANFAQDD
+1302 NAIKSAAANFAQDD
-1316 AIGNAVSSQRVTVV
+1316 AIANVVKSMSATVV

-1365 DENVIVNPAITG
+1365 DENVIVNPAITEM
-1377 ILLPSNAVLDLEG
+1377 LLPSNAVLDLEG

-1598 MNSTG
+1598 MNSLP

-1617 TYAPGSMQNNASLVG
+1617 TYAPGNMQNNESLVG

-1797 YTQLRAELNAIR
+1797 YNQLRAELNAIR

-1824 DTYKILYE
+1824 DTYKILYD

-1980 SFMRQAL
+1980 SFMQQAL

-2169 FVGLAGQKTRKLKAM
+2169 FVGLAGQNTRKLKAM

-2227 NGFFSRSL
+2227 NGYFSRSL

-2490 DPQRAIEAMAPASIR
+2490 DPQRAIEAMVPATIR

-2576 IAYRQGDFETVG
+2576 VAYRQGDFETVG

-2612 DIQASAKTNERTNA
+2612 DIQASAKANERTNA